1 MYKNLRAHTRY
12 ESVHAH
18 NTKPEVDIMRNGN
31 KTRQL
36 LSLARIFVLALCFT
50 LVFAV
55 AISVTPDGYFN
66 SAKALNPDGDTSG
79 LVRVY
84 QKDAYL
90 NTSTLVNPDD
100 YALSAFKTDFESIM
114 GYGKNA
120 NNSKTEWS
128 IGDVTFNKYVFG
140 MKNITY
146 NSEKGKIKSQDSEE
160 EDKTVGV
167 YPLAGG
173 GAKMSFY
180 IDAGLFGADSIS
192 AVLNV
197 VLPEYLQSLISTN
210 DEYSLQFDA
219 QIDVSKGDNLVN
231 VSAQNYQRA
240 RAKIATAPETLSAVD
255 ENHIQYTGANKAGD
269 VKDSQYGYQSNTTSN
284 GSWSGST
291 LSFTGIVANSANPYI
306 YFCIGIGESD
316 GTCTVS
322 FRNLKF
328 TNVKLVREVKADS
341 DSIERVDGAA
351 PVNKAQFDNT
361 VQDSFYPYNTN
372 ASTAGGWAVWHD
384 NITSQLSKKIDNVT
398 YGNGKLQSYTNS
410 PIATIGGQNYYKTS
424 TVTYHD
430 TYNYLP
436 GLMGYIDSGDI
447 SQGFTT
453 ETLKYVCECGYVY
466 TGTSFDSLDN
476 SYTCPNCGKS
486 KSAFTK
492 TINVPSKMAQ
502 DIDINYASGI
512 KQVIVGS
519 KYREEDA
526 DDTTG
531 GTLAAVFNLYD
542 ANSYGENHGKGI
554 YVEGQL
560 VGWAVVTKTNRA
572 EVVVKTYMYT
582 NARVATQVMDY
593 GFSSNRWNIEYSGI
607 DTTAPDDNVNSGTN
621 VSLDKFVG
629 ANAQDLAWLRQNK
642 IVADGSININE
653 DDTAAG
659 YSPYIWFYT
668 VNREDSLAE
677 LNNIAITQFADYA
690 AVKAAGINPIA
701 LGEISSFTYDF
712 ANGVAKAYGGGEQGN
727 PASITDNVTGH
738 GYYRFTFY
746 IFDLAGNKGG
756 VKSFYTKV
764 DYDRPEYTV
773 DYSFDKNGVQTT
785 ILASENGKWA
795 TGDVT
800 LKFTLTAGGFSG
812 YTFRFEDANGA
823 MHAIVVNGMGDYEG
837 DSYIAGIANYIT
849 SASGTATTAVGNDIT
864 ININGVDVNVAYAV
878 EGGNGTFTFTIPA
891 PATAFFEWISTFSMF
906 CGQYAS
912 INAIDIDEQSVEYI
926 NNDWKGGIK
935 VLIDG
940 IAPTVPLFEDEEGYL
955 STFENY
961 ELPSSRNWFTTS
973 YNLPVMLAFN
983 DAITATDY
991 ASGLKIHYGIKAVK
1005 NLTELLAYRDINVEN
1020 NYKSAIDI
1028 QKELGFD
1035 RYIMVTGDALDGDA
1049 TDFTLQLLQ
1058 NLNAGMRLVY
1068 VWAEDQAGNVSELS
1082 RYFVLVDANNYSV
1095 SASVKSN
1102 AKLESGF
1109 ANLTFTNAEGVAV
1122 TTIKRGETL
1131 LFNVGLANSYVPF
1144 KFTQNGNVLFENY
1157 TQNQVWSGISNE
1169 NAQYI
1174 TASGYE
1180 TLRVTLDDFNNLTDL
1195 EKSNRFELSARKV
1208 VTYNYINSSVGY
1220 TAAPT
1225 DVSSVVISGYE
1236 GAKSSF
1242 VYRFVDSDNNLLYE
1256 NNEGGTT
1263 TDPSEAKLDSD
1274 GNPVFFVPTKVG
1286 SYRVRIYIPK
1296 DDESFVTSDFETNDA
1311 GEQVFAPVRYDV
1323 IKGKAVITVKSSTS
1337 KFGEPASSVLGMLD
1351 FDVTGIDK
1359 AQMASENIVVNLVLK
1374 DVTLASGETYRVG
1387 NYAIVNQS
1395 SDYSAATNY
1404 DVTFNSA
1411 IHTVTRRQVTIDA
1424 WSASKAFGDSDPE
1437 FRFGVELAQ
1446 FAGLYKSA
1454 NEIVADVFSA
1464 YNPVTD
1470 TTADGY
1476 ALFYAGGSI
1485 SRESAEGVGQYD
1497 FASDASLFDID
1508 SNYSIVVQTTKY
1520 KFTIE
1525 KRIVKLDVSGQSSV
1539 FPFGTTVESEIGKI
1553 APAYKIAAKDMVVA
1567 SQIEALFANG
1577 AQLSLGAQIAD
1588 LTDENYSA
1596 AYKYAILLGG
1606 NLDDGNV
1613 VIELDAS
1620 GAEYIVYVTKQNAI
1634 VVKVKDGVNFEF
1646 VYGFVWSE
1654 NTLVFDS
1661 EKFELQG
1668 TPSGEYTS
1676 VKWSVD
1682 VANGTILD
1690 AGKRV
1695 LSISG
1700 AKLYN
1705 GETALEDAV
1714 FVEPVTVTINPA
1726 SIVVKPTAQNLSKV
1740 YGEEDGVYG
1749 IGFDVTSVGGQAIAK
1764 DGNYA
1769 NVAYNDILAQING
1782 VFVRAIFD
1790 KNGNRLSFA
1799 SRYDGATDASGTVY
1813 GTDGRYYGFA
1823 VGTPFST
1830 QNSNFKVEA
1839 AVDSTQKLAIEQKSI
1854 DLSTKYF
1861 VGIGKAYDG
1870 KTDVFY
1876 NGANLYDLSSY
1887 LVLATDDVTLVA
1899 NANYDSP
1906 EKGIRSI
1913 VFDAFSLS
1921 GAQALNYRI
1930 ANFVNDGNSTQV
1942 NGSAAKDTVAIDDS
1956 TFVTIIYIDNI
1967 DGKGNIIISAGIIAL
1982 LKSDVTISKQYDNTK
1997 DLGVSS
2003 VSFASGEGT
2012 KSLIT
2017 ADKFLIT
2024 EESDSFTGTEVNS
2037 NYVVNVALFFVI
2049 DKPEEF
2055 DIKRDGIYENSD
2067 IVIDE
2072 NAVYNNRKGIKIV
2085 LKNMPAS
2092 IKQRVLGTSSFQ
2104 TLDAVDRDYNKKTD
2118 VDMTYTFAQGALAEG
2133 DTAQTIGLKLAGK
2146 AANANAGTHSVR
2158 VSGYSV
2164 LDKNYYVDVDALN
2177 TAYTDIG
2184 VVISKARLVPNV
2196 KFADKTYD
2204 GTSNVVVDNVNGTFT
2219 SVQYATN
2226 LEEEL
2231 KKFSYDA
2238 SKVSFMLS
2246 LNGAE
2251 DENVGANGKHNV
2263 LVSGLEVRFDGTD
2276 TDILKNYVLEG
2287 ARYSKVDDKY
2297 NKINSLQVGAI
2308 DDFELIDAVNMSK
2321 KQIQLIVNDFDIK
2334 DKIYDGTTSA
2344 SITINITDGR
2354 IVAGHSDLLEVVAS
2368 GNFARKQTGKNIAI
2382 DVSVATLQIK
2392 NSLSQ
2397 EQYDL
2402 ALEAIDNYELVQYKG
2417 TITGNI
2423 KARPVLVS
2431 ADLGTR
2437 EYNGDEA
2444 VVKSNI
2450 SYTFKNMI
2458 DADKKFYAIQT
2469 KNGSYFIDKNVA
2481 IDKDG
2486 NVIAKDGTAYGLL
2499 LQNIKEKY
2507 DNYTLVYSNNSEIA
2521 GKKALAF
2528 VMADGTI
2535 VYEKPAEAEI
2545 AEYWYALETTDK
2557 YILKNDTAS
2566 VEEAQ
2571 NANAIVGFYKVD
2583 GVDAYLIASDYAGE
2597 TSKLVDAINYL
2608 PAQGKITQR
2617 TASIRASGIERA
2629 TDTDA
2634 FEKTYDGTDIFFGQ
2648 VGVDFNFSTS
2658 AVSNV
2663 IIGDD
2668 VTIANVS
2675 AKFDSAYATAKYVV
2689 FTASGIAGADAY
2701 NYTIAGEKTSVEVKL
2716 SGRIKARS
2724 INAYLADDEAEY
2736 GVSTGKFTG
2745 KVTYKLVGN
2754 DGVEYALDNQ
2764 FANDT
2769 AFYISMSDFLA
2780 ATGLDASNATLLAGV
2795 SYDLADGKYV
2805 KAAEGAIGGYV
2816 RMGEGANDKIST
2828 LPQAYASF
2836 AATTP
2841 EAGTTSTS
2849 YVLKGGRAKNYD
2861 FKPVYTDKGSVSEA
2875 NGTTSK
2881 VSVVKKNLYVLTVS
2895 NAYSA
2900 NYGDVMS
2907 ADGKL
2912 LFNVGL
2918 RYLDKNGNDGIIGGQ
2933 SVNTLF
2939 AKDRTNFFPTVRL
2952 GVYNENTGVTTPA
2965 TQLAKIS
2972 DKLESYEHYVLY
2984 VVSDYDYDAVDT
2996 IVRNYNVVLAG
3007 IDTISARDN
3016 DGQIRTIFDIAGTN
3030 AKFDTATL
3038 EIVLPKL
3045 TGVSVGS
3052 DTQNEF
3058 SYSYAIDKTGNGIN
3072 RLHEVVQGELET
3084 DEVIFV
3090 DDEGNELYPINVGTY
3105 SGIVKV
3111 RRYINANGQFVARKD
3126 VDANGYYIEWN
3137 SGSVKKS
3144 IVIDKAD
3151 VGLRAQNV
3159 SEYYNGAKH
3168 EYATAGGENRI
3179 SYNNLTNGYNLVKN
3193 ADFTL
3198 TYQVLKDGKYVTISA
3213 NEVVNAGKYRV
3224 IVALTDK
3231 FLASECG
3238 KNYNAASTVAELQVL
3253 RAIVNV
3259 TLSSDGYAM
3268 SEEMIDGSTV
3278 MKLTGD
3284 FVEGKNYSVGYEVA
3298 MASASNA
3305 PAIAIDKS
3313 QTKLVGLEGIKSAGK
3328 YSFAVVLSDDTL
3340 SQDNYVFMSSTGV
3353 LELTTKSLASSDGSS
3368 INITEGKGVVANR
3381 LEVKEIKTNNALASD
3396 MSYLKAVEQ
3405 YVAAMSQKAG
3415 VKDASVA
3422 AVLRVNL
3429 YLDDQLVLLS
3439 NTSTTVT
3446 VALPESVKN
3455 LNGIAIYYVNENGGL
3470 TKLTD
3475 YVVNDGKL
3483 TYSANYVN
3491 GIVFVDVNHQSLD
3504 AWKIYVIVAA
3514 VVIVTLIVVATVV
3527 TIVVKKSKLK
3537 KLA

>member
-1 MYKNLRAHTRY
+1 
-12 ESVHAH
+12 
-18 NTKPEVDIMRNGN
+18 MRNGN

-55 AISVTPDGYFN
+55 A
-66 SAKALNPDGDTSG
+66 L
-79 LVRVY
+79 
-84 QKDAYL
+84 
-90 NTSTLVNPDD
+90 
-100 YALSAFKTDFESIM
+100 
-114 GYGKNA
+114 
-120 NNSKTEWS
+120 
-128 IGDVTFNKYVFG
+128 
-140 MKNITY
+140 
-146 NSEKGKIKSQDSEE
+146 
-160 EDKTVGV
+160 
-167 YPLAGG
+167 
-173 GAKMSFY
+173 
-180 IDAGLFGADSIS
+180 
-192 AVLNV
+192 
-197 VLPEYLQSLISTN
+197 TN
-210 DEYSLQFDA
+210 DA
-219 QIDVSKGDNLVN
+219 IGG
-231 VSAQNYQRA
+231 
-240 RAKIATAPETLSAVD
+240 IATAAESEKEGDATFGAGVSILGDHGELTGVDFGYPGIGTQTTWTYTETFNTIVSSTTNIQVYKETGDTKMFIEEGASGTWQFGVSNAAKAAQCHGVINFGASKFIDQMIQNDNVVVTASITFSLGALSSNFNNKFYSAVVGPESLTAQKSYYLRKDGDSNYTYNYKNSSKEAAETFTTDAVTLSPGKNNLALATGLGWAQRIVPPYTPKRGL
-255 ENHIQYTGANKAGD
+255 EIKNIQIKYTITFNNVTDGSGLNIGD
-269 VKDSQYGYQSNTTSN
+269 NAAPVASSTYGIQNSYQQGT
-284 GSWSGST
+284 SGS
-291 LSFTGIVANSANPYI
+291 GYAPYLTDAKNAPVYYDSI
-306 YFCIGIGESD
+306 K
-316 GTCTVS
+316 
-322 FRNLKF
+322 N
-328 TNVKLVREVKADS
+328 NVKL
-341 DSIERVDGAA
+341 DSIVDGE
-351 PVNKAQFDNT
+351 
-361 VQDSFYPYNTN
+361 
-372 ASTAGGWAVWHD
+372 
-384 NITSQLSKKIDNVT
+384 
-398 YGNGKLQSYTNS
+398 GKMQSYTNAS
-410 PIATIGGQNYYKTS
+410 LGQISADGANHSYYKFAQTEYVDMYNYSGESSIQSAILKYGADAAKTIGVGDRLITGISSDGTLQTS
-424 TVTYHD
+424 
-430 TYNYLP
+430 
-436 GLMGYIDSGDI
+436 
-447 SQGFTT
+447 
-453 ETLKYVCECGYVY
+453 ETN
-466 TGTSFDSLDN
+466 N
-476 SYTCPNCGKS
+476 STHL
-486 KSAFTK
+486 
-492 TINVPSKMAQ
+492 Q
-502 DIDINYASGI
+502 YASGI
-512 KQVIVGS
+512 KTVTVNETTFNIW
-519 KYREEDA
+519 DA
-526 DDTTG
+526 TDRAKTKAITVENDDG
-531 GTLAAVFNLYD
+531 
-542 ANSYGENHGKGI
+542 
-554 YVEGQL
+554 
-560 VGWAVVTKTNRA
+560 VT
-572 EVVVKTYMYT
+572 VVVGYAKVNYI
-582 NARVATQVMDY
+582 NRGRVAVMIYMIANGTVQTSVGDY
-593 GFSSNRWNIEYSGI
+593 GGISNKSRIEFSGI
-607 DTTAPDDNVNSGTN
+607 DTTSPDDSVNGGTN
-621 VSLDKFVG
+621 VSLDNYIKSSSS
-629 ANAQDLAWLRQNK
+629 DLAWFRQNK
-642 IVADGSININE
+642 IVADGSINVNE

-659 YSPYIWFYT
+659 YSPYLWFYT
-668 VNREDSLAE
+668 VNRADSLAK
-677 LNNIAITQFADYA
+677 LNGIAVTQFADYN

-773 DYSFDKNGVQTT
+773 DYSFNKNGVQTT

-837 DSYIAGIANYIT
+837 DSYVAGIANYI
-849 SASGTATTAVGNDIT
+849 SSVSGAATTAVSNDIT

-878 EGGNGTFTFTIPA
+878 DEGGNGTFTFTIPT
-891 PATAFFEWISTFSMF
+891 PATTFFEWISTFSMF

-961 ELPSSRNWFTTS
+961 ELPSLRNWFTTS

-1020 NYKSAIDI
+1020 NYKSAIDV

-1144 KFTQNGNVLFENY
+1144 KFTQNGNVLLENY

-1359 AQMASENIVVNLVLK
+1359 AQMASEKIFVNLVLK

-1464 YNPVTD
+1464 YKPVTD

-1577 AQLSLGAQIAD
+1577 AKLSLGAKIAE

-1726 SIVVKPTAQNLSKV
+1726 TIVVKPTAQNLSKV

-1749 IGFDVTSVGGQAIAK
+1749 IGFDVASVGGQAIAK
-1764 DGNYA
+1764 DGSYA

-1913 VFDAFSLS
+1913 VFDTFSLS

-1942 NGSAAKDTVAIDDS
+1942 NGSAANDTVAIDDS

-1967 DGKGNIIISAGIIAL
+1967 DDKGNIIISAGIIAL

-2072 NAVYNNRKGIKIV
+2072 NAMYNNRKGIKIV

-2104 TLDAVDRDYNKKTD
+2104 TLDAVDRDYNKQTD

-2246 LNGAE
+2246 LKGAE

-2423 KARPVLVS
+2423 EARPVLVS

-2557 YILKNDTAS
+2557 YVIKNDTAS

-2724 INAYLADDEAEY
+2724 INTYLADDEAEY

-2828 LPQAYASF
+2828 LPQAYVSF

-2849 YVLKGGRAKNYD
+2849 YVLKGGIAKNYD

-3007 IDTISARDN
+3007 IDTISTRDN
-3016 DGQIRTIFDIAGTN
+3016 DGQVRTIFDIAGTN

-3038 EIVLPKL
+3038 DIVLPKL

-3111 RRYINANGQFVARKD
+3111 RRYINANGKFVARKD

-3198 TYQVLKDGKYVTISA
+3198 THQVLKDGKYVTISA

-3328 YSFAVVLSDDTL
+3328 YSFAVVLSDDAL

-3439 NTSTTVT
+3439 NTPTTVT

>member
-1 MYKNLRAHTRY
+1 
-12 ESVHAH
+12 
-18 NTKPEVDIMRNGN
+18 MRNGN

-50 LVFAV
+50 LVFAFALSKNNSQV
-55 AISVTPDGYFN
+55 ASAYTVVEQEKDDDATLGSLSSFFGDNGELTGTHFGYPGLSANTQTWTFTETYNTVVPSTGNHQIFKLKGNTTMYTHVGDANHWLWGVKNGMAAAEVHGVMNFNLSGFVAQMIQNDNVTVKAKVTANIGAKEGDSTWLVSYVDNLFYSAVAVPAGKELTGGLSYDLRNNKSESGQDKTGFIAGYQNSNKKGAQDRTSNEVTLTKETPGLGFALGCGWRQQVGSYDHHVYMSNIRVTFTITFNNVTDGSGLNIGDNAAPVASSTYGIQN
-66 SAKALNPDGDTSG
+66 SYQQGTSG
-79 LVRVY
+79 SGYAPYLT
-84 QKDAYL
+84 DA
-90 NTSTLVNPDD
+90 
-100 YALSAFKTDFESIM
+100 
-114 GYGKNA
+114 KNA
-120 NNSKTEWS
+120 P
-128 IGDVTFNKYVFG
+128 
-140 MKNITY
+140 
-146 NSEKGKIKSQDSEE
+146 
-160 EDKTVGV
+160 V
-167 YPLAGG
+167 Y
-173 GAKMSFY
+173 Y
-180 IDAGLFGADSIS
+180 DSIK
-192 AVLNV
+192 N
-197 VLPEYLQSLISTN
+197 
-210 DEYSLQFDA
+210 
-219 QIDVSKGDNLVN
+219 
-231 VSAQNYQRA
+231 
-240 RAKIATAPETLSAVD
+240 
-255 ENHIQYTGANKAGD
+255 
-269 VKDSQYGYQSNTTSN
+269 
-284 GSWSGST
+284 
-291 LSFTGIVANSANPYI
+291 
-306 YFCIGIGESD
+306 
-316 GTCTVS
+316 
-322 FRNLKF
+322 
-328 TNVKLVREVKADS
+328 NVKL
-341 DSIERVDGAA
+341 DSIVDGA
-351 PVNKAQFDNT
+351 
-361 VQDSFYPYNTN
+361 
-372 ASTAGGWAVWHD
+372 
-384 NITSQLSKKIDNVT
+384 
-398 YGNGKLQSYTNS
+398 GKMQSYTNAS
-410 PIATIGGQNYYKTS
+410 LGQISADGANHSYYKFAQTEYVDMYNYSGESSIQSAILKYGADAAKTIGVGDRLITGISSDGTLQTS
-424 TVTYHD
+424 ET
-430 TYNYLP
+430 N
-436 GLMGYIDSGDI
+436 DSTHL
-447 SQGFTT
+447 Q
-453 ETLKYVCECGYVY
+453 
-466 TGTSFDSLDN
+466 
-476 SYTCPNCGKS
+476 
-486 KSAFTK
+486 
-492 TINVPSKMAQ
+492 
-502 DIDINYASGI
+502 YASGI
-512 KQVIVGS
+512 KTVTVNETTFNIW
-519 KYREEDA
+519 DA
-526 DDTTG
+526 TDRAKTKAITVENDDG
-531 GTLAAVFNLYD
+531 
-542 ANSYGENHGKGI
+542 
-554 YVEGQL
+554 
-560 VGWAVVTKTNRA
+560 VT
-572 EVVVKTYMYT
+572 VVVGYAKVNYI
-582 NARVATQVMDY
+582 NRGRVAVMIYMIANGTVQTSVGDY
-593 GFSSNRWNIEYSGI
+593 GGISSKSRIEFSGI
-607 DTTAPDDNVNSGTN
+607 DTTSPDDSVNGGTN
-621 VSLDKFVG
+621 VSLDNYIKSSSS
-629 ANAQDLAWLRQNK
+629 DLAWFRQNK

-653 DDTAAG
+653 DDSAAG
-659 YSPYIWFYT
+659 YSPYLWFYT
-668 VNREDSLAE
+668 VNRADSLAA
-677 LNNIAITQFADYA
+677 LNDIAITQFADYA

-701 LGEISSFTYDF
+701 YGEISSFTYDF

-837 DSYIAGIANYIT
+837 DSYVAGIANYIT
-849 SASGTATTAVGNDIT
+849 SASGAATMAVSNDIT

-878 EGGNGTFTFTIPA
+878 DEGGNGTFTFTIPT

-1035 RYIMVTGDALDGDA
+1035 RYIMTKGDALDGDA

-1144 KFTQNGNVLFENY
+1144 KFTQNGNVLLENY

-1180 TLRVTLDDFNNLTDL
+1180 TLQVTLDDFNNLTDL

-1359 AQMASENIVVNLVLK
+1359 AQMASENIFVNLVLK

-1424 WSASKAFGDSDPE
+1424 WSASKFFGDSDPE
-1437 FRFGVELAQ
+1437 FKFGVALAQ
-1446 FAGLYKSA
+1446 FANLYKS
-1454 NEIVADVFSA
+1454 EDQIVADIFKGYRKDDETIES
-1464 YNPVTD
+1464 
-1470 TTADGY
+1470 GY
-1476 ALFYAGGSI
+1476 ALYFADGRI
-1485 SRESAEGVGQYD
+1485 TREPVEGVGQYD
-1497 FASDASLFDID
+1497 FDANAALFDVD
-1508 SNYSIVVQTTKY
+1508 ENYSILVQTAKY

-1525 KRIVKLDVSGQSSV
+1525 KRTVKLDVSGQSSV
-1539 FPFGTTVESEIGKI
+1539 FPFGTTVESEISKI
-1553 APAYKIAAKDMVVA
+1553 APTYKIAAEDMVVA

-1577 AQLSLGAQIAD
+1577 AKLSLGAKIAE
-1588 LTDENYSA
+1588 LTEEDYSA
-1596 AYKYAILLGG
+1596 VYTYAIVLGG
-1606 NLDDGNV
+1606 TLDDGNV

-1646 VYGFVWSE
+1646 VYGFVWGE

-1726 SIVVKPTAQNLSKV
+1726 TIVVKPTAQNLSKV

-1749 IGFDVTSVGGQAIAK
+1749 IGFDVASVGGQAIAK
-1764 DGNYA
+1764 DGSYA
-1769 NVAYNDILAQING
+1769 NVAYDDILAQING

-1967 DGKGNIIISAGIIAL
+1967 DGKGNIIISAGVIAL

-2072 NAVYNNRKGIKIV
+2072 NAMYNNRKGIKIV

-2204 GTSNVVVDNVNGTFT
+2204 GTSNVVADNVNGTFT

-2423 KARPVLVS
+2423 EARPVLVS

-2469 KNGSYFIDKNVA
+2469 KNGAYFIDKNVA

-2828 LPQAYASF
+2828 LPQAYVSF

-3016 DGQIRTIFDIAGTN
+3016 DGQVRTIFDIAGAN

-3179 SYNNLTNGYNLVKN
+3179 SYNNLTNGYNLVKD

-3259 TLSSDGYAM
+3259 TFSSDGYAM

-3353 LELTTKSLASSDGSS
+3353 LELTAKSLASSDGSS

-3439 NTSTTVT
+3439 NTPTTVT

>member
-1 MYKNLRAHTRY
+1 
-12 ESVHAH
+12 
-18 NTKPEVDIMRNGN
+18 MRNGN

-50 LVFAV
+50 LVFA
-55 AISVTPDGYFN
+55 F
-66 SAKALNPDGDTSG
+66 
-79 LVRVY
+79 
-84 QKDAYL
+84 
-90 NTSTLVNPDD
+90 
-100 YALSAFKTDFESIM
+100 ALSASVSQVASAYTVVEQEKADDATLGSPSAFFGDNSELTGMHFGYPGLSANTQTWTFTETYNTVVPSTGNHQIFKLKGNTTMYTHVGDANHWLWGVKNGMAAAEVHGVMNFNLSGFVAQMIQNDNVTVKAKVTANIGAKEGNSTPLISYVNNLFYSAVAVPAGKELTGGLSYDLRNNKSESGQDKTGFIAGYQNSDKKGAQDRTSNEVTLTKETPGLGFALGCGWGQQAGSYDHHVYMSNIRVTFTITFNNVTDGSGLNIGDNAAPVASSTYGIQNSYQQGTSGS
-114 GYGKNA
+114 GYAPYLTDAKNA
-120 NNSKTEWS
+120 P
-128 IGDVTFNKYVFG
+128 
-140 MKNITY
+140 
-146 NSEKGKIKSQDSEE
+146 
-160 EDKTVGV
+160 V
-167 YPLAGG
+167 Y
-173 GAKMSFY
+173 Y
-180 IDAGLFGADSIS
+180 DSIK
-192 AVLNV
+192 N
-197 VLPEYLQSLISTN
+197 
-210 DEYSLQFDA
+210 
-219 QIDVSKGDNLVN
+219 
-231 VSAQNYQRA
+231 
-240 RAKIATAPETLSAVD
+240 
-255 ENHIQYTGANKAGD
+255 
-269 VKDSQYGYQSNTTSN
+269 
-284 GSWSGST
+284 
-291 LSFTGIVANSANPYI
+291 
-306 YFCIGIGESD
+306 
-316 GTCTVS
+316 
-322 FRNLKF
+322 
-328 TNVKLVREVKADS
+328 NVKL
-341 DSIERVDGAA
+341 DSIVDGA
-351 PVNKAQFDNT
+351 
-361 VQDSFYPYNTN
+361 
-372 ASTAGGWAVWHD
+372 
-384 NITSQLSKKIDNVT
+384 
-398 YGNGKLQSYTNS
+398 GKMQSYTNAS
-410 PIATIGGQNYYKTS
+410 LGQISADGANHSYYKFAQTEYVDMYNYSGESSIQSAILKYGADAAKTIGVGDRLITGISSDGTLQTS
-424 TVTYHD
+424 
-430 TYNYLP
+430 
-436 GLMGYIDSGDI
+436 
-447 SQGFTT
+447 
-453 ETLKYVCECGYVY
+453 ETN
-466 TGTSFDSLDN
+466 N
-476 SYTCPNCGKS
+476 STHL
-486 KSAFTK
+486 
-492 TINVPSKMAQ
+492 Q
-502 DIDINYASGI
+502 YASGI
-512 KQVIVGS
+512 KTVTVNETTFNIW
-519 KYREEDA
+519 DA
-526 DDTTG
+526 TDRAKTKAITVENDDG
-531 GTLAAVFNLYD
+531 V
-542 ANSYGENHGKGI
+542 
-554 YVEGQL
+554 
-560 VGWAVVTKTNRA
+560 AVVVGYAKVNYINRG
-572 EVVVKTYMYT
+572 
-582 NARVATQVMDY
+582 RVAVMIYMIANGTVQTSVGDY
-593 GFSSNRWNIEYSGI
+593 GGISSKSRIEFSGI
-607 DTTAPDDNVNSGTN
+607 DTTSPDDSVNGGTN
-621 VSLDKFVG
+621 VSLDNYIKSSSS
-629 ANAQDLAWLRQNK
+629 DLAWFRQNK

-668 VNREDSLAE
+668 VNRADSLAE
-677 LNNIAITQFADYA
+677 LNNISITQFADYA

-701 LGEISSFTYDF
+701 YGEISSFTYDF
-712 ANGVAKAYGGGEQGN
+712 ANGVAKAYGGADQGN

-837 DSYIAGIANYIT
+837 DSYVAGIANYIT
-849 SASGTATTAVGNDIT
+849 SASGAATMTVSNDIT

-878 EGGNGTFTFTIPA
+878 DEGGNGTFTFTIPT

-961 ELPSSRNWFTTS
+961 ELPSLRNWFTTS

-1035 RYIMVTGDALDGDA
+1035 RYIMATGDALDGDA

-1274 GNPVFFVPTKVG
+1274 GSPVFFVPTKVG

-1359 AQMASENIVVNLVLK
+1359 AQMASENIFVNLVLK

-1446 FAGLYKSA
+1446 FAGLFKSA

-1464 YNPVTD
+1464 YKPVTD

-1520 KFTIE
+1520 KFIIE

-1539 FPFGTTVESEIGKI
+1539 FPFGTTVESEISKI
-1553 APAYKIAAKDMVVA
+1553 APTYKIAAKDMVVA

-1577 AQLSLGAQIAD
+1577 AKLSLGAKIAE
-1588 LTDENYSA
+1588 LTEEDYSA
-1596 AYKYAILLGG
+1596 VYKYAIVLGG
-1606 NLDDGNV
+1606 TLDDGNV

-1646 VYGFVWSE
+1646 VYGFVWDE

-1690 AGKRV
+1690 AGKRI

-1726 SIVVKPTAQNLSKV
+1726 TIVVKPTAQNLSKV

-1749 IGFDVTSVGGQAIAK
+1749 IGFDVASVGGQAIAK
-1764 DGNYA
+1764 DGSYA

-1876 NGANLYDLSSY
+1876 NGTNLYDLSSY

-1913 VFDAFSLS
+1913 VFDTFSLS

-2072 NAVYNNRKGIKIV
+2072 NAMYNNRKGIKIV

-2133 DTAQTIGLKLAGK
+2133 DTAQTVGLELTGK
-2146 AANANAGTHSVR
+2146 AANANAGTHTVT

-2308 DDFELIDAVNMSK
+2308 DDFELIDAVNMRK

-2423 KARPVLVS
+2423 EARPVLVS

-2469 KNGSYFIDKNVA
+2469 KNGAYFIDKNVA

-2828 LPQAYASF
+2828 LPQAYVSF

-3007 IDTISARDN
+3007 IDTISSRDN

-3168 EYATAGGENRI
+3168 EYATAGGANRI

-3353 LELTTKSLASSDGSS
+3353 LELTAKSLASSDGSS

-3439 NTSTTVT
+3439 NTPTTVT

-3470 TKLTD
+3470 AKLTD

>member
-1 MYKNLRAHTRY
+1 
-12 ESVHAH
+12 
-18 NTKPEVDIMRNGN
+18 MRNGN

-55 AISVTPDGYFN
+55 A
-66 SAKALNPDGDTSG
+66 L
-79 LVRVY
+79 
-84 QKDAYL
+84 
-90 NTSTLVNPDD
+90 
-100 YALSAFKTDFESIM
+100 
-114 GYGKNA
+114 
-120 NNSKTEWS
+120 
-128 IGDVTFNKYVFG
+128 
-140 MKNITY
+140 
-146 NSEKGKIKSQDSEE
+146 
-160 EDKTVGV
+160 
-167 YPLAGG
+167 
-173 GAKMSFY
+173 
-180 IDAGLFGADSIS
+180 
-192 AVLNV
+192 
-197 VLPEYLQSLISTN
+197 TN
-210 DEYSLQFDA
+210 DA
-219 QIDVSKGDNLVN
+219 IGG
-231 VSAQNYQRA
+231 
-240 RAKIATAPETLSAVD
+240 IATAAESEKEGDATFGAGVSILGDHGELTGVDFGYPGIGTQTTWTYTETFNTIVSSTTNIQVYKETGDTKMFIEEGASGTWQFGVSNAAKAAQCHGVINFGTSKFIDQMIQNDNVVVTASVTFSLGALSSNFNNKFYSAVVGPESLTAQKSYYLRKDGDSNYTYNYKNSSKEAAETFTTDAVTLSPGKNNLALATGLGWAQRIAPPYTPKRGL
-255 ENHIQYTGANKAGD
+255 EIKNIQIKYTITFNNVTDGSSLNIGD
-269 VKDSQYGYQSNTTSN
+269 NAAPVASSTYGIQNSYQQGT
-284 GSWSGST
+284 SGS
-291 LSFTGIVANSANPYI
+291 GYAPYLTDAKNAPVYYDSI
-306 YFCIGIGESD
+306 K
-316 GTCTVS
+316 
-322 FRNLKF
+322 N
-328 TNVKLVREVKADS
+328 NVKL
-341 DSIERVDGAA
+341 DSIVDGA
-351 PVNKAQFDNT
+351 
-361 VQDSFYPYNTN
+361 
-372 ASTAGGWAVWHD
+372 
-384 NITSQLSKKIDNVT
+384 
-398 YGNGKLQSYTNS
+398 GKMQSYTNAS
-410 PIATIGGQNYYKTS
+410 LGQISADGANHSYYKFAQTEYVDMYNYSGESSIQSAILKYGADAAKTIGVGDRLITGISSDGTLQTS
-424 TVTYHD
+424 ET
-430 TYNYLP
+430 N
-436 GLMGYIDSGDI
+436 DSTHL
-447 SQGFTT
+447 Q
-453 ETLKYVCECGYVY
+453 
-466 TGTSFDSLDN
+466 
-476 SYTCPNCGKS
+476 
-486 KSAFTK
+486 
-492 TINVPSKMAQ
+492 
-502 DIDINYASGI
+502 YASGI
-512 KQVIVGS
+512 KTVTVNETTFNIW
-519 KYREEDA
+519 DA
-526 DDTTG
+526 TDRAKTKAITVENDDG
-531 GTLAAVFNLYD
+531 
-542 ANSYGENHGKGI
+542 
-554 YVEGQL
+554 
-560 VGWAVVTKTNRA
+560 VT
-572 EVVVKTYMYT
+572 VVVGYAKVNYI
-582 NARVATQVMDY
+582 NRGRVAVMIYMIANGTVQTSVGDY
-593 GFSSNRWNIEYSGI
+593 GGISSKSRIEFSGI
-607 DTTAPDDNVNSGTN
+607 DTTSPDDSVNSGTN
-621 VSLDKFVG
+621 VSLDNYIKSSSS
-629 ANAQDLAWLRQNK
+629 DLAWFRQNK
-642 IVADGSININE
+642 IVADGSINVNE

-659 YSPYIWFYT
+659 YSPYLWFYT
-668 VNREDSLAE
+668 VNRADSLAD
-677 LNNIAITQFADYA
+677 LNGIAVTQFADYN

-837 DSYIAGIANYIT
+837 DSYVAGIVDYIT
-849 SASGTATTAVGNDIT
+849 SASGAATTAVSNDIT

-1195 EKSNRFELSARKV
+1195 EKSNKFELSARKV

-1274 GNPVFFVPTKVG
+1274 GSPVFFVPTKVG

-1359 AQMASENIVVNLVLK
+1359 AQMASEKIFVNLVLK

-1470 TTADGY
+1470 TTAEGY

-1553 APAYKIAAKDMVVA
+1553 APTYKIAAKDMVVA

-1577 AQLSLGAQIAD
+1577 AQLSLGAKIAE

-1646 VYGFVWSE
+1646 VYGFVWGE

-1726 SIVVKPTAQNLSKV
+1726 TIVVKPTAQNLSKV

-1913 VFDAFSLS
+1913 VFDTFSLS

-1942 NGSAAKDTVAIDDS
+1942 NGSAANDTVAIDDS

-2017 ADKFLIT
+2017 ADKFLIA

-2423 KARPVLVS
+2423 EARPVLVS

-2828 LPQAYASF
+2828 LPQAYVSF

-3007 IDTISARDN
+3007 IDTISSRDN
-3016 DGQIRTIFDIAGTN
+3016 DGQVRTIFDIAGTN

-3038 EIVLPKL
+3038 DIVLPKL

-3111 RRYINANGQFVARKD
+3111 RRYINANGKFVARKD

-3368 INITEGKGVVANR
+3368 VNITEGKGVVANR

-3439 NTSTTVT
+3439 NTPTTVT

>member
-1 MYKNLRAHTRY
+1 
-12 ESVHAH
+12 
-18 NTKPEVDIMRNGN
+18 MRNGN

-55 AISVTPDGYFN
+55 A
-66 SAKALNPDGDTSG
+66 L
-79 LVRVY
+79 
-84 QKDAYL
+84 
-90 NTSTLVNPDD
+90 
-100 YALSAFKTDFESIM
+100 
-114 GYGKNA
+114 
-120 NNSKTEWS
+120 
-128 IGDVTFNKYVFG
+128 
-140 MKNITY
+140 
-146 NSEKGKIKSQDSEE
+146 
-160 EDKTVGV
+160 
-167 YPLAGG
+167 
-173 GAKMSFY
+173 
-180 IDAGLFGADSIS
+180 
-192 AVLNV
+192 
-197 VLPEYLQSLISTN
+197 TN
-210 DEYSLQFDA
+210 DA
-219 QIDVSKGDNLVN
+219 IGG
-231 VSAQNYQRA
+231 
-240 RAKIATAPETLSAVD
+240 IATAAESEKEGDATFGAGVSILGDHGELTGVDFGYPGIGTQTTWTYTETFNTIVSSTTNIQVYKETGDTKMFIEEGASGTWQFGVSNAAKAAQCHGVINFGTSKFIDQMIQNDNVVVTASVTFSLGALSSNFNNKFYSAVVGPESLTAQKSYYLRKDGDSNYTYNYKNSSKEAAETFTTDAVTLSPGKNNLALATGLGWAQRIAPPYTPKRGL
-255 ENHIQYTGANKAGD
+255 EIKNIQIKYTITFNNVTDSSSLNIGD
-269 VKDSQYGYQSNTTSN
+269 NAAPVASSTYGIQNSYQQGT
-284 GSWSGST
+284 SGS
-291 LSFTGIVANSANPYI
+291 GYAPYLTDAKNAPVYYDSI
-306 YFCIGIGESD
+306 K
-316 GTCTVS
+316 
-322 FRNLKF
+322 N
-328 TNVKLVREVKADS
+328 NVKL
-341 DSIERVDGAA
+341 DSIVDGA
-351 PVNKAQFDNT
+351 
-361 VQDSFYPYNTN
+361 
-372 ASTAGGWAVWHD
+372 
-384 NITSQLSKKIDNVT
+384 
-398 YGNGKLQSYTNS
+398 GKMQSYTNAS
-410 PIATIGGQNYYKTS
+410 LGQISADGANHSYYKFAQTEYVDMYNYSGESSIQSAILKYGADAAKTIGVGDRLITGISSDGTLQTS
-424 TVTYHD
+424 ET
-430 TYNYLP
+430 N
-436 GLMGYIDSGDI
+436 DSTHL
-447 SQGFTT
+447 Q
-453 ETLKYVCECGYVY
+453 
-466 TGTSFDSLDN
+466 
-476 SYTCPNCGKS
+476 
-486 KSAFTK
+486 
-492 TINVPSKMAQ
+492 
-502 DIDINYASGI
+502 YASGI
-512 KQVIVGS
+512 KTVTVNETTFNIW
-519 KYREEDA
+519 DA
-526 DDTTG
+526 TDRAKTKAITVENDDG
-531 GTLAAVFNLYD
+531 V
-542 ANSYGENHGKGI
+542 
-554 YVEGQL
+554 
-560 VGWAVVTKTNRA
+560 AVVVGYAKVNYINRG
-572 EVVVKTYMYT
+572 
-582 NARVATQVMDY
+582 RVAVMIYMIANGTVQTSVGDY
-593 GFSSNRWNIEYSGI
+593 GGISSKSRIEFSGI
-607 DTTAPDDNVNSGTN
+607 DTTSPDDSVNGGTN
-621 VSLDKFVG
+621 VSLDNYIKSSSS
-629 ANAQDLAWLRQNK
+629 DLAWFRQNK
-642 IVADGSININE
+642 IVADGSINVNE

-677 LNNIAITQFADYA
+677 LNGIAVTQFADYN

-773 DYSFDKNGVQTT
+773 DYSFDKNGVQTS

-837 DSYIAGIANYIT
+837 DSYVAGIANYIT
-849 SASGTATTAVGNDIT
+849 SASGTATTAVSNDIT

-878 EGGNGTFTFTIPA
+878 EGGNGTFTFTIPT

-1035 RYIMVTGDALDGDA
+1035 RYIMATGDALDGDA

-1144 KFTQNGNVLFENY
+1144 KFTQNGNVLLENY

-1274 GNPVFFVPTKVG
+1274 GSPVFFVPTKVG

-1323 IKGKAVITVKSSTS
+1323 IKGKAVIIVKSSTS

-1359 AQMASENIVVNLVLK
+1359 AQMASENIFVNLVLK

-1464 YNPVTD
+1464 YKPVTD

-1508 SNYSIVVQTTKY
+1508 SNYSIIVQTTKY

-1539 FPFGTTVESEIGKI
+1539 FPFGTTVESEISKI

-1577 AQLSLGAQIAD
+1577 AKLSLGAQIAE

-1646 VYGFVWSE
+1646 VYGFVWGE

-1661 EKFELQG
+1661 KKFELQG

-1726 SIVVKPTAQNLSKV
+1726 TIVVKPTAQNLSKV

-1887 LVLATDDVTLVA
+1887 LVLATDDVTLAA

-1913 VFDAFSLS
+1913 VFDTFSLS

-1942 NGSAAKDTVAIDDS
+1942 NGSAANDTVAIDDS

-2104 TLDAVDRDYNKKTD
+2104 TLDAVDRDYNKQTD

-2308 DDFELIDAVNMSK
+2308 DDFELIDAVNMNK

-2423 KARPVLVS
+2423 EARPVLVS

-2557 YILKNDTAS
+2557 YVLKNDTAS

-2828 LPQAYASF
+2828 LPQAYVSF

-2849 YVLKGGRAKNYD
+2849 YVLKDGRAKNYD

-3007 IDTISARDN
+3007 IDTISSRDN
-3016 DGQIRTIFDIAGTN
+3016 DGQVRTIFDIAGTN

-3038 EIVLPKL
+3038 DIVLPKL

-3439 NTSTTVT
+3439 NTPTTVT
-3446 VALPESVKN
+3446 VALPESIKN

>member
-1 MYKNLRAHTRY
+1 
-12 ESVHAH
+12 
-18 NTKPEVDIMRNGN
+18 MRNGN

-55 AISVTPDGYFN
+55 ALSN
-66 SAKALNPDGDTSG
+66 
-79 LVRVY
+79 
-84 QKDAYL
+84 DAIGGIANAYE
-90 NTSTLVNPDD
+90 VKEQDKPDD
-100 YALSAFKTDFESIM
+100 ATLGVASAITGDHGELTGVNF
-114 GYGKNA
+114 GYPGTGTQTTWTF
-120 NNSKTEWS
+120 TETYDTVVPS
-128 IGDVTFNKYVFG
+128 TSNHQIYKKKGNTVMYTHIGDANHWYW
-140 MKNITY
+140 
-146 NSEKGKIKSQDSEE
+146 
-160 EDKTVGV
+160 GV
-167 YPLAGG
+167 
-173 GAKMSFY
+173 
-180 IDAGLFGADSIS
+180 
-192 AVLNV
+192 
-197 VLPEYLQSLISTN
+197 
-210 DEYSLQFDA
+210 
-219 QIDVSKGDNLVN
+219 
-231 VSAQNYQRA
+231 
-240 RAKIATAPETLSAVD
+240 
-255 ENHIQYTGANKAGD
+255 
-269 VKDSQYGYQSNTTSN
+269 
-284 GSWSGST
+284 
-291 LSFTGIVANSANPYI
+291 
-306 YFCIGIGESD
+306 SD
-316 GTCTVS
+316 GQAGA
-322 FRNLKF
+322 
-328 TNVKLVREVKADS
+328 EVHGVINFDLS
-341 DSIERVDGAA
+341 GFV
-351 PVNKAQFDNT
+351 AQMIQN
-361 VQDSFYPYNTN
+361 
-372 ASTAGGWAVWHD
+372 
-384 NITSQLSKKIDNVT
+384 DNVT
-398 YGNGKLQSYTNS
+398 VKAKVTANIGARDGSVAGANYVNKLFYSALGVPAGKKMTGGLSFDIRNNDNVSGEDKSGFTSGYQNSSSKGAQDRTSNEVTLDKNTPGLAFALGCGWGQQWSPQDHYVYMSNIRVVFTITFNNVTDSASLNIGDNAAPIASSAYGIQNGYVQGTSGSGYAPYLTDAKNASVYYDSIAKNIKLDNVTDGAGKMQSYTNTGLGQIS
-410 PIATIGGQNYYKTS
+410 ADGTNHTYYKFAQTEYVDMYNYSGESSIQSAILKYGADAAKTIGVGDRLITGISSDGTLQTS
-424 TVTYHD
+424 
-430 TYNYLP
+430 
-436 GLMGYIDSGDI
+436 
-447 SQGFTT
+447 
-453 ETLKYVCECGYVY
+453 ET
-466 TGTSFDSLDN
+466 SN
-476 SYTCPNCGKS
+476 STHL
-486 KSAFTK
+486 
-492 TINVPSKMAQ
+492 Q
-502 DIDINYASGI
+502 YASGI
-512 KQVIVGS
+512 KTVTVNETTFNIW
-519 KYREEDA
+519 DA
-526 DDTTG
+526 TDRAKTKAITVENDDG
-531 GTLAAVFNLYD
+531 
-542 ANSYGENHGKGI
+542 
-554 YVEGQL
+554 
-560 VGWAVVTKTNRA
+560 VT
-572 EVVVKTYMYT
+572 VVVGYAKVNYI
-582 NARVATQVMDY
+582 NRGRVAVMIYMIANGTVQTSVGDY
-593 GFSSNRWNIEYSGI
+593 GGISSKSRIEFSGI
-607 DTTAPDDNVNSGTN
+607 DTTSPDDSVNSGTN
-621 VSLDKFVG
+621 VSLDNYIKSSSS
-629 ANAQDLAWLRQNK
+629 DLAWFRQNK
-642 IVADGSININE
+642 IVADGSINVNE

-668 VNREDSLAE
+668 VNRADSLAE

-701 LGEISSFTYDF
+701 YGEISSFTYDF

-773 DYSFDKNGVQTT
+773 DYSFNKNGVQTT

-837 DSYIAGIANYIT
+837 DSYVAGIVDYIT
-849 SASGTATTAVGNDIT
+849 SASGTATTAVSNDIT

-878 EGGNGTFTFTIPA
+878 EGGNGTFTFTIPT

-955 STFENY
+955 STFANY

-1020 NYKSAIDI
+1020 NYKSAIDV

-1359 AQMASENIVVNLVLK
+1359 AQMASENIFVNLVLK

-1464 YNPVTD
+1464 YKPVTD

-1508 SNYSIVVQTTKY
+1508 SNYSIIVQTTKY

-1577 AQLSLGAQIAD
+1577 AQLSLGAKIAE

-1726 SIVVKPTAQNLSKV
+1726 TIVVKPTAQNLSKV

-1906 EKGIRSI
+1906 EKGTRSI

-1956 TFVTIIYIDNI
+1956 TSVTIIYIDNI

-2072 NAVYNNRKGIKIV
+2072 NAMYNNRKGIKIV

-2104 TLDAVDRDYNKKTD
+2104 TLDAVDRDYNKQTD

-2204 GTSNVVVDNVNGTFT
+2204 GTSNVVADNVNGTFT

-2238 SKVSFMLS
+2238 SKASFMLS

-2392 NSLSQ
+2392 NSLSK

-2402 ALEAIDNYELVQYKG
+2402 ALEAIDNYELVQYNG

-2423 KARPVLVS
+2423 EARPVLVS

-2469 KNGSYFIDKNVA
+2469 KNGAYFIDKNVA

-2486 NVIAKDGTAYGLL
+2486 NVIAKVGTAYGLL

-2557 YILKNDTAS
+2557 YVLKNDTAS

-2629 TDTDA
+2629 TDTNA

-2828 LPQAYASF
+2828 LPQAYVSF

-2996 IVRNYNVVLAG
+2996 IVRNYNVILAG
-3007 IDTISARDN
+3007 IDTISTRDN
-3016 DGQIRTIFDIAGTN
+3016 DGQVRTIFDIAGTN

-3038 EIVLPKL
+3038 DIVLPKL

-3439 NTSTTVT
+3439 NTPTTVT

>member
-1 MYKNLRAHTRY
+1 
-12 ESVHAH
+12 
-18 NTKPEVDIMRNGN
+18 MRNGN
-31 KTRQL
+31 QSRQL

-55 AISVTPDGYFN
+55 ALSN
-66 SAKALNPDGDTSG
+66 
-79 LVRVY
+79 
-84 QKDAYL
+84 DAIGGIANAYE
-90 NTSTLVNPDD
+90 VKEQDKPDD
-100 YALSAFKTDFESIM
+100 ATLGVASAITGDHGELTGVNF
-114 GYGKNA
+114 GYPGTGTQTTWTF
-120 NNSKTEWS
+120 TETYDTVVPS
-128 IGDVTFNKYVFG
+128 TSNHQIYKKKGNTVMYTHIGDANHWYW
-140 MKNITY
+140 
-146 NSEKGKIKSQDSEE
+146 
-160 EDKTVGV
+160 GV
-167 YPLAGG
+167 
-173 GAKMSFY
+173 
-180 IDAGLFGADSIS
+180 
-192 AVLNV
+192 
-197 VLPEYLQSLISTN
+197 
-210 DEYSLQFDA
+210 
-219 QIDVSKGDNLVN
+219 
-231 VSAQNYQRA
+231 
-240 RAKIATAPETLSAVD
+240 
-255 ENHIQYTGANKAGD
+255 
-269 VKDSQYGYQSNTTSN
+269 
-284 GSWSGST
+284 
-291 LSFTGIVANSANPYI
+291 
-306 YFCIGIGESD
+306 SD
-316 GTCTVS
+316 GQAGA
-322 FRNLKF
+322 
-328 TNVKLVREVKADS
+328 EVHGVINFDLS
-341 DSIERVDGAA
+341 GFV
-351 PVNKAQFDNT
+351 AQMIQN
-361 VQDSFYPYNTN
+361 
-372 ASTAGGWAVWHD
+372 
-384 NITSQLSKKIDNVT
+384 DNVT
-398 YGNGKLQSYTNS
+398 VKAKVTANIGARDGSVAGANYVNKLFYSALGVPAGKKMTGGLSFDIRNNDNVSGEDKSGFTSGYQNSSSKGAQDRTSNEVTLDKNTPGLAFALGCGWGQQWSPQDHYVYMSNIRVVFTITFNNVTDSASLNIGDNAAPIASSAYGIQNGYVQGTSGSGYAPYLTDAKNASVYYDSIAKNIKLDNVTDGAGKMQSYTNTGLGQIS
-410 PIATIGGQNYYKTS
+410 ADGTNHTYYKFAQTEYVDMYNYSGESSIQSAILKYGADAAKTIGVGDRLITGISSDGTLQTS
-424 TVTYHD
+424 ET
-430 TYNYLP
+430 N
-436 GLMGYIDSGDI
+436 DSTHL
-447 SQGFTT
+447 Q
-453 ETLKYVCECGYVY
+453 
-466 TGTSFDSLDN
+466 
-476 SYTCPNCGKS
+476 
-486 KSAFTK
+486 
-492 TINVPSKMAQ
+492 
-502 DIDINYASGI
+502 YASGI
-512 KQVIVGS
+512 KTVTVNETTFNIW
-519 KYREEDA
+519 DA
-526 DDTTG
+526 TDRAKTKAITVENDDG
-531 GTLAAVFNLYD
+531 V
-542 ANSYGENHGKGI
+542 
-554 YVEGQL
+554 
-560 VGWAVVTKTNRA
+560 AVVVGYAKVNYINRG
-572 EVVVKTYMYT
+572 
-582 NARVATQVMDY
+582 RVAVMIYMIANGTVQTSVGDY
-593 GFSSNRWNIEYSGI
+593 GGISNKSRIEFSGI
-607 DTTAPDDNVNSGTN
+607 DTTSPDDSVNGGTN
-621 VSLDKFVG
+621 VSLDNYIKSSSS
-629 ANAQDLAWLRQNK
+629 DLAWFRQNK

-659 YSPYIWFYT
+659 YSPYLWFYT
-668 VNREDSLAE
+668 VNRADSLAE

-701 LGEISSFTYDF
+701 YGEISSFTYDF

-727 PASITDNVTGH
+727 PTSITDNVTGH

-837 DSYIAGIANYIT
+837 DSYVAGIVDYIT
-849 SASGTATTAVGNDIT
+849 SASGTATTAVSNDIT

-878 EGGNGTFTFTIPA
+878 EGGNGTFTFTIPT

-1035 RYIMVTGDALDGDA
+1035 RYIMATGDALDGDA

-1144 KFTQNGNVLFENY
+1144 KFTQNGNVLLENY

-1208 VTYNYINSSVGY
+1208 VTYIEQTNISVGY

-1296 DDESFVTSDFETNDA
+1296 DDESFVTSDFKTNDA

-1359 AQMASENIVVNLVLK
+1359 AQMASENIFVNLVLK

-1446 FAGLYKSA
+1446 FAGLFKSA

-1464 YNPVTD
+1464 YKPVTD

-1539 FPFGTTVESEIGKI
+1539 FPFGTAVESEIGKI

-1577 AQLSLGAQIAD
+1577 AQLSLGAQIAE

-1646 VYGFVWSE
+1646 VYGFVWGE

-1726 SIVVKPTAQNLSKV
+1726 TIVVKPTAQNLSKV

-1749 IGFDVTSVGGQAIAK
+1749 IGFDVASVGGQAIAK
-1764 DGNYA
+1764 DGSYA

-1913 VFDAFSLS
+1913 VFDTFSLS

-1942 NGSAAKDTVAIDDS
+1942 NGSAANDIVAIDDS

-2072 NAVYNNRKGIKIV
+2072 NAMYNNRKGIKIV

-2104 TLDAVDRDYNKKTD
+2104 TLDAVDRDYNKQTD

-2133 DTAQTIGLKLAGK
+2133 DTAQTLGLKLAGK

-2423 KARPVLVS
+2423 EARPVLVS

-2566 VEEAQ
+2566 VEKAQ
-2571 NANAIVGFYKVD
+2571 NAIVGFYKVD

-2828 LPQAYASF
+2828 LPQAYVSF

-3007 IDTISARDN
+3007 IDTISTRDN
-3016 DGQIRTIFDIAGTN
+3016 DGQVRTIFDIAGTN

-3328 YSFAVVLSDDTL
+3328 YSFAVVLSDDAL

-3439 NTSTTVT
+3439 NTPTTVT

>member
-1 MYKNLRAHTRY
+1 
-12 ESVHAH
+12 
-18 NTKPEVDIMRNGN
+18 MRNGN

-66 SAKALNPDGDTSG
+66 SAKALNPDGDTSD

-197 VLPEYLQSLISTN
+197 ALPEYLQSLISTN

-240 RAKIATAPETLSAVD
+240 RAKIATAPETLSAVN

-269 VKDSQYGYQSNTTSN
+269 VKDSQYGYKSNTTSN

-629 ANAQDLAWLRQNK
+629 ANAQDLAWFRQNK
-642 IVADGSININE
+642 IVADGSINVNE

-668 VNREDSLAE
+668 VNRADSLAA

-701 LGEISSFTYDF
+701 YGEISSFTYDF

-837 DSYIAGIANYIT
+837 DSYVAGIVDYIT
-849 SASGTATTAVGNDIT
+849 SASGTATTAVSNDIT

-878 EGGNGTFTFTIPA
+878 EGGNGTFTFTIPT

-1359 AQMASENIVVNLVLK
+1359 AQMASENIFVNLVLK

-1520 KFTIE
+1520 KFTIK

-1539 FPFGTTVESEIGKI
+1539 FPFGTTVESEISKI
-1553 APAYKIAAKDMVVA
+1553 APAYKIAATDMVVA

-1577 AQLSLGAQIAD
+1577 AKLSLGAKIAE

-1726 SIVVKPTAQNLSKV
+1726 TIVVKPTAQNLSKV

-1749 IGFDVTSVGGQAIAK
+1749 IGFDVASVGGQAIAK

-1913 VFDAFSLS
+1913 VFDTFSLS

-1956 TFVTIIYIDNI
+1956 TSVTIIYIDNI

-2104 TLDAVDRDYNKKTD
+2104 TLDAVDRDYNKQTD

-2133 DTAQTIGLKLAGK
+2133 DTAQTVGLKIAGK

-2423 KARPVLVS
+2423 EARPVLVS

-2701 NYTIAGEKTSVEVKL
+2701 NYTIAGEKASVEVKL

-2780 ATGLDASNATLLAGV
+2780 ATGLDASNAMLLAGV

-2828 LPQAYASF
+2828 LPQAYVSF

-2861 FKPVYTDKGSVSEA
+2861 FKPVYTDKGSGSEA

-2984 VVSDYDYDAVDT
+2984 VVSDYDYDTVDT

-3007 IDTISARDN
+3007 IDTISSRDN
-3016 DGQIRTIFDIAGTN
+3016 DGQVRTIFDIAGTN

-3038 EIVLPKL
+3038 DIVLPKL

-3439 NTSTTVT
+3439 NTPTTVT

>member
-1 MYKNLRAHTRY
+1 
-12 ESVHAH
+12 
-18 NTKPEVDIMRNGN
+18 MRNGN

-55 AISVTPDGYFN
+55 A
-66 SAKALNPDGDTSG
+66 L
-79 LVRVY
+79 
-84 QKDAYL
+84 
-90 NTSTLVNPDD
+90 
-100 YALSAFKTDFESIM
+100 
-114 GYGKNA
+114 
-120 NNSKTEWS
+120 
-128 IGDVTFNKYVFG
+128 
-140 MKNITY
+140 
-146 NSEKGKIKSQDSEE
+146 
-160 EDKTVGV
+160 
-167 YPLAGG
+167 
-173 GAKMSFY
+173 
-180 IDAGLFGADSIS
+180 
-192 AVLNV
+192 
-197 VLPEYLQSLISTN
+197 TN
-210 DEYSLQFDA
+210 DA
-219 QIDVSKGDNLVN
+219 IGG
-231 VSAQNYQRA
+231 
-240 RAKIATAPETLSAVD
+240 IATAAESEKEGDATFGAGVSILGDHGELTGVDFGYPGIGTQTTWTYTETFNTIVSSTTNIQVYKETGDTKMFIEEGASGTWQFGVSNAAKAAQCHGVINFGTSKFIDQMIQNDNVVVTASVTFSLGALSSNFNNKFYSAVVGPESLTAQKSYYLRKDGDSNYTYNYKNSSKEAAETFTTDAVTLSPGKNNLALATGLGWAQRIAPPYTPKRGL
-255 ENHIQYTGANKAGD
+255 EIKNIQIKYTITFNNVTDSASLNIGD
-269 VKDSQYGYQSNTTSN
+269 NAAPVASSTYGIQNSYQQGT
-284 GSWSGST
+284 SGS
-291 LSFTGIVANSANPYI
+291 GYAPYLTDAKNAPVYYDSI
-306 YFCIGIGESD
+306 K
-316 GTCTVS
+316 
-322 FRNLKF
+322 N
-328 TNVKLVREVKADS
+328 NVKL
-341 DSIERVDGAA
+341 DSIVDGA
-351 PVNKAQFDNT
+351 
-361 VQDSFYPYNTN
+361 
-372 ASTAGGWAVWHD
+372 
-384 NITSQLSKKIDNVT
+384 
-398 YGNGKLQSYTNS
+398 GKMQSYTNAS
-410 PIATIGGQNYYKTS
+410 LGHISADGANHSYYKFAQTEYVDMYNYSGESSIQSAILKYGADAAKTIGVGDRLITGISSDGTLQTS
-424 TVTYHD
+424 ET
-430 TYNYLP
+430 N
-436 GLMGYIDSGDI
+436 DSTHL
-447 SQGFTT
+447 Q
-453 ETLKYVCECGYVY
+453 
-466 TGTSFDSLDN
+466 
-476 SYTCPNCGKS
+476 
-486 KSAFTK
+486 
-492 TINVPSKMAQ
+492 
-502 DIDINYASGI
+502 YASGI
-512 KQVIVGS
+512 KTVTVNETTFNIW
-519 KYREEDA
+519 DA
-526 DDTTG
+526 TDRAKTKAITVENDDG
-531 GTLAAVFNLYD
+531 
-542 ANSYGENHGKGI
+542 
-554 YVEGQL
+554 
-560 VGWAVVTKTNRA
+560 VT
-572 EVVVKTYMYT
+572 VVVGYAKVNYI
-582 NARVATQVMDY
+582 NRGRVAVMIYMIANGTVQTSVGDY
-593 GFSSNRWNIEYSGI
+593 GGISSKSRIEFSGI
-607 DTTAPDDNVNSGTN
+607 DTTSPDDSVNSGTN
-621 VSLDKFVG
+621 VSLDNYIKSSSS
-629 ANAQDLAWLRQNK
+629 DLAWFRQNK
-642 IVADGSININE
+642 IVADGSINVNE

-668 VNREDSLAE
+668 VNRADSLAD
-677 LNNIAITQFADYA
+677 LNGIAVTQFADYN

-701 LGEISSFTYDF
+701 YGEISSFTYDF
-712 ANGVAKAYGGGEQGN
+712 ANGVAKAYGGADQGN

-756 VKSFYTKV
+756 IKSFYTKV

-773 DYSFDKNGVQTT
+773 DYSFDKNGTKTT

-837 DSYIAGIANYIT
+837 DSYVAGIANYIT
-849 SASGTATTAVGNDIT
+849 SASGTATTAVSNDIT

-1020 NYKSAIDI
+1020 NYKSAIDV

-1195 EKSNRFELSARKV
+1195 EKSNKFELSARKV

-1359 AQMASENIVVNLVLK
+1359 AQMASENIFVNLVLK

-1454 NEIVADVFSA
+1454 NEIVADVFSV
-1464 YNPVTD
+1464 YKPVTD

-1539 FPFGTTVESEIGKI
+1539 FPFGTTVESEISKI
-1553 APAYKIAAKDMVVA
+1553 APTYKIAAKDMVVA

-1577 AQLSLGAQIAD
+1577 AQLSLGAQIAE

-1646 VYGFVWSE
+1646 VYGFVWGE

-1749 IGFDVTSVGGQAIAK
+1749 IGFDVASVGGQAIAK

-1913 VFDAFSLS
+1913 VFDTFSLS

-1942 NGSAAKDTVAIDDS
+1942 NGSAANDTVAIDDS

-1997 DLGVSS
+1997 DLGVSN

-2037 NYVVNVALFFVI
+2037 NYVVNIALFFVI

-2226 LEEEL
+2226 LEKEL

-2423 KARPVLVS
+2423 EARPVLVS

-2458 DADKKFYAIQT
+2458 DADKRFYAIQT

-2571 NANAIVGFYKVD
+2571 NAIVGFYKVD

-2828 LPQAYASF
+2828 LPQAYVSF

-3007 IDTISARDN
+3007 IDTISTRDN
-3016 DGQIRTIFDIAGTN
+3016 DGQVRTIFDIAGTN

-3038 EIVLPKL
+3038 DIVLPKL

-3111 RRYINANGQFVARKD
+3111 RRYINANGKFVARKD

-3368 INITEGKGVVANR
+3368 INITEGKGVVANK

-3439 NTSTTVT
+3439 NTPTTVT

>member
-1 MYKNLRAHTRY
+1 
-12 ESVHAH
+12 
-18 NTKPEVDIMRNGN
+18 MRNGN
-31 KTRQL
+31 QSRQL

-50 LVFAV
+50 LVFA
-55 AISVTPDGYFN
+55 F
-66 SAKALNPDGDTSG
+66 
-79 LVRVY
+79 
-84 QKDAYL
+84 
-90 NTSTLVNPDD
+90 
-100 YALSAFKTDFESIM
+100 ALSASVSQVASAYDVVEQEKDDDATLGSPSAFFGDNGELTGMHFGYPGLSANTQTWTFTETYNTVVPSTGNHQIFKLKGNTTMYTHVGDANHWLWGVSNGMAAAEVHGAMNFNLSGFVAQMIQNDNVTVKAKVTANIGAKEGNSTPLISYVNNLFYSAVAVPAGKELTGGLSYDLRNNKSESGQDKTGFIAGYQKSDKKGAQDRTSNEVTLTKETPGLGFALGCGWGQQAGAYDHHVYMSNIRVTFTITFNNVTDGSGLNIGDNAAPVASSTYGIQNSYQQGTSGS
-114 GYGKNA
+114 GYAPYLTDAKNA
-120 NNSKTEWS
+120 P
-128 IGDVTFNKYVFG
+128 
-140 MKNITY
+140 
-146 NSEKGKIKSQDSEE
+146 
-160 EDKTVGV
+160 V
-167 YPLAGG
+167 Y
-173 GAKMSFY
+173 Y
-180 IDAGLFGADSIS
+180 DSIK
-192 AVLNV
+192 N
-197 VLPEYLQSLISTN
+197 
-210 DEYSLQFDA
+210 
-219 QIDVSKGDNLVN
+219 
-231 VSAQNYQRA
+231 
-240 RAKIATAPETLSAVD
+240 
-255 ENHIQYTGANKAGD
+255 
-269 VKDSQYGYQSNTTSN
+269 
-284 GSWSGST
+284 
-291 LSFTGIVANSANPYI
+291 
-306 YFCIGIGESD
+306 
-316 GTCTVS
+316 
-322 FRNLKF
+322 
-328 TNVKLVREVKADS
+328 NVKL
-341 DSIERVDGAA
+341 DSIVDGA
-351 PVNKAQFDNT
+351 
-361 VQDSFYPYNTN
+361 
-372 ASTAGGWAVWHD
+372 
-384 NITSQLSKKIDNVT
+384 
-398 YGNGKLQSYTNS
+398 GKMQSYTNAS
-410 PIATIGGQNYYKTS
+410 LGQISADGANHSYYKFAQTEYVDMYNYSGESSIQSAILKYGADAAKTIGVGDRLITGISSDGTLQTS
-424 TVTYHD
+424 ET
-430 TYNYLP
+430 N
-436 GLMGYIDSGDI
+436 DSTHL
-447 SQGFTT
+447 Q
-453 ETLKYVCECGYVY
+453 
-466 TGTSFDSLDN
+466 
-476 SYTCPNCGKS
+476 
-486 KSAFTK
+486 
-492 TINVPSKMAQ
+492 
-502 DIDINYASGI
+502 YASGI
-512 KQVIVGS
+512 KTVTVNETTFNIW
-519 KYREEDA
+519 DA
-526 DDTTG
+526 TDRAKTKAITVENDDG
-531 GTLAAVFNLYD
+531 V
-542 ANSYGENHGKGI
+542 
-554 YVEGQL
+554 
-560 VGWAVVTKTNRA
+560 AVVVGYAKVNYINRG
-572 EVVVKTYMYT
+572 
-582 NARVATQVMDY
+582 RVAVMIYMIANGTVQTSVGDY
-593 GFSSNRWNIEYSGI
+593 GGNSSKSRIEFSGI
-607 DTTAPDDNVNSGTN
+607 DTTSPDDSVNGGTN
-621 VSLDKFVG
+621 VSLDNYIKSSSS
-629 ANAQDLAWLRQNK
+629 DLAWLRQNK
-642 IVADGSININE
+642 ITADGSIEIRE

-701 LGEISSFTYDF
+701 YGEISSFTYDF

-837 DSYIAGIANYIT
+837 DSYVAGIANYIT
-849 SASGTATTAVGNDIT
+849 SASGAATMAVSNDIT

-878 EGGNGTFTFTIPA
+878 DEGGNGTFTFTIPT

-1035 RYIMVTGDALDGDA
+1035 RYIMATGDALDGDA

-1144 KFTQNGNVLFENY
+1144 KFTQNGNVLLENY

-1180 TLRVTLDDFNNLTDL
+1180 MLQVTLDDFNNLTDL
-1195 EKSNRFELSARKV
+1195 EKGNKFELSARKV

-1274 GNPVFFVPTKVG
+1274 GSPVFFVPTKVG

-1359 AQMASENIVVNLVLK
+1359 AQMASENIFVNLVLK

-1395 SDYSAATNY
+1395 SNYSAATNY

-1446 FAGLYKSA
+1446 FAGLFKSA

-1464 YNPVTD
+1464 YKPVTD

-1525 KRIVKLDVSGQSSV
+1525 KRTVKLDVSGQSSV

-1553 APAYKIAAKDMVVA
+1553 APAYKIAATDMVVA

-1577 AQLSLGAQIAD
+1577 AKLSLGAKIAE
-1588 LTDENYSA
+1588 LTEEDYSA
-1596 AYKYAILLGG
+1596 VYKYAIVLGG
-1606 NLDDGNV
+1606 TLDDGNV

-1634 VVKVKDGVNFEF
+1634 VVKVKDGVKFEF
-1646 VYGFVWSE
+1646 VYGFVWGE

-1690 AGKRV
+1690 AGKRI

-1726 SIVVKPTAQNLSKV
+1726 TIVVKPTAQNLSKV

-1749 IGFDVTSVGGQAIAK
+1749 IGFDVASVGGQAIAK
-1764 DGNYA
+1764 DGSYA

-1876 NGANLYDLSSY
+1876 NGTNLYDLSSY

-1913 VFDAFSLS
+1913 VFDTFSLS

-1942 NGSAAKDTVAIDDS
+1942 NGSAAKDIVAIDDS

-2072 NAVYNNRKGIKIV
+2072 NAMYNNRKGIKIV

-2423 KARPVLVS
+2423 EARPVLVS

-2469 KNGSYFIDKNVA
+2469 KNGAYFIDKNVA

-2521 GKKALAF
+2521 GKKVLAF

-2571 NANAIVGFYKVD
+2571 NENAIVGFYKVD

-2769 AFYISMSDFLA
+2769 AFYILMSDFLA

-2828 LPQAYASF
+2828 LPQAYVSF

-2939 AKDRTNFFPTVRL
+2939 ANDRTNFFPTVRL

-3007 IDTISARDN
+3007 IDTISSRDN

-3168 EYATAGGENRI
+3168 EYATAGGANRI

-3353 LELTTKSLASSDGSS
+3353 LELTAKSLASSDGSS

-3439 NTSTTVT
+3439 NTPTTVT
-3446 VALPESVKN
+3446 VAIPESVKN

>member
-1 MYKNLRAHTRY
+1 
-12 ESVHAH
+12 
-18 NTKPEVDIMRNGN
+18 MRNGN

-55 AISVTPDGYFN
+55 A
-66 SAKALNPDGDTSG
+66 L
-79 LVRVY
+79 
-84 QKDAYL
+84 
-90 NTSTLVNPDD
+90 
-100 YALSAFKTDFESIM
+100 
-114 GYGKNA
+114 
-120 NNSKTEWS
+120 
-128 IGDVTFNKYVFG
+128 
-140 MKNITY
+140 
-146 NSEKGKIKSQDSEE
+146 
-160 EDKTVGV
+160 
-167 YPLAGG
+167 
-173 GAKMSFY
+173 
-180 IDAGLFGADSIS
+180 
-192 AVLNV
+192 
-197 VLPEYLQSLISTN
+197 TN
-210 DEYSLQFDA
+210 DA
-219 QIDVSKGDNLVN
+219 IGG
-231 VSAQNYQRA
+231 
-240 RAKIATAPETLSAVD
+240 IATAAESEKEGDATFGAGVSILGDHGELTGVDFGYPGIGTQTTWTYTETFNTIVSSTTNIQVYKETGDTKMFIEEGASGTWQFGVSNAAKAAQCHGVINFGTSKFIDQMIQNDNVVVTASVTFSLGALSSNFNNKFYSAVVGPESLTAQKSYYLRKDGDSNYTYNYKNSSKEAAETFTTDAVTLSPGKNNLALATGLGWAQRIAPPYTPKRGL
-255 ENHIQYTGANKAGD
+255 EIKNIQIKYTITFNNVTDGSGLNIGD
-269 VKDSQYGYQSNTTSN
+269 NAAPVASSTYGIQNSYQQGT
-284 GSWSGST
+284 SGS
-291 LSFTGIVANSANPYI
+291 GYAPYLTDAKNAPVYYDSI
-306 YFCIGIGESD
+306 K
-316 GTCTVS
+316 
-322 FRNLKF
+322 N
-328 TNVKLVREVKADS
+328 NVKL
-341 DSIERVDGAA
+341 DSI
-351 PVNKAQFDNT
+351 VN
-361 VQDSFYPYNTN
+361 
-372 ASTAGGWAVWHD
+372 GE
-384 NITSQLSKKIDNVT
+384 
-398 YGNGKLQSYTNS
+398 GKMQSYTNAS
-410 PIATIGGQNYYKTS
+410 LGQISADGANHSYYKFAQTEYVDMYNYSGESSIQSAILKYGADAAKTIGVGDRLITGISSDGTLQTS
-424 TVTYHD
+424 ET
-430 TYNYLP
+430 N
-436 GLMGYIDSGDI
+436 DSTHL
-447 SQGFTT
+447 Q
-453 ETLKYVCECGYVY
+453 
-466 TGTSFDSLDN
+466 
-476 SYTCPNCGKS
+476 
-486 KSAFTK
+486 
-492 TINVPSKMAQ
+492 
-502 DIDINYASGI
+502 YASGI
-512 KQVIVGS
+512 KTVTVNETTFNIW
-519 KYREEDA
+519 DA
-526 DDTTG
+526 TDRAKTKAITVENDDG
-531 GTLAAVFNLYD
+531 V
-542 ANSYGENHGKGI
+542 
-554 YVEGQL
+554 
-560 VGWAVVTKTNRA
+560 AVVVGYAKVNYINRG
-572 EVVVKTYMYT
+572 
-582 NARVATQVMDY
+582 RVAVMIYMIANGTVQTSVGDY
-593 GFSSNRWNIEYSGI
+593 GGISSKSRIEFSGI
-607 DTTAPDDNVNSGTN
+607 DTTSPDDSVNGGTN
-621 VSLDKFVG
+621 VSLDNYIKSSSS
-629 ANAQDLAWLRQNK
+629 DLAWFRQNK
-642 IVADGSININE
+642 IVADGSINVNE

-659 YSPYIWFYT
+659 YSPYLWFYT
-668 VNREDSLAE
+668 VNRADSLAD
-677 LNNIAITQFADYA
+677 LNGIAVTQFVDYA

-701 LGEISSFTYDF
+701 YGEISSFTYDF

-727 PASITDNVTGH
+727 PTSITDNVTGH

-764 DYDRPEYTV
+764 DYDRPEYNV

-837 DSYIAGIANYIT
+837 DSYVAGIVDYIT
-849 SASGTATTAVGNDIT
+849 SASGTATTAVSNDIT

-1035 RYIMVTGDALDGDA
+1035 RYIMATGDALDGDA

-1144 KFTQNGNVLFENY
+1144 KFTQNGNVLLENY

-1274 GNPVFFVPTKVG
+1274 GSPVFFVPTKVG

-1395 SDYSAATNY
+1395 SDYSAATNF

-1454 NEIVADVFSA
+1454 NEIVADVFSV
-1464 YNPVTD
+1464 YKPVTD

-1508 SNYSIVVQTTKY
+1508 SNYSIIVQTTKY

-1539 FPFGTTVESEIGKI
+1539 FPFGTTVESEISKI
-1553 APAYKIAAKDMVVA
+1553 APAYKIAAEDMVVA

-1577 AQLSLGAQIAD
+1577 AQLSLGAQIAE
-1588 LTDENYSA
+1588 LTDENYFA

-1726 SIVVKPTAQNLSKV
+1726 SIVVNPTAQNLSKV

-1749 IGFDVTSVGGQAIAK
+1749 IGFDVASVGGQAIAK
-1764 DGNYA
+1764 DGSYA

-1913 VFDAFSLS
+1913 VFDTFSLS

-1942 NGSAAKDTVAIDDS
+1942 NGSAANDTVAIDDS

-2146 AANANAGTHSVR
+2146 AANANAGTHTVT

-2246 LNGAE
+2246 LKGAE

-2423 KARPVLVS
+2423 EARPVLVS

-2828 LPQAYASF
+2828 LPQAYVSF

-3016 DGQIRTIFDIAGTN
+3016 DGQVRTIFDIAGTN

-3038 EIVLPKL
+3038 DIVLPKL

-3439 NTSTTVT
+3439 NTPTTVT

>member
-1 MYKNLRAHTRY
+1 
-12 ESVHAH
+12 
-18 NTKPEVDIMRNGN
+18 MRNGN

-55 AISVTPDGYFN
+55 ALSN
-66 SAKALNPDGDTSG
+66 
-79 LVRVY
+79 
-84 QKDAYL
+84 DA
-90 NTSTLVNPDD
+90 
-100 YALSAFKTDFESIM
+100 
-114 GYGKNA
+114 
-120 NNSKTEWS
+120 
-128 IGDVTFNKYVFG
+128 IGG
-140 MKNITY
+140 
-146 NSEKGKIKSQDSEE
+146 
-160 EDKTVGV
+160 
-167 YPLAGG
+167 
-173 GAKMSFY
+173 
-180 IDAGLFGADSIS
+180 
-192 AVLNV
+192 
-197 VLPEYLQSLISTN
+197 
-210 DEYSLQFDA
+210 
-219 QIDVSKGDNLVN
+219 
-231 VSAQNYQRA
+231 
-240 RAKIATAPETLSAVD
+240 IATAAESEKDGDATFGAGVSILGDHGELTGVDFGYPGIGTQTTWTYTETFNTVVSSTTNIQVYKETGDTKMFIEEGASGTWQFGVSNAAKAAQCHGVINFGASKFIDQMIQNDNVVVTASITFSMGALSSNFNNKFYSAVVGPEALTAQKSYNLREKDGDSNYTYNYKNSSKEAAETFTTDAVTLSPGKNNLALATGLGWAQRWAPPYTPRRGL
-255 ENHIQYTGANKAGD
+255 EIKNIQIKYTITFNNVTDGSGLNIGD
-269 VKDSQYGYQSNTTSN
+269 NAAPVASSTYGIQNSYQQGT
-284 GSWSGST
+284 SGS
-291 LSFTGIVANSANPYI
+291 GYAPYLTDAKNAPVYYDSI
-306 YFCIGIGESD
+306 K
-316 GTCTVS
+316 
-322 FRNLKF
+322 N
-328 TNVKLVREVKADS
+328 NVKL
-341 DSIERVDGAA
+341 DSI
-351 PVNKAQFDNT
+351 VN
-361 VQDSFYPYNTN
+361 
-372 ASTAGGWAVWHD
+372 GE
-384 NITSQLSKKIDNVT
+384 
-398 YGNGKLQSYTNS
+398 GKMQSYTNAS
-410 PIATIGGQNYYKTS
+410 LGQISADGANHSYYKFAQTEYVDMYNYSGESSIQSAILKYGADAAKTIGVGDRLITGISSDGTLQTS
-424 TVTYHD
+424 
-430 TYNYLP
+430 
-436 GLMGYIDSGDI
+436 
-447 SQGFTT
+447 
-453 ETLKYVCECGYVY
+453 ETN
-466 TGTSFDSLDN
+466 N
-476 SYTCPNCGKS
+476 STHL
-486 KSAFTK
+486 
-492 TINVPSKMAQ
+492 Q
-502 DIDINYASGI
+502 YASGI
-512 KQVIVGS
+512 KTVTVNETTFNIW
-519 KYREEDA
+519 DA
-526 DDTTG
+526 TDRAKTKAITVENDDG
-531 GTLAAVFNLYD
+531 V
-542 ANSYGENHGKGI
+542 
-554 YVEGQL
+554 
-560 VGWAVVTKTNRA
+560 AVVVGYAKVNYINRG
-572 EVVVKTYMYT
+572 
-582 NARVATQVMDY
+582 RVAVMIYMIANGTVQTSVGDY
-593 GFSSNRWNIEYSGI
+593 GGISSKSRIEFSGI
-607 DTTAPDDNVNSGTN
+607 DTTSPDDSVNGGTN
-621 VSLDKFVG
+621 VSLDNYIKSSSS
-629 ANAQDLAWLRQNK
+629 DLAWFRQNK
-642 IVADGSININE
+642 IVADGSINVNE

-659 YSPYIWFYT
+659 YSPYLWFYT
-668 VNREDSLAE
+668 VNRADSLAA
-677 LNNIAITQFADYA
+677 LNNIAITQFANYA

-701 LGEISSFTYDF
+701 YGEISSFTYDF

-727 PASITDNVTGH
+727 PTSITDNVTGH

-837 DSYIAGIANYIT
+837 DSYVAGIVDYIT
-849 SASGTATTAVGNDIT
+849 SASGTATTAVSNDIT

-878 EGGNGTFTFTIPA
+878 DEGGNGTFTFTIPA

-1195 EKSNRFELSARKV
+1195 EKSNKFELSARKV

-1359 AQMASENIVVNLVLK
+1359 AQMASEKIFVNLVLK

-1508 SNYSIVVQTTKY
+1508 SNYSIIVQTTKY

-1577 AQLSLGAQIAD
+1577 AKLSLGAKIAE

-1606 NLDDGNV
+1606 TLDDGNV

-1726 SIVVKPTAQNLSKV
+1726 TIVVKPTAQNLSKV

-1749 IGFDVTSVGGQAIAK
+1749 IGFDVASVGGQAIAK
-1764 DGNYA
+1764 DGSYA

-1913 VFDAFSLS
+1913 VFDTFSLS

-2104 TLDAVDRDYNKKTD
+2104 TLDAVDRDYNKQTD

-2204 GTSNVVVDNVNGTFT
+2204 GTSNVVVNNVNGTFT

-2423 KARPVLVS
+2423 EARPVLVS

-2828 LPQAYASF
+2828 LPQAYVSF

-2900 NYGDVMS
+2900 NYGDIMS

-3016 DGQIRTIFDIAGTN
+3016 DGQVRTIFDIAGTN

-3038 EIVLPKL
+3038 DIVLPKL

-3439 NTSTTVT
+3439 NTPTTVT

>member
-1 MYKNLRAHTRY
+1 MYKNLRAYTRD
-12 ESVHAH
+12 ESVYAH

-55 AISVTPDGYFN
+55 A
-66 SAKALNPDGDTSG
+66 L
-79 LVRVY
+79 
-84 QKDAYL
+84 
-90 NTSTLVNPDD
+90 
-100 YALSAFKTDFESIM
+100 
-114 GYGKNA
+114 
-120 NNSKTEWS
+120 
-128 IGDVTFNKYVFG
+128 
-140 MKNITY
+140 
-146 NSEKGKIKSQDSEE
+146 
-160 EDKTVGV
+160 
-167 YPLAGG
+167 
-173 GAKMSFY
+173 
-180 IDAGLFGADSIS
+180 
-192 AVLNV
+192 
-197 VLPEYLQSLISTN
+197 TN
-210 DEYSLQFDA
+210 DA
-219 QIDVSKGDNLVN
+219 IGG
-231 VSAQNYQRA
+231 
-240 RAKIATAPETLSAVD
+240 IATAAESEKEGDATFGAGVSILGDHGELTGVDFGYPGIGTQTTWTYTETFNTIVSSTTNIQVYKETGDTKMFIEEGASGTWQFGVSNAAKAAQCHGVINFGTSKFIDQMIQNDNVVVTASVTFSLGALSSNFNNKFYSAVVGPESLTAQKSYYLRKDGDSNYTYNYKNSSKEAAETFTTDAVTLSPGKNNLALATGLGWAQRIAPPYTPKRGL
-255 ENHIQYTGANKAGD
+255 EIKNIQIKYTITFNNVTDGSSLNIGD
-269 VKDSQYGYQSNTTSN
+269 NAAPVASSTYGIQNSYQQGT
-284 GSWSGST
+284 SGS
-291 LSFTGIVANSANPYI
+291 GYAPYLTDAKNAPVYYDSI
-306 YFCIGIGESD
+306 K
-316 GTCTVS
+316 
-322 FRNLKF
+322 N
-328 TNVKLVREVKADS
+328 NVKL
-341 DSIERVDGAA
+341 DSIVDGA
-351 PVNKAQFDNT
+351 
-361 VQDSFYPYNTN
+361 
-372 ASTAGGWAVWHD
+372 
-384 NITSQLSKKIDNVT
+384 
-398 YGNGKLQSYTNS
+398 GKMQSYTNAS
-410 PIATIGGQNYYKTS
+410 LGQISADGANHSYYKFAQTEYVDMYNYSGESSIQSAILKYGADAAKTIGVGDRLITGISSDGTLQTS
-424 TVTYHD
+424 ET
-430 TYNYLP
+430 N
-436 GLMGYIDSGDI
+436 DSTHL
-447 SQGFTT
+447 Q
-453 ETLKYVCECGYVY
+453 
-466 TGTSFDSLDN
+466 
-476 SYTCPNCGKS
+476 
-486 KSAFTK
+486 
-492 TINVPSKMAQ
+492 
-502 DIDINYASGI
+502 YASGI
-512 KQVIVGS
+512 KTVTVNETTFNIW
-519 KYREEDA
+519 DA
-526 DDTTG
+526 TDRAKTKAITVENDDG
-531 GTLAAVFNLYD
+531 
-542 ANSYGENHGKGI
+542 
-554 YVEGQL
+554 
-560 VGWAVVTKTNRA
+560 VT
-572 EVVVKTYMYT
+572 VVVGYAKVNYI
-582 NARVATQVMDY
+582 NRGRVAVMIYMIANGTVQTSVGDY
-593 GFSSNRWNIEYSGI
+593 GGISSKSRIEFSGI
-607 DTTAPDDNVNSGTN
+607 DTTSPDDSVNSGTN
-621 VSLDKFVG
+621 VSLDNYIKSSSS
-629 ANAQDLAWLRQNK
+629 DLAWFRQNK
-642 IVADGSININE
+642 IVADGSINVNE

-659 YSPYIWFYT
+659 YSPYLWFYT
-668 VNREDSLAE
+668 VNRADSLAD
-677 LNNIAITQFADYA
+677 LNGIAVTQFADYN

-837 DSYIAGIANYIT
+837 DSYVAGIVDYIT
-849 SASGTATTAVGNDIT
+849 SASGAATTAVSNDIT

-1195 EKSNRFELSARKV
+1195 EKSNKFELSARKV

-1274 GNPVFFVPTKVG
+1274 GSPVFFVPTKVG

-1359 AQMASENIVVNLVLK
+1359 AQMASEKIFVNLVLK

-1470 TTADGY
+1470 TTAEGY

-1553 APAYKIAAKDMVVA
+1553 APTYKIAAKDMVVA

-1577 AQLSLGAQIAD
+1577 AQLSLGAKIAE

-1646 VYGFVWSE
+1646 VYGFVWGE

-1726 SIVVKPTAQNLSKV
+1726 TIVVKPTAQNLSKV

-1913 VFDAFSLS
+1913 VFDTFSLS

-1942 NGSAAKDTVAIDDS
+1942 NGSAANDTVAIDDS

-2017 ADKFLIT
+2017 ADKFLIA

-2423 KARPVLVS
+2423 EARPVLVS

-2828 LPQAYASF
+2828 LPQAYVSF

-3007 IDTISARDN
+3007 IDTISSRDN
-3016 DGQIRTIFDIAGTN
+3016 DGQVRTIFDIAGTN

-3038 EIVLPKL
+3038 DIVLPKL

-3111 RRYINANGQFVARKD
+3111 RRYINANGKFVARKD

-3368 INITEGKGVVANR
+3368 VNITEGKGVVANR

-3439 NTSTTVT
+3439 NTPTTVT

>member
-1 MYKNLRAHTRY
+1 
-12 ESVHAH
+12 
-18 NTKPEVDIMRNGN
+18 MRNGN

-50 LVFAV
+50 LVFA
-55 AISVTPDGYFN
+55 F
-66 SAKALNPDGDTSG
+66 
-79 LVRVY
+79 
-84 QKDAYL
+84 
-90 NTSTLVNPDD
+90 
-100 YALSAFKTDFESIM
+100 ALSASVSQVASAYDVVEQEKDDDATLGSPSAFFGDNGELTGMHFGYPGLSANTQTWTFTETYNTVVPSTGNHQIFKLKGNTKMYTHVGDANHWLWGVSNGMAAAEVHGAMNFNLSGFVAQMIQNDNVTVKAKVTANIGAKEGNSTPLISYVNNLFYSAVAVPAGKELTGGLSYDLRNNKSESGQDKTGFIAGYQNSDKKGAQDRTSNEVTLTKETPGLGFALGCGWRQQVGSYDHHVYMSNIRVTFTITFNNVTDGSGLNIGDNAAPVASSTYGIQNSYQQGTSGS
-114 GYGKNA
+114 GYAPYLTDAKNA
-120 NNSKTEWS
+120 P
-128 IGDVTFNKYVFG
+128 
-140 MKNITY
+140 
-146 NSEKGKIKSQDSEE
+146 
-160 EDKTVGV
+160 V
-167 YPLAGG
+167 Y
-173 GAKMSFY
+173 Y
-180 IDAGLFGADSIS
+180 DSIK
-192 AVLNV
+192 N
-197 VLPEYLQSLISTN
+197 
-210 DEYSLQFDA
+210 
-219 QIDVSKGDNLVN
+219 
-231 VSAQNYQRA
+231 
-240 RAKIATAPETLSAVD
+240 
-255 ENHIQYTGANKAGD
+255 
-269 VKDSQYGYQSNTTSN
+269 
-284 GSWSGST
+284 
-291 LSFTGIVANSANPYI
+291 
-306 YFCIGIGESD
+306 
-316 GTCTVS
+316 
-322 FRNLKF
+322 
-328 TNVKLVREVKADS
+328 NVKL
-341 DSIERVDGAA
+341 DSIVDGA
-351 PVNKAQFDNT
+351 
-361 VQDSFYPYNTN
+361 
-372 ASTAGGWAVWHD
+372 
-384 NITSQLSKKIDNVT
+384 
-398 YGNGKLQSYTNS
+398 GKMQSYTNAS
-410 PIATIGGQNYYKTS
+410 LGQISADGANHSYYKFAQTEYVDMYNYSGESSIQSAILKYGADAAKTIGVGDRLITGISSDGTLQTS
-424 TVTYHD
+424 ET
-430 TYNYLP
+430 N
-436 GLMGYIDSGDI
+436 DSTHL
-447 SQGFTT
+447 Q
-453 ETLKYVCECGYVY
+453 
-466 TGTSFDSLDN
+466 
-476 SYTCPNCGKS
+476 
-486 KSAFTK
+486 
-492 TINVPSKMAQ
+492 
-502 DIDINYASGI
+502 YASGI
-512 KQVIVGS
+512 KTVTVNETTFNIW
-519 KYREEDA
+519 DA
-526 DDTTG
+526 TDRAKTKAITVENDDG
-531 GTLAAVFNLYD
+531 
-542 ANSYGENHGKGI
+542 
-554 YVEGQL
+554 
-560 VGWAVVTKTNRA
+560 VT
-572 EVVVKTYMYT
+572 VVVGYAKVNYI
-582 NARVATQVMDY
+582 NRGRVAVMIYMIANGTVQTSVGDY
-593 GFSSNRWNIEYSGI
+593 GGISSKSRIEFSGI
-607 DTTAPDDNVNSGTN
+607 DTTSPDDSVNGGTN
-621 VSLDKFVG
+621 VSLDNYIKSSSS
-629 ANAQDLAWLRQNK
+629 DLAWFRQNK

-659 YSPYIWFYT
+659 YSPYLWFYT

-701 LGEISSFTYDF
+701 YGEISSFTYDF
-712 ANGVAKAYGGGEQGN
+712 ANGVAKAYGGADQGN

-849 SASGTATTAVGNDIT
+849 SASGTATTAVSNDIT

-878 EGGNGTFTFTIPA
+878 DEGGNGTFTFTIPT

-912 INAIDIDEQSVEYI
+912 INAIDINEQSVEYI

-1035 RYIMVTGDALDGDA
+1035 RYIMATGDALDGEA

-1144 KFTQNGNVLFENY
+1144 KFTQNGNVLLENY
-1157 TQNQVWSGISNE
+1157 TQNQVWNGISNE

-1180 TLRVTLDDFNNLTDL
+1180 TLQVTLDDFNNLTDL
-1195 EKSNRFELSARKV
+1195 EKSNKFELSARKV

-1359 AQMASENIVVNLVLK
+1359 AQMASENIFVNLVLK

-1470 TTADGY
+1470 ITADGY

-1577 AQLSLGAQIAD
+1577 AKLSLGAQIAE
-1588 LTDENYSA
+1588 LTEEEDYSA
-1596 AYKYAILLGG
+1596 VYKYAIVLGG
-1606 NLDDGNV
+1606 TLDDGNV

-1646 VYGFVWSE
+1646 VYGFVWGE

-1726 SIVVKPTAQNLSKV
+1726 TIVVKPTAQNLSKV

-1749 IGFDVTSVGGQAIAK
+1749 IGFDVASVGGQAIAK
-1764 DGNYA
+1764 DGSYA
-1769 NVAYNDILAQING
+1769 NVAYDDILAQING

-1876 NGANLYDLSSY
+1876 NGTNLYDLSSY

-1967 DGKGNIIISAGIIAL
+1967 DGKGNIIISAGVIAL

-2072 NAVYNNRKGIKIV
+2072 NAMYNNRKGIKIV

-2204 GTSNVVVDNVNGTFT
+2204 GTSNVVADNVNGTFT

-2423 KARPVLVS
+2423 EARPVLVS

-2469 KNGSYFIDKNVA
+2469 KNGAYFIDKNVA

-2828 LPQAYASF
+2828 LPQAYVSF

-3016 DGQIRTIFDIAGTN
+3016 DGQVRTIFDIAGAN

-3179 SYNNLTNGYNLVKN
+3179 SYNNLTNGYNLVKD

-3259 TLSSDGYAM
+3259 TFSSDGYAM

-3353 LELTTKSLASSDGSS
+3353 LELTAKSLASSDGSS

-3439 NTSTTVT
+3439 NTPTTVT
-3446 VALPESVKN
+3446 VALPESVNN

>member
-1 MYKNLRAHTRY
+1 
-12 ESVHAH
+12 
-18 NTKPEVDIMRNGN
+18 MRNGN

-50 LVFAV
+50 LVFAFALSKNNSQV
-55 AISVTPDGYFN
+55 ASAYTVVEQEKDDDATLGSPSSFFGDNSELTGMHFGYPGLSADTQTWTFTETYNTVVPSTGNHQIFKLKGNTTMYTHVGDANHWLWGVKNGMAAAEVHGVMNFNLSGFVAQMIQNDNVTVKAKVTANIGAKEGDSTWLISYVNNLFYSAVAVPAGKELTGGLSYDLRNNKSESGQDKTGFIVGYQNSDKKGAQDRTSNEVTLTKETPGLGFALGCGWGQQAGSYDHHVYMSNIRVTFTITFNNVTDGSGLNIGDNAAPIASSTYGIQN
-66 SAKALNPDGDTSG
+66 SYQQGTSG
-79 LVRVY
+79 SGYAPYLT
-84 QKDAYL
+84 DA
-90 NTSTLVNPDD
+90 
-100 YALSAFKTDFESIM
+100 
-114 GYGKNA
+114 KNA
-120 NNSKTEWS
+120 P
-128 IGDVTFNKYVFG
+128 
-140 MKNITY
+140 
-146 NSEKGKIKSQDSEE
+146 
-160 EDKTVGV
+160 V
-167 YPLAGG
+167 Y
-173 GAKMSFY
+173 Y
-180 IDAGLFGADSIS
+180 DSIK
-192 AVLNV
+192 N
-197 VLPEYLQSLISTN
+197 
-210 DEYSLQFDA
+210 
-219 QIDVSKGDNLVN
+219 
-231 VSAQNYQRA
+231 
-240 RAKIATAPETLSAVD
+240 
-255 ENHIQYTGANKAGD
+255 
-269 VKDSQYGYQSNTTSN
+269 
-284 GSWSGST
+284 
-291 LSFTGIVANSANPYI
+291 
-306 YFCIGIGESD
+306 
-316 GTCTVS
+316 
-322 FRNLKF
+322 
-328 TNVKLVREVKADS
+328 NVKL
-341 DSIERVDGAA
+341 DSIVDGA
-351 PVNKAQFDNT
+351 
-361 VQDSFYPYNTN
+361 
-372 ASTAGGWAVWHD
+372 
-384 NITSQLSKKIDNVT
+384 
-398 YGNGKLQSYTNS
+398 GKMQSYTNAS
-410 PIATIGGQNYYKTS
+410 LGQISADGANHSYYKFAQTEYVDMYNYSGESSIQSAILKYGADAAKTIGVGDRLITGISSDGTLQTS
-424 TVTYHD
+424 ET
-430 TYNYLP
+430 N
-436 GLMGYIDSGDI
+436 DSTHL
-447 SQGFTT
+447 Q
-453 ETLKYVCECGYVY
+453 
-466 TGTSFDSLDN
+466 
-476 SYTCPNCGKS
+476 
-486 KSAFTK
+486 
-492 TINVPSKMAQ
+492 
-502 DIDINYASGI
+502 YASGI
-512 KQVIVGS
+512 KTVTVNETTFNIW
-519 KYREEDA
+519 DA
-526 DDTTG
+526 TDRAKTKAITVENDDG
-531 GTLAAVFNLYD
+531 
-542 ANSYGENHGKGI
+542 
-554 YVEGQL
+554 
-560 VGWAVVTKTNRA
+560 VT
-572 EVVVKTYMYT
+572 VVVGYAKVNYI
-582 NARVATQVMDY
+582 NRGRVAVMIYMIANGTVQTSVGDY
-593 GFSSNRWNIEYSGI
+593 GGISSKSRIEFSGI
-607 DTTAPDDNVNSGTN
+607 DTTSPDDSVNGGTN
-621 VSLDKFVG
+621 VSLDNYIKSSSS
-629 ANAQDLAWLRQNK
+629 DLAWFRQNK

-701 LGEISSFTYDF
+701 YGEISSFTYDF
-712 ANGVAKAYGGGEQGN
+712 SNGVAKAYGGGEQGN

-773 DYSFDKNGVQTT
+773 DYSFDKNGVQAT

-837 DSYIAGIANYIT
+837 DSYVAGIANYIT
-849 SASGTATTAVGNDIT
+849 SASGAATMAVSNDIT

-878 EGGNGTFTFTIPA
+878 DEGGNGTFTFTIPT

-961 ELPSSRNWFTTS
+961 ELPSLRNWFTTS

-1035 RYIMVTGDALDGDA
+1035 RYIMATGDALDGDA

-1131 LFNVGLANSYVPF
+1131 LFEVGLANSYVPF
-1144 KFTQNGNVLFENY
+1144 KFTQNGNVLLENY
-1157 TQNQVWSGISNE
+1157 TQNQVWNGISNE

-1195 EKSNRFELSARKV
+1195 EKSNKFELSARKV

-1263 TDPSEAKLDSD
+1263 TDPSEAKLDSE

-1359 AQMASENIVVNLVLK
+1359 AQMASENIFVNLVLK

-1424 WSASKAFGDSDPE
+1424 WSASKFFGDSDPE

-1520 KFTIE
+1520 KFTIK
-1525 KRIVKLDVSGQSSV
+1525 KRTVKLDVSGQSSV
-1539 FPFGTTVESEIGKI
+1539 FPFGTTVESEISKI
-1553 APAYKIAAKDMVVA
+1553 APAYKIAANDMVVA

-1577 AQLSLGAQIAD
+1577 AKLSLGAQIAE
-1588 LTDENYSA
+1588 LTEEEDYSA
-1596 AYKYAILLGG
+1596 VYKYAIVLGG
-1606 NLDDGNV
+1606 TLDDGNV

-1646 VYGFVWSE
+1646 VYGFVWGE

-1690 AGKRV
+1690 AGKRI

-1726 SIVVKPTAQNLSKV
+1726 TIVVKPTAQNLSKV
-1740 YGEEDGVYG
+1740 YGEEDVDYG
-1749 IGFDVTSVGGQAIAK
+1749 IGFDVASVGGQAIAK
-1764 DGNYA
+1764 DGSYA
-1769 NVAYNDILAQING
+1769 NVAYDDILKQING

-1876 NGANLYDLSSY
+1876 NGTNLYDLSSY

-2017 ADKFLIT
+2017 ADKFLIA

-2104 TLDAVDRDYNKKTD
+2104 TLDAVDRDYNKQTD

-2133 DTAQTIGLKLAGK
+2133 DTAQTVGLELTGK
-2146 AANANAGTHSVR
+2146 AANANAGTHTVT

-2231 KKFSYDA
+2231 KKFSYDER
-2238 SKVSFMLS
+2238 KVSFMLS

-2423 KARPVLVS
+2423 EARPVLVS

-2469 KNGSYFIDKNVA
+2469 KNGAYFIDKNVA

-2507 DNYTLVYSNNSEIA
+2507 DNYTLVYSNNSEIT

-2571 NANAIVGFYKVD
+2571 NAIVGFYKVD

-2828 LPQAYASF
+2828 LPQAYVSF

-2841 EAGTTSTS
+2841 EAGTTSTF

-2939 AKDRTNFFPTVRL
+2939 ANDRTNFFPTVRL

-3007 IDTISARDN
+3007 IDTISSRDN
-3016 DGQIRTIFDIAGTN
+3016 DGQVRTIFDIAGTN

-3038 EIVLPKL
+3038 DIVLPKL

-3305 PAIAIDKS
+3305 PAIAIDRS

-3353 LELTTKSLASSDGSS
+3353 LELTAKSLASSDGSS

-3439 NTSTTVT
+3439 NTPTTVT

>member
-50 LVFAV
+50 LVFAFALSKNNSQV
-55 AISVTPDGYFN
+55 ASAYTVVEQEKDDDATLGSPSSFFGDNGELTGTHFGYPGLSADTQTWTFTETYNTVVPSTGNHQIFKLKGNTTMYTHVGDANHWLWGVKNGMAAAEVHGVMNFNLSGFVAQMIQNDNVTVKAKVTANIGAKEGDSTWLVSYVNNLFYSAVAVPAGKELTGGLSYDLRNNKSESGQDKTGFIAGYQNSDKKGAQDRTSNEVTLTKETPGLGFALGCGWRKQVGSYDHHVYMSNIRVTFTITFNNVTDGSGLNIGDNAAPVASSTYGIQN
-66 SAKALNPDGDTSG
+66 SYQQGTSG
-79 LVRVY
+79 SGYAPYLT
-84 QKDAYL
+84 DA
-90 NTSTLVNPDD
+90 
-100 YALSAFKTDFESIM
+100 
-114 GYGKNA
+114 KNA
-120 NNSKTEWS
+120 P
-128 IGDVTFNKYVFG
+128 
-140 MKNITY
+140 
-146 NSEKGKIKSQDSEE
+146 
-160 EDKTVGV
+160 V
-167 YPLAGG
+167 Y
-173 GAKMSFY
+173 Y
-180 IDAGLFGADSIS
+180 DSIK
-192 AVLNV
+192 N
-197 VLPEYLQSLISTN
+197 
-210 DEYSLQFDA
+210 
-219 QIDVSKGDNLVN
+219 
-231 VSAQNYQRA
+231 
-240 RAKIATAPETLSAVD
+240 
-255 ENHIQYTGANKAGD
+255 
-269 VKDSQYGYQSNTTSN
+269 
-284 GSWSGST
+284 
-291 LSFTGIVANSANPYI
+291 
-306 YFCIGIGESD
+306 
-316 GTCTVS
+316 
-322 FRNLKF
+322 
-328 TNVKLVREVKADS
+328 NVKL
-341 DSIERVDGAA
+341 DSIVDGA
-351 PVNKAQFDNT
+351 
-361 VQDSFYPYNTN
+361 
-372 ASTAGGWAVWHD
+372 
-384 NITSQLSKKIDNVT
+384 
-398 YGNGKLQSYTNS
+398 GKMQSYTNAS
-410 PIATIGGQNYYKTS
+410 LGQISADGANHSYYKFAQTEYVDMYNYSGESSIQSAILKYGADAAKTIGVGDRLITGISSDGTLQTS
-424 TVTYHD
+424 ET
-430 TYNYLP
+430 N
-436 GLMGYIDSGDI
+436 DSTHL
-447 SQGFTT
+447 Q
-453 ETLKYVCECGYVY
+453 
-466 TGTSFDSLDN
+466 
-476 SYTCPNCGKS
+476 
-486 KSAFTK
+486 
-492 TINVPSKMAQ
+492 
-502 DIDINYASGI
+502 YASGI
-512 KQVIVGS
+512 KTVTVNETTFNIW
-519 KYREEDA
+519 DA
-526 DDTTG
+526 TDRAKTKAITVENDDG
-531 GTLAAVFNLYD
+531 
-542 ANSYGENHGKGI
+542 
-554 YVEGQL
+554 
-560 VGWAVVTKTNRA
+560 VT
-572 EVVVKTYMYT
+572 VVVGYAKVNYI
-582 NARVATQVMDY
+582 NRGRVAVMIYMIANGTVQTSVGDY
-593 GFSSNRWNIEYSGI
+593 GGISSKSRIEFSGI
-607 DTTAPDDNVNSGTN
+607 DTTSPDDSVNGGTN
-621 VSLDKFVG
+621 VSLDNYIKSSSS
-629 ANAQDLAWLRQNK
+629 DLAWFRQNK

-659 YSPYIWFYT
+659 YSPYLWFYT

-701 LGEISSFTYDF
+701 YGEISSFTYDF
-712 ANGVAKAYGGGEQGN
+712 ANGVAKAYGGADQGN

-849 SASGTATTAVGNDIT
+849 SASGTATTAVSNDIT

-878 EGGNGTFTFTIPA
+878 DEGGNGTFTFTIPT

-1035 RYIMVTGDALDGDA
+1035 RYIMATGDALDGDA

-1144 KFTQNGNVLFENY
+1144 KFTQNGNVLLENY

-1180 TLRVTLDDFNNLTDL
+1180 TLQVTLDDFNNLTDL

-1359 AQMASENIVVNLVLK
+1359 AQMASENIFVNLVLK

-1464 YNPVTD
+1464 YKPVTD

-1539 FPFGTTVESEIGKI
+1539 FPFGTTVESEISKI

-1577 AQLSLGAQIAD
+1577 AKLSLGAQIAE
-1588 LTDENYSA
+1588 LTEEEDYSA
-1596 AYKYAILLGG
+1596 VYKYAIVLGG
-1606 NLDDGNV
+1606 TLDDGNV

-1646 VYGFVWSE
+1646 VYGFVWGE

-1726 SIVVKPTAQNLSKV
+1726 TIVVKPTAQNLSKV

-1749 IGFDVTSVGGQAIAK
+1749 IGFDVASVGGQAIAK
-1764 DGNYA
+1764 DGSYA
-1769 NVAYNDILAQING
+1769 NVAYDDILAQING

-1913 VFDAFSLS
+1913 VFDTFSLS

-1942 NGSAAKDTVAIDDS
+1942 NGSSAKDTVAIDDS

-2072 NAVYNNRKGIKIV
+2072 NAMYNNRKGIKIV

-2204 GTSNVVVDNVNGTFT
+2204 GTSNVVADNVNGTFT

-2423 KARPVLVS
+2423 EARPVLVS

-2469 KNGSYFIDKNVA
+2469 KNGAYFIDKNVA

-2828 LPQAYASF
+2828 LPQAYVSF

-3016 DGQIRTIFDIAGTN
+3016 DGQVRTIFDIAGAN

-3090 DDEGNELYPINVGTY
+3090 DDEGNELYPRNVGTY

-3179 SYNNLTNGYNLVKN
+3179 SYNNLTNGYNLVKD

-3259 TLSSDGYAM
+3259 TFSSDGYAM

-3353 LELTTKSLASSDGSS
+3353 LELTAKSLASSDGSS

-3439 NTSTTVT
+3439 NTPTTVT

>member
-12 ESVHAH
+12 DSVHAH

-50 LVFAV
+50 LVFAFALSKNNSQV
-55 AISVTPDGYFN
+55 ASAYTVVEQEKDDDATLGSPSSFFGDNGELTGTHFGYPGLSANTQTWTFTETYNTVVPSTGNHQIFKLKGNTKMYTHVGDANHWLWGVSNGMAAAEVHGAMNFNLSGFVAQMIQNDNVTVKAKVTANIGAKEGDSTWLISYVNNLFYSAVAVPAGKELTGGLSYDLRNNKSKSGQDKTGFIAGYQNSDKKGAQDRTSNEVTLTKETPGLGFALGCEWGQQVGSHDHHVYMSNIRVTFTITFNNVTDGSGLNIGDNAAPVASSTYGIQN
-66 SAKALNPDGDTSG
+66 SYQQGTSG
-79 LVRVY
+79 SGYAPYLT
-84 QKDAYL
+84 DA
-90 NTSTLVNPDD
+90 
-100 YALSAFKTDFESIM
+100 
-114 GYGKNA
+114 KNA
-120 NNSKTEWS
+120 P
-128 IGDVTFNKYVFG
+128 
-140 MKNITY
+140 
-146 NSEKGKIKSQDSEE
+146 
-160 EDKTVGV
+160 V
-167 YPLAGG
+167 Y
-173 GAKMSFY
+173 Y
-180 IDAGLFGADSIS
+180 DSIK
-192 AVLNV
+192 N
-197 VLPEYLQSLISTN
+197 
-210 DEYSLQFDA
+210 
-219 QIDVSKGDNLVN
+219 
-231 VSAQNYQRA
+231 
-240 RAKIATAPETLSAVD
+240 
-255 ENHIQYTGANKAGD
+255 
-269 VKDSQYGYQSNTTSN
+269 
-284 GSWSGST
+284 
-291 LSFTGIVANSANPYI
+291 
-306 YFCIGIGESD
+306 
-316 GTCTVS
+316 
-322 FRNLKF
+322 
-328 TNVKLVREVKADS
+328 NVKL
-341 DSIERVDGAA
+341 DSIVDGA
-351 PVNKAQFDNT
+351 
-361 VQDSFYPYNTN
+361 
-372 ASTAGGWAVWHD
+372 
-384 NITSQLSKKIDNVT
+384 
-398 YGNGKLQSYTNS
+398 GKMQSYTNAS
-410 PIATIGGQNYYKTS
+410 LGQISADGANHSYYKFAQTEYVDMYNYSGESSIQSAILKYGADAAKTIGVGDRLITGISSDGTLQTS
-424 TVTYHD
+424 
-430 TYNYLP
+430 
-436 GLMGYIDSGDI
+436 
-447 SQGFTT
+447 
-453 ETLKYVCECGYVY
+453 ETN
-466 TGTSFDSLDN
+466 N
-476 SYTCPNCGKS
+476 STHL
-486 KSAFTK
+486 
-492 TINVPSKMAQ
+492 Q
-502 DIDINYASGI
+502 YASGI
-512 KQVIVGS
+512 KTVTVNETTFNIW
-519 KYREEDA
+519 DA
-526 DDTTG
+526 TDRAKTKAITVENDDG
-531 GTLAAVFNLYD
+531 
-542 ANSYGENHGKGI
+542 
-554 YVEGQL
+554 
-560 VGWAVVTKTNRA
+560 VT
-572 EVVVKTYMYT
+572 VVVGYAKVNYI
-582 NARVATQVMDY
+582 NRGRVAVMIYMIANGTVQTSVGDY
-593 GFSSNRWNIEYSGI
+593 GGISSKSRIEFSGI
-607 DTTAPDDNVNSGTN
+607 DTTSPDDSVNGGTN
-621 VSLDKFVG
+621 VSLDNYIKSSSS
-629 ANAQDLAWLRQNK
+629 DLAWFRKNK

-668 VNREDSLAE
+668 VNRADSLAA

-701 LGEISSFTYDF
+701 YGEISSFTYDF

-837 DSYIAGIANYIT
+837 DSYVAGIANYIT
-849 SASGTATTAVGNDIT
+849 SASGAATTAVGNDIT

-878 EGGNGTFTFTIPA
+878 DEGGNGTFTFTIPT

-926 NNDWKGGIK
+926 NNDWKGGVK
-935 VLIDG
+935 VLIDS
-940 IAPTVPLFEDEEGYL
+940 IAPTVPLFEDEEDYL

-1035 RYIMVTGDALDGDA
+1035 RYIMATGDALDGDA

-1144 KFTQNGNVLFENY
+1144 KFTQNGNVLLENY

-1359 AQMASENIVVNLVLK
+1359 AQMASENIFVNLVLK
-1374 DVTLASGETYRVG
+1374 DVTLASGETYSVG

-1424 WSASKAFGDSDPE
+1424 WSASKFFGDSDPE

-1464 YNPVTD
+1464 YKPVTD

-1553 APAYKIAAKDMVVA
+1553 APTYKIAAKDMVVA

-1577 AQLSLGAQIAD
+1577 AKLSLGAQIAE

-1646 VYGFVWSE
+1646 VYGFVWGE

-1749 IGFDVTSVGGQAIAK
+1749 IGFDVASVGGQAIAK
-1764 DGNYA
+1764 DGSYA

-1854 DLSTKYF
+1854 NLSTKYF

-2072 NAVYNNRKGIKIV
+2072 NAMYNNRKGIKIV

-2104 TLDAVDRDYNKKTD
+2104 TLDAVDRDYNKQTD

-2423 KARPVLVS
+2423 EARPVLVS

-2469 KNGSYFIDKNVA
+2469 KNGAYFIDKNVA

-2557 YILKNDTAS
+2557 YVLKNDTAS

-2629 TDTDA
+2629 TDTNA

-2907 ADGKL
+2907 VDGKL

-2939 AKDRTNFFPTVRL
+2939 ANDRTNFFPTVRL

-3016 DGQIRTIFDIAGTN
+3016 DGQVRTIFDIAGAN

-3038 EIVLPKL
+3038 DIVLPKL

-3111 RRYINANGQFVARKD
+3111 RRYINANGKFVARKD

-3504 AWKIYVIVAA
+3504 AWKICVIVAA

>member
-1 MYKNLRAHTRY
+1 MYKNLRAYTRD
-12 ESVHAH
+12 ESVYAH

-55 AISVTPDGYFN
+55 AISVTPDGYFD
-66 SAKALNPDGDTSG
+66 SAKALNADSSDTN
-79 LVRVY
+79 VRVY
-84 QKDAYL
+84 QKDGYL
-90 NTSTLVNPDD
+90 NASTLVNPDD

-167 YPLAGG
+167 YPLDGG

-219 QIDVSKGDNLVN
+219 QIDVSKGDNLVD

-240 RAKIATAPETLSAVD
+240 RAKIATAPEALSAVN
-255 ENHIQYTGANKAGD
+255 ENHIQYTGANKAGG
-269 VKDSQYGYQSNTTSN
+269 VKDTQYGYKSNTTSN
-284 GSWSGST
+284 GSWSKST
-291 LSFTGIVANSANPYI
+291 LSFTGIVANSTNPYI

-453 ETLKYVCECGYVY
+453 ETLKYVCACGYVY
-466 TGTSFDSLDN
+466 TGTNFDSLDN

-582 NARVATQVMDY
+582 NARVATQVTDY

-607 DTTAPDDNVNSGTN
+607 DTTAPDDNVNGGTN

-629 ANAQDLAWLRQNK
+629 TNAQDLAWLRQNK
-642 IVADGSININE
+642 ITADGSIEIRE

-668 VNREDSLAE
+668 VNRADSLAK
-677 LNNIAITQFADYA
+677 LNGIAVTQFADYN

-727 PASITDNVTGH
+727 PTSITDNVTGH

-773 DYSFDKNGVQTT
+773 DYSFNKNGVQTT

-837 DSYIAGIANYIT
+837 DSYVAGIVDYIT
-849 SASGTATTAVGNDIT
+849 SASGTATTAVSNDIT

-1082 RYFVLVDANNYSV
+1082 RYFVLVDVNNYSV

-1144 KFTQNGNVLFENY
+1144 KFTQNGNVLLENY

-1274 GNPVFFVPTKVG
+1274 GNSVFFVPTKVG

-1337 KFGEPASSVLGMLD
+1337 KFGEPASSVLEMLD

-1359 AQMASENIVVNLVLK
+1359 AQMTSENIFVNLVLK

-1424 WSASKAFGDSDPE
+1424 WSASKDFGDSDPE

-1464 YNPVTD
+1464 YKPVTD

-1577 AQLSLGAQIAD
+1577 AKLSLGAQIAK

-1646 VYGFVWSE
+1646 VYGFVWGE

-1726 SIVVKPTAQNLSKV
+1726 TIVVKPTAQNLSKV

-1764 DGNYA
+1764 DGSYA

-1913 VFDAFSLS
+1913 VFDTFSLS

-2204 GTSNVVVDNVNGTFT
+2204 GTSNVVVGNVNGTFT

-2423 KARPVLVS
+2423 EARPVLVS

-2828 LPQAYASF
+2828 LPQAYVSF

-3007 IDTISARDN
+3007 IDTISTRDN

-3038 EIVLPKL
+3038 DIVLPKL

-3198 TYQVLKDGKYVTISA
+3198 THQVLKDGKYVTISA

-3340 SQDNYVFMSSTGV
+3340 SQGNYVFMSSTGV

-3368 INITEGKGVVANR
+3368 INITEGKGVVANK

-3439 NTSTTVT
+3439 NTPTTVT

>member
-55 AISVTPDGYFN
+55 ALSN
-66 SAKALNPDGDTSG
+66 
-79 LVRVY
+79 
-84 QKDAYL
+84 DAIGGIANAYE
-90 NTSTLVNPDD
+90 VKEQDKPDD
-100 YALSAFKTDFESIM
+100 ATLGVASAITGDHGELTGVNF
-114 GYGKNA
+114 GYPGTGTQTTWTF
-120 NNSKTEWS
+120 TETYDTVVPS
-128 IGDVTFNKYVFG
+128 TSNHQIYKKKGNTVMYTHIGDANHWYW
-140 MKNITY
+140 
-146 NSEKGKIKSQDSEE
+146 
-160 EDKTVGV
+160 GV
-167 YPLAGG
+167 
-173 GAKMSFY
+173 
-180 IDAGLFGADSIS
+180 
-192 AVLNV
+192 
-197 VLPEYLQSLISTN
+197 
-210 DEYSLQFDA
+210 
-219 QIDVSKGDNLVN
+219 
-231 VSAQNYQRA
+231 
-240 RAKIATAPETLSAVD
+240 
-255 ENHIQYTGANKAGD
+255 
-269 VKDSQYGYQSNTTSN
+269 
-284 GSWSGST
+284 
-291 LSFTGIVANSANPYI
+291 
-306 YFCIGIGESD
+306 SD
-316 GTCTVS
+316 GQAGA
-322 FRNLKF
+322 
-328 TNVKLVREVKADS
+328 EVHGVINFDLS
-341 DSIERVDGAA
+341 GFV
-351 PVNKAQFDNT
+351 AQMIQN
-361 VQDSFYPYNTN
+361 
-372 ASTAGGWAVWHD
+372 
-384 NITSQLSKKIDNVT
+384 DNVT
-398 YGNGKLQSYTNS
+398 VKAKVTANIGARDGSVAGANYVNKLFYSALGVPAGKKMTGGLSFDIRNNDNVSGEDKSGFTSGYQNSSSKGAQDRTSNEVTLDKNTPGLAFALGCGWGQQWSPQDHYVYMSNIRVVFTITFNNVTDSASLNIGDNAAPIASSAYGIQNGYVQGTSGSGYAPYLTDAKNASVYYDSIAKNIKLDNVTDGAGKMQSYTNTGLGQIS
-410 PIATIGGQNYYKTS
+410 ADGTNHTYYKFAQTEYVDMYNYSGESSIQSAILKYGADAAKTIGVGDRLITGISSDGTLQTS
-424 TVTYHD
+424 
-430 TYNYLP
+430 
-436 GLMGYIDSGDI
+436 
-447 SQGFTT
+447 
-453 ETLKYVCECGYVY
+453 ETN
-466 TGTSFDSLDN
+466 N
-476 SYTCPNCGKS
+476 STHL
-486 KSAFTK
+486 
-492 TINVPSKMAQ
+492 Q
-502 DIDINYASGI
+502 YASGI
-512 KQVIVGS
+512 KTVTVNETTFNIW
-519 KYREEDA
+519 DA
-526 DDTTG
+526 TDRAKTKAITVENDDG
-531 GTLAAVFNLYD
+531 
-542 ANSYGENHGKGI
+542 
-554 YVEGQL
+554 
-560 VGWAVVTKTNRA
+560 VT
-572 EVVVKTYMYT
+572 VVVGYAKVNYI
-582 NARVATQVMDY
+582 NRGRVAVMIYMIANGTVQTSVGDY
-593 GFSSNRWNIEYSGI
+593 GGISSKSRIEFSGI
-607 DTTAPDDNVNSGTN
+607 DTTSPDDSVNSGTN
-621 VSLDKFVG
+621 VSLDNYIKSSSS
-629 ANAQDLAWLRQNK
+629 DLAWFRQNK

-668 VNREDSLAE
+668 VNRADSLAE
-677 LNNIAITQFADYA
+677 LNGSAVTQFADYN

-764 DYDRPEYTV
+764 DYDRPDYTV

-837 DSYIAGIANYIT
+837 DSYVAGIVDYIT
-849 SASGTATTAVGNDIT
+849 SASGTATTAVSNDIT

-878 EGGNGTFTFTIPA
+878 EGGNGTFTFTIPT

-940 IAPTVPLFEDEEGYL
+940 IAPTIPLFEDEEGYL

-1020 NYKSAIDI
+1020 NYKSAIDV

-1359 AQMASENIVVNLVLK
+1359 AQMASENIFVNLVLK

-1464 YNPVTD
+1464 YKPVTD

-1539 FPFGTTVESEIGKI
+1539 FPFGTTVESEISKI

-1577 AQLSLGAQIAD
+1577 AQLSLGAQIAE

-1646 VYGFVWSE
+1646 VYGFVWGE

-1749 IGFDVTSVGGQAIAK
+1749 IGFDVASVGGQAIAK
-1764 DGNYA
+1764 DGSYA
-1769 NVAYNDILAQING
+1769 NVAYNDILAQIDG

-1913 VFDAFSLS
+1913 VFDTFSLS

-1942 NGSAAKDTVAIDDS
+1942 NGSAANDTVAIDDN

-2104 TLDAVDRDYNKKTD
+2104 TLDAVDRDYNKQTD

-2146 AANANAGTHSVR
+2146 AANANAGTHTVT

-2423 KARPVLVS
+2423 EARPVLVS

-2828 LPQAYASF
+2828 LPQAYVSF

-2849 YVLKGGRAKNYD
+2849 YVLKGGIAKNYD

-3007 IDTISARDN
+3007 IDTISSRDN
-3016 DGQIRTIFDIAGTN
+3016 DGQVRTIFDIAGTN

-3038 EIVLPKL
+3038 DIVLPKL

-3439 NTSTTVT
+3439 NTPTTVT

>member
-1 MYKNLRAHTRY
+1 MYIDTGDAGKWQIGVSNASASAQLHGVINFNTTGFIDQMIKNDNVVVKASIKVDLGAREGPNIGTAYVNKKFYSAVAVPGEQGLTAQDSYNLRENSDFNKSGYQFEYKT
-12 ESVHAH
+12 SG
-18 NTKPEVDIMRNGN
+18 TKASETLTTNEVTLD
-31 KTRQL
+31 KTSP
-36 LSLARIFVLALCFT
+36 SLALAIGCGWNF
-50 LVFAV
+50 
-55 AISVTPDGYFN
+55 
-66 SAKALNPDGDTSG
+66 KAS
-79 LVRVY
+79 
-84 QKDAYL
+84 
-90 NTSTLVNPDD
+90 S
-100 YALSAFKTDFESIM
+100 
-114 GYGKNA
+114 
-120 NNSKTEWS
+120 
-128 IGDVTFNKYVFG
+128 
-140 MKNITY
+140 
-146 NSEKGKIKSQDSEE
+146 SE
-160 EDKTVGV
+160 
-167 YPLAGG
+167 
-173 GAKMSFY
+173 
-180 IDAGLFGADSIS
+180 
-192 AVLNV
+192 
-197 VLPEYLQSLISTN
+197 
-210 DEYSLQFDA
+210 
-219 QIDVSKGDNLVN
+219 
-231 VSAQNYQRA
+231 R
-240 RAKIATAPETLSAVD
+240 
-255 ENHIQYTGANKAGD
+255 
-269 VKDSQYGYQSNTTSN
+269 
-284 GSWSGST
+284 
-291 LSFTGIVANSANPYI
+291 YI
-306 YFCIGIGESD
+306 YFSNIKVTYTITSKSVTDGSGLNIGDNAAPIASSTYGIQNSYQQ
-316 GTCTVS
+316 GTSGSGYAPYLTDAKNAPVYYDS
-322 FRNLKF
+322 IKN
-328 TNVKLVREVKADS
+328 NVKL
-341 DSIERVDGAA
+341 DSIVDGA
-351 PVNKAQFDNT
+351 
-361 VQDSFYPYNTN
+361 
-372 ASTAGGWAVWHD
+372 
-384 NITSQLSKKIDNVT
+384 
-398 YGNGKLQSYTNS
+398 GKMQSYTNAS
-410 PIATIGGQNYYKTS
+410 LGQISADGANHSYYKFAQTEYVDMYNYSGESSIQSAILKYGADAAKTIGVGDRLITGISSDGTLQTS
-424 TVTYHD
+424 ET
-430 TYNYLP
+430 N
-436 GLMGYIDSGDI
+436 DSTHL
-447 SQGFTT
+447 Q
-453 ETLKYVCECGYVY
+453 
-466 TGTSFDSLDN
+466 
-476 SYTCPNCGKS
+476 
-486 KSAFTK
+486 
-492 TINVPSKMAQ
+492 
-502 DIDINYASGI
+502 YASGI
-512 KQVIVGS
+512 KTVTVNETTFNIW
-519 KYREEDA
+519 DA
-526 DDTTG
+526 TDRAKTKAITVENDDG
-531 GTLAAVFNLYD
+531 
-542 ANSYGENHGKGI
+542 
-554 YVEGQL
+554 
-560 VGWAVVTKTNRA
+560 VT
-572 EVVVKTYMYT
+572 VVVGYAKVNYI
-582 NARVATQVMDY
+582 NRGRVAVMIYMIANGTVQTSVGDY
-593 GFSSNRWNIEYSGI
+593 GGISSKSRIEFSGI
-607 DTTAPDDNVNSGTN
+607 DTTSPDDSVNGGTN
-621 VSLDKFVG
+621 VSLDNYIKSSSS
-629 ANAQDLAWLRQNK
+629 DLAWFRKNK
-642 IVADGSININE
+642 IVADGSINVNE

-668 VNREDSLAE
+668 VNRADSLAA

-701 LGEISSFTYDF
+701 YGEISSFTYDF

-837 DSYIAGIANYIT
+837 DSYVAGIANYIT
-849 SASGTATTAVGNDIT
+849 SASGTATTAVSNDIT

-878 EGGNGTFTFTIPA
+878 DEGGNGTFTFTIPA

-955 STFENY
+955 STFANY

-1005 NLTELLAYRDINVEN
+1005 NLTELLAYRDINIEN

-1359 AQMASENIVVNLVLK
+1359 AQMASENIFVNLVLK

-1508 SNYSIVVQTTKY
+1508 SNYSIIVQTTKY

-1553 APAYKIAAKDMVVA
+1553 APTYKIAAKDMVVA

-1577 AQLSLGAQIAD
+1577 AKLSLGAQIAE

-1646 VYGFVWSE
+1646 VYGFVWGE

-1726 SIVVKPTAQNLSKV
+1726 TIVVKPTAQNLSKV

-1799 SRYDGATDASGTVY
+1799 SRYDGATDASGTAY

-1861 VGIGKAYDG
+1861 AGIGKAYDG

-1913 VFDAFSLS
+1913 VFDTFSLS

-2104 TLDAVDRDYNKKTD
+2104 TLDAVDRDYNKQTD

-2204 GTSNVVVDNVNGTFT
+2204 GTSNVVVNNVNGTFT

-2423 KARPVLVS
+2423 EARPVLVS

-2450 SYTFKNMI
+2450 SYTFKI
-2458 DADKKFYAIQT
+2458 
-2469 KNGSYFIDKNVA
+2469 
-2481 IDKDG
+2481 
-2486 NVIAKDGTAYGLL
+2486 
-2499 LQNIKEKY
+2499 
-2507 DNYTLVYSNNSEIA
+2507 
-2521 GKKALAF
+2521 
-2528 VMADGTI
+2528 
-2535 VYEKPAEAEI
+2535 
-2545 AEYWYALETTDK
+2545 
-2557 YILKNDTAS
+2557 
-2566 VEEAQ
+2566 
-2571 NANAIVGFYKVD
+2571 
-2583 GVDAYLIASDYAGE
+2583 
-2597 TSKLVDAINYL
+2597 
-2608 PAQGKITQR
+2608 
-2617 TASIRASGIERA
+2617 
-2629 TDTDA
+2629 
-2634 FEKTYDGTDIFFGQ
+2634 
-2648 VGVDFNFSTS
+2648 
-2658 AVSNV
+2658 
-2663 IIGDD
+2663 
-2668 VTIANVS
+2668 
-2675 AKFDSAYATAKYVV
+2675 
-2689 FTASGIAGADAY
+2689 
-2701 NYTIAGEKTSVEVKL
+2701 
-2716 SGRIKARS
+2716 
-2724 INAYLADDEAEY
+2724 
-2736 GVSTGKFTG
+2736 
-2745 KVTYKLVGN
+2745 
-2754 DGVEYALDNQ
+2754 
-2764 FANDT
+2764 
-2769 AFYISMSDFLA
+2769 
-2780 ATGLDASNATLLAGV
+2780 
-2795 SYDLADGKYV
+2795 
-2805 KAAEGAIGGYV
+2805 
-2816 RMGEGANDKIST
+2816 
-2828 LPQAYASF
+2828 
-2836 AATTP
+2836 
-2841 EAGTTSTS
+2841 
-2849 YVLKGGRAKNYD
+2849 
-2861 FKPVYTDKGSVSEA
+2861 
-2875 NGTTSK
+2875 
-2881 VSVVKKNLYVLTVS
+2881 
-2895 NAYSA
+2895 
-2900 NYGDVMS
+2900 
-2907 ADGKL
+2907 
-2912 LFNVGL
+2912 
-2918 RYLDKNGNDGIIGGQ
+2918 
-2933 SVNTLF
+2933 
-2939 AKDRTNFFPTVRL
+2939 
-2952 GVYNENTGVTTPA
+2952 
-2965 TQLAKIS
+2965 
-2972 DKLESYEHYVLY
+2972 
-2984 VVSDYDYDAVDT
+2984 
-2996 IVRNYNVVLAG
+2996 
-3007 IDTISARDN
+3007 
-3016 DGQIRTIFDIAGTN
+3016 
-3030 AKFDTATL
+3030 
-3038 EIVLPKL
+3038 
-3045 TGVSVGS
+3045 
-3052 DTQNEF
+3052 
-3058 SYSYAIDKTGNGIN
+3058 
-3072 RLHEVVQGELET
+3072 
-3084 DEVIFV
+3084 
-3090 DDEGNELYPINVGTY
+3090 
-3105 SGIVKV
+3105 
-3111 RRYINANGQFVARKD
+3111 
-3126 VDANGYYIEWN
+3126 
-3137 SGSVKKS
+3137 
-3144 IVIDKAD
+3144 
-3151 VGLRAQNV
+3151 
-3159 SEYYNGAKH
+3159 
-3168 EYATAGGENRI
+3168 
-3179 SYNNLTNGYNLVKN
+3179 
-3193 ADFTL
+3193 
-3198 TYQVLKDGKYVTISA
+3198 
-3213 NEVVNAGKYRV
+3213 
-3224 IVALTDK
+3224 
-3231 FLASECG
+3231 
-3238 KNYNAASTVAELQVL
+3238 
-3253 RAIVNV
+3253 
-3259 TLSSDGYAM
+3259 
-3268 SEEMIDGSTV
+3268 
-3278 MKLTGD
+3278 
-3284 FVEGKNYSVGYEVA
+3284 
-3298 MASASNA
+3298 
-3305 PAIAIDKS
+3305 
-3313 QTKLVGLEGIKSAGK
+3313 
-3328 YSFAVVLSDDTL
+3328 
-3340 SQDNYVFMSSTGV
+3340 
-3353 LELTTKSLASSDGSS
+3353 
-3368 INITEGKGVVANR
+3368 
-3381 LEVKEIKTNNALASD
+3381 
-3396 MSYLKAVEQ
+3396 
-3405 YVAAMSQKAG
+3405 
-3415 VKDASVA
+3415 
-3422 AVLRVNL
+3422 
-3429 YLDDQLVLLS
+3429 
-3439 NTSTTVT
+3439 
-3446 VALPESVKN
+3446 
-3455 LNGIAIYYVNENGGL
+3455 
-3470 TKLTD
+3470 
-3475 YVVNDGKL
+3475 
-3483 TYSANYVN
+3483 
-3491 GIVFVDVNHQSLD
+3491 
-3504 AWKIYVIVAA
+3504 
-3514 VVIVTLIVVATVV
+3514 
-3527 TIVVKKSKLK
+3527 
-3537 KLA
+3537 

>member
-1 MYKNLRAHTRY
+1 
-12 ESVHAH
+12 
-18 NTKPEVDIMRNGN
+18 MRNGN

-55 AISVTPDGYFN
+55 ALSN
-66 SAKALNPDGDTSG
+66 
-79 LVRVY
+79 
-84 QKDAYL
+84 DA
-90 NTSTLVNPDD
+90 
-100 YALSAFKTDFESIM
+100 
-114 GYGKNA
+114 
-120 NNSKTEWS
+120 
-128 IGDVTFNKYVFG
+128 IGG
-140 MKNITY
+140 
-146 NSEKGKIKSQDSEE
+146 
-160 EDKTVGV
+160 
-167 YPLAGG
+167 
-173 GAKMSFY
+173 
-180 IDAGLFGADSIS
+180 
-192 AVLNV
+192 
-197 VLPEYLQSLISTN
+197 
-210 DEYSLQFDA
+210 
-219 QIDVSKGDNLVN
+219 
-231 VSAQNYQRA
+231 
-240 RAKIATAPETLSAVD
+240 IATAAESEKDGDATFGAGVSILGDHGELTGVDFGYPGIGTQTTWTYTETFNTVVSSTTNIQVYKETGDTKMFIEEGASGTWQFGVSNAAKAAQCHGVINFGASKFIDQMIQNDNVVVTASITFSMGALSSNFNNKFYSAVVGPEALTAQKSYNLREKDGDSNYIYNYKNSSKEAAETFTTDAVTLSPGKNNLALATGLGWAQRWAPPYTPRRGL
-255 ENHIQYTGANKAGD
+255 EIKNIQLKYTITFNNVTDGSGLNIGD
-269 VKDSQYGYQSNTTSN
+269 NAAPVPSSTYGIQNSYQQGT
-284 GSWSGST
+284 SGS
-291 LSFTGIVANSANPYI
+291 GYAPYLTDAKNAPVYYDSI
-306 YFCIGIGESD
+306 K
-316 GTCTVS
+316 
-322 FRNLKF
+322 N
-328 TNVKLVREVKADS
+328 NVKL
-341 DSIERVDGAA
+341 DSI
-351 PVNKAQFDNT
+351 VN
-361 VQDSFYPYNTN
+361 
-372 ASTAGGWAVWHD
+372 GE
-384 NITSQLSKKIDNVT
+384 
-398 YGNGKLQSYTNS
+398 GKMQSYTNAS
-410 PIATIGGQNYYKTS
+410 LGQISADGANHSYYKFVQTEYVDMYNYSGESSIQSAILKYGADAAKTIGVGDRLITGISSDGTLQTS
-424 TVTYHD
+424 ET
-430 TYNYLP
+430 N
-436 GLMGYIDSGDI
+436 DSTHL
-447 SQGFTT
+447 Q
-453 ETLKYVCECGYVY
+453 
-466 TGTSFDSLDN
+466 
-476 SYTCPNCGKS
+476 
-486 KSAFTK
+486 
-492 TINVPSKMAQ
+492 
-502 DIDINYASGI
+502 YASGI
-512 KQVIVGS
+512 KTVTVNETTFNIW
-519 KYREEDA
+519 DA
-526 DDTTG
+526 TDRAKTKAITVENDDG
-531 GTLAAVFNLYD
+531 V
-542 ANSYGENHGKGI
+542 
-554 YVEGQL
+554 
-560 VGWAVVTKTNRA
+560 AVVVGYAKVNYINRG
-572 EVVVKTYMYT
+572 
-582 NARVATQVMDY
+582 RVAVMIYMIANGTVQTSVGDY
-593 GFSSNRWNIEYSGI
+593 GGISSKSRIEFSGI
-607 DTTAPDDNVNSGTN
+607 DTTSPDDSVNGGTN
-621 VSLDKFVG
+621 VSLDNYIKSSSS
-629 ANAQDLAWLRQNK
+629 DLAWFRQNK

-668 VNREDSLAE
+668 VNRADSLAA

-701 LGEISSFTYDF
+701 YGEISSFTYDF
-712 ANGVAKAYGGGEQGN
+712 ANGVAKAYGGADQGN

-837 DSYIAGIANYIT
+837 DSYVAGIANYIT
-849 SASGTATTAVGNDIT
+849 SASGTATTAVSNDIT

-878 EGGNGTFTFTIPA
+878 DEGGNGTFTFTIPT

-1035 RYIMVTGDALDGDA
+1035 RYIMATGDALDGDA

-1144 KFTQNGNVLFENY
+1144 KFTQNGNVLLENY

-1359 AQMASENIVVNLVLK
+1359 AQMASENIFVNLVLK

-1437 FRFGVELAQ
+1437 FRFGVELGQ

-1464 YNPVTD
+1464 YKPVTD

-1508 SNYSIVVQTTKY
+1508 SNYSIIVQTTKY

-1577 AQLSLGAQIAD
+1577 AQLSLGAQIAE

-1749 IGFDVTSVGGQAIAK
+1749 IGFDVASVGGQAIAK
-1764 DGNYA
+1764 DGSYA

-1913 VFDAFSLS
+1913 VFDTFSLS

-1942 NGSAAKDTVAIDDS
+1942 NGSSAKDTVAIDDS
-1956 TFVTIIYIDNI
+1956 TSVTIIYIDNI

-2072 NAVYNNRKGIKIV
+2072 NAMYNNRKGIKIV

-2146 AANANAGTHSVR
+2146 AANANAGTHTVT

-2164 LDKNYYVDVDALN
+2164 LDKNYYVDVDAIN
-2177 TAYTDIG
+2177 TAYTDIS

-2204 GTSNVVVDNVNGTFT
+2204 GTSNVVADNVNGTFT

-2246 LNGAE
+2246 LKGAE

-2402 ALEAIDNYELVQYKG
+2402 AREAIDNYELVQYKG

-2423 KARPVLVS
+2423 EARPVLVS

-2486 NVIAKDGTAYGLL
+2486 NVVAKDGTAYGLL

-2597 TSKLVDAINYL
+2597 TRKLANAINYL

-2629 TDTDA
+2629 TDTNA

-2828 LPQAYASF
+2828 LPQAYVSF

-2952 GVYNENTGVTTPA
+2952 GIYNENTGVTTPA

-2984 VVSDYDYDAVDT
+2984 VVSDYDYDALDT

-3016 DGQIRTIFDIAGTN
+3016 DGQVRTIFDIAGTN

-3038 EIVLPKL
+3038 DIVLPKL

-3058 SYSYAIDKTGNGIN
+3058 SYAYAIDKTGNGIN

-3439 NTSTTVT
+3439 NTPTTVT

>member
-1 MYKNLRAHTRY
+1 
-12 ESVHAH
+12 
-18 NTKPEVDIMRNGN
+18 MRNGN

-55 AISVTPDGYFN
+55 ALSN
-66 SAKALNPDGDTSG
+66 
-79 LVRVY
+79 
-84 QKDAYL
+84 DAIGGIANAYE
-90 NTSTLVNPDD
+90 VKEQDKPDD
-100 YALSAFKTDFESIM
+100 ATLGVASAITGDHGELTGVNF
-114 GYGKNA
+114 GYPGTGTQTTWTF
-120 NNSKTEWS
+120 TETYDTVVPS
-128 IGDVTFNKYVFG
+128 TSNHQIYKKKGNTVMYTHIGDANHWYW
-140 MKNITY
+140 
-146 NSEKGKIKSQDSEE
+146 
-160 EDKTVGV
+160 GV
-167 YPLAGG
+167 
-173 GAKMSFY
+173 
-180 IDAGLFGADSIS
+180 
-192 AVLNV
+192 
-197 VLPEYLQSLISTN
+197 
-210 DEYSLQFDA
+210 
-219 QIDVSKGDNLVN
+219 
-231 VSAQNYQRA
+231 
-240 RAKIATAPETLSAVD
+240 
-255 ENHIQYTGANKAGD
+255 
-269 VKDSQYGYQSNTTSN
+269 
-284 GSWSGST
+284 
-291 LSFTGIVANSANPYI
+291 
-306 YFCIGIGESD
+306 SD
-316 GTCTVS
+316 GQAGA
-322 FRNLKF
+322 
-328 TNVKLVREVKADS
+328 EVHGVINFDLS
-341 DSIERVDGAA
+341 GFV
-351 PVNKAQFDNT
+351 AQMIQN
-361 VQDSFYPYNTN
+361 
-372 ASTAGGWAVWHD
+372 
-384 NITSQLSKKIDNVT
+384 DNVT
-398 YGNGKLQSYTNS
+398 VKAKVTANIGARDGSVAGANYVNKLFYSALGVPAGKKMTGGLSFDIRNNDNVSGEDKSGFTSGYQNSSSKGAQDRTSNEVTLDKNTPGLAFALGCGWGQQWSPQDHYVYMSNIRVVFTITFNNVTDSASLNIGDNAAPIASSAYGIQNGYVQGTSGSGYAPYLTDAKNASVYYDSIAKNIKLDNVTDGAGKMQSYTNTGLGQIS
-410 PIATIGGQNYYKTS
+410 ADGTNHTYYKFAQTEYVDMYNYSGESSIQSAILKYGADAAKTIGVGDRLITGISSDGTLQTS
-424 TVTYHD
+424 
-430 TYNYLP
+430 
-436 GLMGYIDSGDI
+436 
-447 SQGFTT
+447 
-453 ETLKYVCECGYVY
+453 ETN
-466 TGTSFDSLDN
+466 N
-476 SYTCPNCGKS
+476 STHL
-486 KSAFTK
+486 
-492 TINVPSKMAQ
+492 Q
-502 DIDINYASGI
+502 YASGI
-512 KQVIVGS
+512 KTVTVNETTFNIW
-519 KYREEDA
+519 DA
-526 DDTTG
+526 TDRAKTKAITVENDDG
-531 GTLAAVFNLYD
+531 V
-542 ANSYGENHGKGI
+542 
-554 YVEGQL
+554 
-560 VGWAVVTKTNRA
+560 AVVVGYAKVNYINRG
-572 EVVVKTYMYT
+572 
-582 NARVATQVMDY
+582 RVAVMIYMIANGTVQTSVGDY
-593 GFSSNRWNIEYSGI
+593 GGISSKSRIEFSGI
-607 DTTAPDDNVNSGTN
+607 DTTSPDDSVNGGTN
-621 VSLDKFVG
+621 VSLDNYIKSSSS
-629 ANAQDLAWLRQNK
+629 DLAWFRQNK

-659 YSPYIWFYT
+659 YSPYLWFYT
-668 VNREDSLAE
+668 VNRADSLAD
-677 LNNIAITQFADYA
+677 LNGIAVTQFADYN

-727 PASITDNVTGH
+727 PTSITDNVTGH

-764 DYDRPEYTV
+764 DYDRPDYTV

-837 DSYIAGIANYIT
+837 DSYVAGIVDYIT
-849 SASGTATTAVGNDIT
+849 SASGTATTAVSNDIT

-1144 KFTQNGNVLFENY
+1144 KFTQNGNVLLENY

-1359 AQMASENIVVNLVLK
+1359 AQMASENIFVNLVLK

-1464 YNPVTD
+1464 YKPVTD

-1577 AQLSLGAQIAD
+1577 AQLSLGAQIAE

-1682 VANGTILD
+1682 IANGTILD

-1749 IGFDVTSVGGQAIAK
+1749 IGFDVASVGGQAIAK
-1764 DGNYA
+1764 DGSYA

-1913 VFDAFSLS
+1913 VFDTFSLS

-1942 NGSAAKDTVAIDDS
+1942 NGSAANDTVAIDDS

-2072 NAVYNNRKGIKIV
+2072 NAMYNNRKGIKIV

-2104 TLDAVDRDYNKKTD
+2104 TLDAVDRDYNKQTD

-2246 LNGAE
+2246 LKGAE

-2423 KARPVLVS
+2423 EARPVLVS

-2816 RMGEGANDKIST
+2816 RMGEGANDEIST
-2828 LPQAYASF
+2828 LPQAYVSF

-3016 DGQIRTIFDIAGTN
+3016 DGQVRTIFDIAGTN

-3038 EIVLPKL
+3038 DIVLPKL

-3439 NTSTTVT
+3439 NTPTTVT

>member
-1 MYKNLRAHTRY
+1 
-12 ESVHAH
+12 
-18 NTKPEVDIMRNGN
+18 MRNGN

-50 LVFAV
+50 LVFA
-55 AISVTPDGYFN
+55 F
-66 SAKALNPDGDTSG
+66 
-79 LVRVY
+79 
-84 QKDAYL
+84 
-90 NTSTLVNPDD
+90 
-100 YALSAFKTDFESIM
+100 ALSASVSQVASAYDVVKQKKADDATLGYPSAFFGDNGELTGMHFGYPGLSANTQTWTFTETYNTVVPSTGNHQIFKLKGDTTMYTHVGDANHWLWGVSNGMAAAEVHGAMNFNLSGFVEQMIQNDNVTVKAKVTANIGAKEGESTPWIDYVNNLFYSAVAVPAGKELTGGLSYDLRNNKSESGQDKTGFIAGYQKSDKKGAQDRTSNEVTLTKETPGLGFALGCGWGQQAGSYDHHVYMSNIRVTFTITFNNVTDGSGLNIGDNAAPVASSTYGIQNSYQQGTSGS
-114 GYGKNA
+114 GYAPYLTDAKNA
-120 NNSKTEWS
+120 P
-128 IGDVTFNKYVFG
+128 
-140 MKNITY
+140 
-146 NSEKGKIKSQDSEE
+146 
-160 EDKTVGV
+160 V
-167 YPLAGG
+167 Y
-173 GAKMSFY
+173 Y
-180 IDAGLFGADSIS
+180 DSIK
-192 AVLNV
+192 N
-197 VLPEYLQSLISTN
+197 
-210 DEYSLQFDA
+210 
-219 QIDVSKGDNLVN
+219 
-231 VSAQNYQRA
+231 
-240 RAKIATAPETLSAVD
+240 
-255 ENHIQYTGANKAGD
+255 
-269 VKDSQYGYQSNTTSN
+269 
-284 GSWSGST
+284 
-291 LSFTGIVANSANPYI
+291 
-306 YFCIGIGESD
+306 
-316 GTCTVS
+316 
-322 FRNLKF
+322 
-328 TNVKLVREVKADS
+328 NVKL
-341 DSIERVDGAA
+341 DSIVDGA
-351 PVNKAQFDNT
+351 
-361 VQDSFYPYNTN
+361 
-372 ASTAGGWAVWHD
+372 
-384 NITSQLSKKIDNVT
+384 
-398 YGNGKLQSYTNS
+398 GKMQSYTNAS
-410 PIATIGGQNYYKTS
+410 LGQISADGANHSYYKFAQTEYVDMYNYSGESSIQSAILKYGADAAKTIGVGDRLITGISSDGTLQTS
-424 TVTYHD
+424 ET
-430 TYNYLP
+430 N
-436 GLMGYIDSGDI
+436 DSTHL
-447 SQGFTT
+447 Q
-453 ETLKYVCECGYVY
+453 
-466 TGTSFDSLDN
+466 
-476 SYTCPNCGKS
+476 
-486 KSAFTK
+486 
-492 TINVPSKMAQ
+492 
-502 DIDINYASGI
+502 YASGI
-512 KQVIVGS
+512 KTVTVNETTFNIW
-519 KYREEDA
+519 DA
-526 DDTTG
+526 TDRAKTKAITVENDDG
-531 GTLAAVFNLYD
+531 V
-542 ANSYGENHGKGI
+542 
-554 YVEGQL
+554 
-560 VGWAVVTKTNRA
+560 AVVVGYAKVNYINRG
-572 EVVVKTYMYT
+572 
-582 NARVATQVMDY
+582 RVAVMIYMIANGTVQTSAGDY
-593 GFSSNRWNIEYSGI
+593 GGNSSKSRIEFSGI
-607 DTTAPDDNVNSGTN
+607 DTTSPDDSVNGGTN
-621 VSLDKFVG
+621 VSLDNYIKSSSS
-629 ANAQDLAWLRQNK
+629 DLAWFRQNK
-642 IVADGSININE
+642 IVADGSINVNE

-659 YSPYIWFYT
+659 YSPYLWFYT
-668 VNREDSLAE
+668 VNRADSLAA
-677 LNNIAITQFADYA
+677 LNGITQFADYN

-773 DYSFDKNGVQTT
+773 DYSFNKNGVQTT

-823 MHAIVVNGMGDYEG
+823 MHAIVVNGMDDYEG
-837 DSYIAGIANYIT
+837 DSYVAGIVDYIT
-849 SASGTATTAVGNDIT
+849 SASGTATTAVSNDIT

-878 EGGNGTFTFTIPA
+878 EGGNGTFTFTIPT

-961 ELPSSRNWFTTS
+961 ELPSLRNWFTTS

-1020 NYKSAIDI
+1020 NYKSAIDV

-1195 EKSNRFELSARKV
+1195 EKSNKFELSARKV

-1274 GNPVFFVPTKVG
+1274 GSSVFFVPTKVG

-1359 AQMASENIVVNLVLK
+1359 AQMASENIFVNLVLK

-1446 FAGLYKSA
+1446 FAGLFKSA

-1464 YNPVTD
+1464 YKPVTD

-1539 FPFGTTVESEIGKI
+1539 FPFGTTVESEISKI
-1553 APAYKIAAKDMVVA
+1553 APTYKIAAEDMVVA

-1577 AQLSLGAQIAD
+1577 AQLSLGAQIAE

-1749 IGFDVTSVGGQAIAK
+1749 IGFDVASVGGQAIAK
-1764 DGNYA
+1764 DGSYA
-1769 NVAYNDILAQING
+1769 NVAYNDILAKING

-1913 VFDAFSLS
+1913 VFDTFSLS

-1942 NGSAAKDTVAIDDS
+1942 NGSAANDTVAIDDS

-2104 TLDAVDRDYNKKTD
+2104 TLDAVDRDYNKQTD

-2204 GTSNVVVDNVNGTFT
+2204 GTSNVVADNVNGMFT

-2246 LNGAE
+2246 LKGAE

-2423 KARPVLVS
+2423 EARPVLVS

-2828 LPQAYASF
+2828 LPQAYVSF

-2952 GVYNENTGVTTPA
+2952 GIYNENTGVTTPA

-3007 IDTISARDN
+3007 IDTISSRDN
-3016 DGQIRTIFDIAGTN
+3016 DGQVRTIFDIAGTN

-3052 DTQNEF
+3052 DT
-3058 SYSYAIDKTGNGIN
+3058 YAYAIDKTGNGIN

-3368 INITEGKGVVANR
+3368 ISITEGKGVVANR

-3439 NTSTTVT
+3439 NTPTTVT

>member
-1 MYKNLRAHTRY
+1 MYKNLRAYTRY
-12 ESVHAH
+12 DSVHAH

-55 AISVTPDGYFN
+55 ALSN
-66 SAKALNPDGDTSG
+66 
-79 LVRVY
+79 
-84 QKDAYL
+84 DA
-90 NTSTLVNPDD
+90 
-100 YALSAFKTDFESIM
+100 
-114 GYGKNA
+114 
-120 NNSKTEWS
+120 
-128 IGDVTFNKYVFG
+128 IGG
-140 MKNITY
+140 
-146 NSEKGKIKSQDSEE
+146 
-160 EDKTVGV
+160 
-167 YPLAGG
+167 
-173 GAKMSFY
+173 
-180 IDAGLFGADSIS
+180 
-192 AVLNV
+192 
-197 VLPEYLQSLISTN
+197 
-210 DEYSLQFDA
+210 
-219 QIDVSKGDNLVN
+219 
-231 VSAQNYQRA
+231 
-240 RAKIATAPETLSAVD
+240 IATAAESEKDGDATFGAGVSILGDHGELTGVDFGYPGIGTQTTWTYTETFNTVVSSTTNIQVYKETGDTKMFIEEGASGTWQFGVSNAAKAAQCHGVINFGASKFIDQMIQNDNVVVTASITFSMGALSSNFNNKFYSAVVGPEALTAQKSYNLREKDGDSNYTYNYKNSSKEAAETFTTDAVTLSPGKSNLALATGLGWAQRWAPPYTPRRGL
-255 ENHIQYTGANKAGD
+255 EIKNIQIKYTITFNNVTDGSGLNIGD
-269 VKDSQYGYQSNTTSN
+269 NAAPVASSTYGIQNSYQQGT
-284 GSWSGST
+284 SGS
-291 LSFTGIVANSANPYI
+291 GYAPYLTDAKNAPVYYDSI
-306 YFCIGIGESD
+306 K
-316 GTCTVS
+316 
-322 FRNLKF
+322 N
-328 TNVKLVREVKADS
+328 NVKL
-341 DSIERVDGAA
+341 DSIVDGE
-351 PVNKAQFDNT
+351 
-361 VQDSFYPYNTN
+361 
-372 ASTAGGWAVWHD
+372 
-384 NITSQLSKKIDNVT
+384 
-398 YGNGKLQSYTNS
+398 GKMQSYTNAS
-410 PIATIGGQNYYKTS
+410 LGQISADGANHSYYKFAQTEYVDMYNYSGESSIQSAILKYGADAAKTIGVGDRLITGISSDGTLQTS
-424 TVTYHD
+424 
-430 TYNYLP
+430 
-436 GLMGYIDSGDI
+436 
-447 SQGFTT
+447 
-453 ETLKYVCECGYVY
+453 ETN
-466 TGTSFDSLDN
+466 N
-476 SYTCPNCGKS
+476 STHL
-486 KSAFTK
+486 
-492 TINVPSKMAQ
+492 Q
-502 DIDINYASGI
+502 YASGI
-512 KQVIVGS
+512 KTVTVNETTFNIW
-519 KYREEDA
+519 DA
-526 DDTTG
+526 TDRAKTKAITVENDDG
-531 GTLAAVFNLYD
+531 
-542 ANSYGENHGKGI
+542 
-554 YVEGQL
+554 
-560 VGWAVVTKTNRA
+560 VT
-572 EVVVKTYMYT
+572 VVVGYAKVNYI
-582 NARVATQVMDY
+582 NRGRVAVMIYMIANGTVQTSVGDY
-593 GFSSNRWNIEYSGI
+593 GGISSKSRIEFSGI
-607 DTTAPDDNVNSGTN
+607 DTTSPDDSVNGGTN
-621 VSLDKFVG
+621 VSLDNYIKSSSS
-629 ANAQDLAWLRQNK
+629 DLAWFRQNK
-642 IVADGSININE
+642 IVADGSINVNE

-659 YSPYIWFYT
+659 YSPYLWFYT
-668 VNREDSLAE
+668 VNRADSLAA
-677 LNNIAITQFADYA
+677 LNNIAITQFANYA

-701 LGEISSFTYDF
+701 YGEISSFTYDF

-837 DSYIAGIANYIT
+837 DSYVAGIANYI
-849 SASGTATTAVGNDIT
+849 SSVSGASTTAVSNDIT

-878 EGGNGTFTFTIPA
+878 DEGGNGTFTFTIPT

-1020 NYKSAIDI
+1020 NYKSAIDV

-1058 NLNAGMRLVY
+1058 NPNAGMRLVY

-1131 LFNVGLANSYVPF
+1131 LFEVGLANTYVPF
-1144 KFTQNGNVLFENY
+1144 KFTQNGNVLLENY
-1157 TQNQVWSGISNE
+1157 TQNQVWNGISNE

-1274 GNPVFFVPTKVG
+1274 GSPVFFVPTKVG

-1296 DDESFVTSDFETNDA
+1296 DDESFVTSDFETNEA

-1359 AQMASENIVVNLVLK
+1359 AQMASENIFVNLVLK

-1464 YNPVTD
+1464 YKPVTD

-1539 FPFGTTVESEIGKI
+1539 FPFGTTVESEISKI
-1553 APAYKIAAKDMVVA
+1553 APAYKIAAEDMVVA

-1577 AQLSLGAQIAD
+1577 AQLSLGAQIAE

-1606 NLDDGNV
+1606 TLDDGNV

-1726 SIVVKPTAQNLSKV
+1726 SIVVKPTAQNFSKV

-1749 IGFDVTSVGGQAIAK
+1749 IGFDVASVGGQAIAK
-1764 DGNYA
+1764 DGSYA

-1913 VFDAFSLS
+1913 VFDTFSLS

-1942 NGSAAKDTVAIDDS
+1942 NGSAANEIVAIDDS

-1997 DLGVSS
+1997 DLGVSD

-2104 TLDAVDRDYNKKTD
+2104 TLDAVDRDYNKQTD

-2204 GTSNVVVDNVNGTFT
+2204 GTSNVVADNVNGTFT

-2246 LNGAE
+2246 LKGAE

-2402 ALEAIDNYELVQYKG
+2402 ALEAIDNYELVQYNG

-2423 KARPVLVS
+2423 EARPVLVS

-2469 KNGSYFIDKNVA
+2469 KNGAYFIDKNVA

-2557 YILKNDTAS
+2557 YVLKNDTAS

-2629 TDTDA
+2629 TDTNA

-2780 ATGLDASNATLLAGV
+2780 ATGLDASKATLLAGV

-2816 RMGEGANDKIST
+2816 RMGEGANDRIST
-2828 LPQAYASF
+2828 LPQAYVSF

-2984 VVSDYDYDAVDT
+2984 VVSDYDYDALDT

-3016 DGQIRTIFDIAGTN
+3016 DGQVRTIFDIAGTN

-3038 EIVLPKL
+3038 DIVLPKL

-3298 MASASNA
+3298 MASASNV

-3439 NTSTTVT
+3439 NTPTTVT

>member
-12 ESVHAH
+12 DSVHAH

-50 LVFAV
+50 LVFAFALSKNNSQV
-55 AISVTPDGYFN
+55 ASAYTVVEQEKDDDATLGSPSSFFGDNSELTGTHFGYPGLSADTQTWTFTETYNTVVPSTGNHQIFKLKGNTTMYTHVGDANHWLWGVKNGMAAAEVHGVMNFNLSGFVAQMIQNDNVTVKAKVTANIGAKEGDSTWLVSYVNNLFYSAVAVPAGKELTGGLSYDLRNNKSESGQDKTGFIADYQKSDKKGAQDRTSNEVTLTKETPGLGFALGCGWGQQAGSYDHHVYMSNIRVTYTITFNNVTDGSGLNIGDNAAPIASSTYGIQN
-66 SAKALNPDGDTSG
+66 SYQQGTSG
-79 LVRVY
+79 SGYAPYLT
-84 QKDAYL
+84 DA
-90 NTSTLVNPDD
+90 
-100 YALSAFKTDFESIM
+100 
-114 GYGKNA
+114 KNA
-120 NNSKTEWS
+120 P
-128 IGDVTFNKYVFG
+128 
-140 MKNITY
+140 
-146 NSEKGKIKSQDSEE
+146 
-160 EDKTVGV
+160 V
-167 YPLAGG
+167 Y
-173 GAKMSFY
+173 Y
-180 IDAGLFGADSIS
+180 DSIK
-192 AVLNV
+192 N
-197 VLPEYLQSLISTN
+197 
-210 DEYSLQFDA
+210 
-219 QIDVSKGDNLVN
+219 
-231 VSAQNYQRA
+231 
-240 RAKIATAPETLSAVD
+240 
-255 ENHIQYTGANKAGD
+255 
-269 VKDSQYGYQSNTTSN
+269 
-284 GSWSGST
+284 
-291 LSFTGIVANSANPYI
+291 
-306 YFCIGIGESD
+306 
-316 GTCTVS
+316 
-322 FRNLKF
+322 
-328 TNVKLVREVKADS
+328 NVKL
-341 DSIERVDGAA
+341 DSIVDGA
-351 PVNKAQFDNT
+351 
-361 VQDSFYPYNTN
+361 
-372 ASTAGGWAVWHD
+372 
-384 NITSQLSKKIDNVT
+384 
-398 YGNGKLQSYTNS
+398 GKMQSYTNAS
-410 PIATIGGQNYYKTS
+410 LGQISADGANHSYYKFAQTEYVDMYNYSGESSIQSAILKYGADAAKTIGVGDRLITGISSDGTLQTS
-424 TVTYHD
+424 
-430 TYNYLP
+430 
-436 GLMGYIDSGDI
+436 
-447 SQGFTT
+447 
-453 ETLKYVCECGYVY
+453 ETN
-466 TGTSFDSLDN
+466 N
-476 SYTCPNCGKS
+476 STHL
-486 KSAFTK
+486 
-492 TINVPSKMAQ
+492 Q
-502 DIDINYASGI
+502 YASGI
-512 KQVIVGS
+512 KTVTVNETTFNIW
-519 KYREEDA
+519 DA
-526 DDTTG
+526 TDRAKTKAITVENDDG
-531 GTLAAVFNLYD
+531 V
-542 ANSYGENHGKGI
+542 
-554 YVEGQL
+554 
-560 VGWAVVTKTNRA
+560 AVVVGYAKVNYINRG
-572 EVVVKTYMYT
+572 
-582 NARVATQVMDY
+582 RVAVMIYMIANGTVQTSVGDY
-593 GFSSNRWNIEYSGI
+593 GGISNKSRIEFSGI
-607 DTTAPDDNVNSGTN
+607 DTTSPDDSVNGGTN
-621 VSLDKFVG
+621 VSLDNYIKSSSS
-629 ANAQDLAWLRQNK
+629 DLAWFRQNK
-642 IVADGSININE
+642 IVADGSINVNE

-668 VNREDSLAE
+668 VNRADSLAA
-677 LNNIAITQFADYA
+677 LNNIAITQFANYA

-701 LGEISSFTYDF
+701 YGEISSFTYDF

-837 DSYIAGIANYIT
+837 DSYVAGIANYIS
-849 SASGTATTAVGNDIT
+849 SASGTATTAVSNDIT

-878 EGGNGTFTFTIPA
+878 DEGGNGTFTFTIPT

-961 ELPSSRNWFTTS
+961 ELPSLRNWFTTS

-1195 EKSNRFELSARKV
+1195 EKSNKFEFSARKV

-1286 SYRVRIYIPK
+1286 SYKVRIYIPK

-1359 AQMASENIVVNLVLK
+1359 AQMASENIFVNLVLK

-1464 YNPVTD
+1464 YKPVTD

-1577 AQLSLGAQIAD
+1577 AQLSLGAQIAE

-1596 AYKYAILLGG
+1596 AYKYAIVLGG
-1606 NLDDGNV
+1606 TLDDGNV

-1726 SIVVKPTAQNLSKV
+1726 TIVVKPTAQNLSKV

-1749 IGFDVTSVGGQAIAK
+1749 IGFDVASVGGQAIAK
-1764 DGNYA
+1764 DGSYA

-1913 VFDAFSLS
+1913 VFDTFSLS

-1956 TFVTIIYIDNI
+1956 TSVTIIYIDNI

-2072 NAVYNNRKGIKIV
+2072 NAMYNNRKGIKIV

-2104 TLDAVDRDYNKKTD
+2104 TLDAVDRDYNKQTD

-2423 KARPVLVS
+2423 EARPVLVS

-2450 SYTFKNMI
+2450 SYMFKNMI

-2571 NANAIVGFYKVD
+2571 NANAIVGFYKVG

-2629 TDTDA
+2629 TDTNA
-2634 FEKTYDGTDIFFGQ
+2634 FEKVYDGTDIFFGQ

-2764 FANDT
+2764 FVNDT

-2828 LPQAYASF
+2828 LPQAYVSF

-3007 IDTISARDN
+3007 IDTISSRDN
-3016 DGQIRTIFDIAGTN
+3016 DGQVRTIFDIAGAN

-3111 RRYINANGQFVARKD
+3111 RRYINANGKFVARKD

-3439 NTSTTVT
+3439 NTPTTVT

>member
-1 MYKNLRAHTRY
+1 
-12 ESVHAH
+12 
-18 NTKPEVDIMRNGN
+18 MRNGN

-50 LVFAV
+50 LVFA
-55 AISVTPDGYFN
+55 F
-66 SAKALNPDGDTSG
+66 
-79 LVRVY
+79 
-84 QKDAYL
+84 
-90 NTSTLVNPDD
+90 
-100 YALSAFKTDFESIM
+100 ALSASVSQVASAYDVVEQEKDDDATLGSPSAFFGDNGELTGMHFGYPGLSANTQTWTFTETYNTVVPSTGNHQIFKLKGNTKMYTHVGDANHWLWGVSNGMAAAEVHGVMNFNLSGFVAQMIQNDNVTVKAKVTANIGAKEGDSTWLVSYVDNLFYSAVAVPAGKELTGGLSYDLRNNKSESGQDKTGFIAGYQNSDKKGAQDRTSNEVTLTKETPGLGFALGCGWRQQVGSYDHHVYMSNIRVTFTITFNNVTDGSGLNIGDNAAPVASSTYGIQNSYQQGTSGS
-114 GYGKNA
+114 GYAPYLTDAKNA
-120 NNSKTEWS
+120 P
-128 IGDVTFNKYVFG
+128 
-140 MKNITY
+140 
-146 NSEKGKIKSQDSEE
+146 
-160 EDKTVGV
+160 V
-167 YPLAGG
+167 Y
-173 GAKMSFY
+173 Y
-180 IDAGLFGADSIS
+180 DSIK
-192 AVLNV
+192 N
-197 VLPEYLQSLISTN
+197 
-210 DEYSLQFDA
+210 
-219 QIDVSKGDNLVN
+219 
-231 VSAQNYQRA
+231 
-240 RAKIATAPETLSAVD
+240 
-255 ENHIQYTGANKAGD
+255 
-269 VKDSQYGYQSNTTSN
+269 
-284 GSWSGST
+284 
-291 LSFTGIVANSANPYI
+291 
-306 YFCIGIGESD
+306 
-316 GTCTVS
+316 
-322 FRNLKF
+322 
-328 TNVKLVREVKADS
+328 NVKL
-341 DSIERVDGAA
+341 DSIVDGA
-351 PVNKAQFDNT
+351 
-361 VQDSFYPYNTN
+361 
-372 ASTAGGWAVWHD
+372 
-384 NITSQLSKKIDNVT
+384 
-398 YGNGKLQSYTNS
+398 GKMQSYTNAS
-410 PIATIGGQNYYKTS
+410 LGQISADGANHSYYKFAQTEYVDMYNYSGESSIQSAILKYGADAAKTIGVGDRLITGISSDGTLQTS
-424 TVTYHD
+424 ET
-430 TYNYLP
+430 N
-436 GLMGYIDSGDI
+436 DSTHL
-447 SQGFTT
+447 Q
-453 ETLKYVCECGYVY
+453 
-466 TGTSFDSLDN
+466 
-476 SYTCPNCGKS
+476 
-486 KSAFTK
+486 
-492 TINVPSKMAQ
+492 
-502 DIDINYASGI
+502 YASGI
-512 KQVIVGS
+512 KTVTVNETTFNIW
-519 KYREEDA
+519 DA
-526 DDTTG
+526 TDRAKTKAITVENDDG
-531 GTLAAVFNLYD
+531 
-542 ANSYGENHGKGI
+542 
-554 YVEGQL
+554 
-560 VGWAVVTKTNRA
+560 VT
-572 EVVVKTYMYT
+572 VVVGYAKVNYI
-582 NARVATQVMDY
+582 NRGRVAVMIYMIANGTVQTSAEDY
-593 GFSSNRWNIEYSGI
+593 GGNSSKSRIEFSGI
-607 DTTAPDDNVNSGTN
+607 DTTSPDDSVNGGTN
-621 VSLDKFVG
+621 VSLDNYIKSSSS
-629 ANAQDLAWLRQNK
+629 DLAWFRQNK

-659 YSPYIWFYT
+659 YSPYLWFYT

-701 LGEISSFTYDF
+701 YGEISSFTYDF
-712 ANGVAKAYGGGEQGN
+712 ANGVAKVYGGGEQGN

-849 SASGTATTAVGNDIT
+849 SASGTATTAVSNDIT

-878 EGGNGTFTFTIPA
+878 DEGGNGTFTFTIPT

-1035 RYIMVTGDALDGDA
+1035 RYIMATGDALDGDA

-1144 KFTQNGNVLFENY
+1144 KFTQNGNVLLENY

-1180 TLRVTLDDFNNLTDL
+1180 TLQVTLDDFNNLTDL

-1359 AQMASENIVVNLVLK
+1359 AQMASENIFVNLVLK

-1464 YNPVTD
+1464 YKPVTD

-1539 FPFGTTVESEIGKI
+1539 FPFGTTVESEISKI

-1577 AQLSLGAQIAD
+1577 AKLSLGAQIAE
-1588 LTDENYSA
+1588 LTEEEDYSA
-1596 AYKYAILLGG
+1596 VYKYAIVLGG
-1606 NLDDGNV
+1606 TLDDGNV

-1646 VYGFVWSE
+1646 VYGFVWGE

-1726 SIVVKPTAQNLSKV
+1726 TIVVKPTAQNLSKV

-1749 IGFDVTSVGGQAIAK
+1749 IGFDVASVGGQAIAK
-1764 DGNYA
+1764 DGSYA
-1769 NVAYNDILAQING
+1769 NVAYDDILAQING

-1913 VFDAFSLS
+1913 VFDTFSLS

-1942 NGSAAKDTVAIDDS
+1942 NGSSAKDTVAIDDS

-2072 NAVYNNRKGIKIV
+2072 NAMYNNRKGIKIV

-2204 GTSNVVVDNVNGTFT
+2204 GTSNVVADNVNGTFT

-2423 KARPVLVS
+2423 EARPVLVS

-2469 KNGSYFIDKNVA
+2469 KNGAYFIDKNVA

-2828 LPQAYASF
+2828 LPQAYVSF

-3016 DGQIRTIFDIAGTN
+3016 DGQVRTIFDIAGAN

-3179 SYNNLTNGYNLVKN
+3179 SYNNLTNGYNLVKD

-3259 TLSSDGYAM
+3259 TFSSDGYAM

-3353 LELTTKSLASSDGSS
+3353 LELTAKSLASSDGSS

-3439 NTSTTVT
+3439 NTPTTVT

>member
-50 LVFAV
+50 LVFA
-55 AISVTPDGYFN
+55 F
-66 SAKALNPDGDTSG
+66 
-79 LVRVY
+79 
-84 QKDAYL
+84 
-90 NTSTLVNPDD
+90 
-100 YALSAFKTDFESIM
+100 ALSASVSQVASAYDVVEQEKDDDATLGSPSAFFGDNGELTGTHFGYPGLSANTQTWTFTETYNTVVPSTGNHQIFKLKGDTTMYTHVGDANHWLWGVSNGMAAAEVHGVMNFNLSGFVAQMIQNDNVTVKATITANIGAREGTQSGGVNPYVNKLFYSAIAVPDGKQMTGGLSYDLRNNATDSGQDKTGFIS
-114 GYGKNA
+114 GYQDSDKKGAQDRTSNEVTLTKETPGLGFALGCGWKQQTNVFTGGQDHYVYMSNIRVTFTITFNGNFTDNASLTLGDNAAPVASSAYGIQNGYVQGTSGSGYAPYLTDAKNA
-120 NNSKTEWS
+120 P
-128 IGDVTFNKYVFG
+128 
-140 MKNITY
+140 
-146 NSEKGKIKSQDSEE
+146 
-160 EDKTVGV
+160 V
-167 YPLAGG
+167 Y
-173 GAKMSFY
+173 Y
-180 IDAGLFGADSIS
+180 DSIK
-192 AVLNV
+192 N
-197 VLPEYLQSLISTN
+197 
-210 DEYSLQFDA
+210 
-219 QIDVSKGDNLVN
+219 
-231 VSAQNYQRA
+231 
-240 RAKIATAPETLSAVD
+240 
-255 ENHIQYTGANKAGD
+255 
-269 VKDSQYGYQSNTTSN
+269 
-284 GSWSGST
+284 
-291 LSFTGIVANSANPYI
+291 
-306 YFCIGIGESD
+306 
-316 GTCTVS
+316 
-322 FRNLKF
+322 
-328 TNVKLVREVKADS
+328 NVKL
-341 DSIERVDGAA
+341 DSIVDGA
-351 PVNKAQFDNT
+351 
-361 VQDSFYPYNTN
+361 
-372 ASTAGGWAVWHD
+372 
-384 NITSQLSKKIDNVT
+384 
-398 YGNGKLQSYTNS
+398 GKMQSYTNAS
-410 PIATIGGQNYYKTS
+410 LGQISADGANHSYYKFAQTEYVDMYNYSGESSIQSAILKYGADAAKTIGVGDRLITGISSDGTLQTS
-424 TVTYHD
+424 
-430 TYNYLP
+430 
-436 GLMGYIDSGDI
+436 
-447 SQGFTT
+447 
-453 ETLKYVCECGYVY
+453 ETN
-466 TGTSFDSLDN
+466 N
-476 SYTCPNCGKS
+476 STHL
-486 KSAFTK
+486 
-492 TINVPSKMAQ
+492 Q
-502 DIDINYASGI
+502 YASGI
-512 KQVIVGS
+512 KTVTVNETTFNIW
-519 KYREEDA
+519 DA
-526 DDTTG
+526 TDRAKTKAITVENDDG
-531 GTLAAVFNLYD
+531 V
-542 ANSYGENHGKGI
+542 
-554 YVEGQL
+554 
-560 VGWAVVTKTNRA
+560 AVVVGYAKVNYINRG
-572 EVVVKTYMYT
+572 
-582 NARVATQVMDY
+582 RVAVMIYMIANGSVQTAVEDY
-593 GFSSNRWNIEYSGI
+593 GGISSKSRIEFSGI
-607 DTTAPDDNVNSGTN
+607 DTTSPDDSVNGGTN
-621 VSLDKFVG
+621 VSLDNYIKSSSS
-629 ANAQDLAWLRQNK
+629 DLAWFRQNK

-668 VNREDSLAE
+668 VNRADSLAD
-677 LNNIAITQFADYA
+677 LNGIAVTQFADYN

-823 MHAIVVNGMGDYEG
+823 MHALVVNGLGEYEG
-837 DSYIAGIANYIT
+837 ESYVAGIANYIT
-849 SASGTATTAVGNDIT
+849 SASGAATTAVGNDIT

-878 EGGNGTFTFTIPA
+878 EGGNGTFTFTIPT

-961 ELPSSRNWFTTS
+961 ELPSLRNWFTTS

-1144 KFTQNGNVLFENY
+1144 KFTQNGNVLLENY

-1195 EKSNRFELSARKV
+1195 EKSNKFELSARKV

-1359 AQMASENIVVNLVLK
+1359 AQMASENIFVNLVLK

-1464 YNPVTD
+1464 YKPVTD

-1553 APAYKIAAKDMVVA
+1553 APTYKIAAKDMVVA

-1577 AQLSLGAQIAD
+1577 AKLSLGAKIAE

-1646 VYGFVWSE
+1646 VYGFVWGE

-1749 IGFDVTSVGGQAIAK
+1749 IGFDVASVGGQAIAK
-1764 DGNYA
+1764 DGSYA

-1854 DLSTKYF
+1854 NLSTKYF

-2072 NAVYNNRKGIKIV
+2072 NAMYNNRKGIKIV

-2133 DTAQTIGLKLAGK
+2133 DTAQTVGLKLAGK

-2204 GTSNVVVDNVNGTFT
+2204 GTSNVVADNVNGTFT

-2263 LVSGLEVRFDGTD
+2263 LVSGLEVKFDGTD

-2297 NKINSLQVGAI
+2297 NKINSLQLGAI

-2571 NANAIVGFYKVD
+2571 NAIVGFYKVD

-2668 VTIANVS
+2668 VTIANFS

-3278 MKLTGD
+3278 MKLTGN

-3504 AWKIYVIVAA
+3504 AWKICVIVAA

>member
-1 MYKNLRAHTRY
+1 
-12 ESVHAH
+12 
-18 NTKPEVDIMRNGN
+18 MRNGN

-50 LVFAV
+50 LVFA
-55 AISVTPDGYFN
+55 F
-66 SAKALNPDGDTSG
+66 
-79 LVRVY
+79 
-84 QKDAYL
+84 
-90 NTSTLVNPDD
+90 
-100 YALSAFKTDFESIM
+100 ALSASVSQVASAYDVVEQEKDDDATLGSPSAFFGDNGELTGMHFGYPGLSANTQTWTFTETYNTVVPSTGNHQIFKLKGDTTMYTHVGDANHWLWGVKNGMAAAEVHGVMNFNLSGFVAQMIQNDNVTVKATITANIGAREGTQSGGVNPYVNKLFYSAIAVPDGKQMTGGLSYDLRNNATDSGQDKTGFIS
-114 GYGKNA
+114 GYQDSDKKGAQDRTSNEVTLTKETPGLGFALGCGWKQQTNVLTGGQDHYVYMSNIRVTFTITFNGNFTDNASLTLGDNAAPVASSAYGIQNGYVQGTSGSGYAPYLTDAKNA
-120 NNSKTEWS
+120 P
-128 IGDVTFNKYVFG
+128 
-140 MKNITY
+140 
-146 NSEKGKIKSQDSEE
+146 
-160 EDKTVGV
+160 V
-167 YPLAGG
+167 Y
-173 GAKMSFY
+173 Y
-180 IDAGLFGADSIS
+180 DSIK
-192 AVLNV
+192 N
-197 VLPEYLQSLISTN
+197 
-210 DEYSLQFDA
+210 
-219 QIDVSKGDNLVN
+219 
-231 VSAQNYQRA
+231 
-240 RAKIATAPETLSAVD
+240 
-255 ENHIQYTGANKAGD
+255 
-269 VKDSQYGYQSNTTSN
+269 
-284 GSWSGST
+284 
-291 LSFTGIVANSANPYI
+291 
-306 YFCIGIGESD
+306 
-316 GTCTVS
+316 
-322 FRNLKF
+322 
-328 TNVKLVREVKADS
+328 NVKL
-341 DSIERVDGAA
+341 DSIVDGA
-351 PVNKAQFDNT
+351 
-361 VQDSFYPYNTN
+361 
-372 ASTAGGWAVWHD
+372 
-384 NITSQLSKKIDNVT
+384 
-398 YGNGKLQSYTNS
+398 GKMQSYTNAS
-410 PIATIGGQNYYKTS
+410 LGQISADGANHSYYKFAQTEYVDMYNYSGESSIQSAILKYGADAAKTIGVGDRLITGISSDGTLQASETNDS
-424 TVTYHD
+424 TH
-430 TYNYLP
+430 L
-436 GLMGYIDSGDI
+436 
-447 SQGFTT
+447 Q
-453 ETLKYVCECGYVY
+453 
-466 TGTSFDSLDN
+466 
-476 SYTCPNCGKS
+476 
-486 KSAFTK
+486 
-492 TINVPSKMAQ
+492 
-502 DIDINYASGI
+502 YASGI
-512 KQVIVGS
+512 KTVTVNETTFNIW
-519 KYREEDA
+519 DA
-526 DDTTG
+526 TDRAKTKAITVENDDG
-531 GTLAAVFNLYD
+531 
-542 ANSYGENHGKGI
+542 
-554 YVEGQL
+554 
-560 VGWAVVTKTNRA
+560 VT
-572 EVVVKTYMYT
+572 VVVGYAKVNYI
-582 NARVATQVMDY
+582 NRGRVAVMIYMIANGTVQTSVGDY
-593 GFSSNRWNIEYSGI
+593 GGISSKSRIEFSGI
-607 DTTAPDDNVNSGTN
+607 DTTSPDDSVNGGTN
-621 VSLDKFVG
+621 VSLDNYIKSSSS
-629 ANAQDLAWLRQNK
+629 DLAWFRQNK

-659 YSPYIWFYT
+659 YSPYLWFYT
-668 VNREDSLAE
+668 VNRADSLAD
-677 LNNIAITQFADYA
+677 LNGIAVTQFADYN

-837 DSYIAGIANYIT
+837 DSYVAGIANYIT
-849 SASGTATTAVGNDIT
+849 SASGAATTAVSNDIT

-878 EGGNGTFTFTIPA
+878 EGGNGTFTFTIPT

-1035 RYIMVTGDALDGDA
+1035 RYIMATGDALDGDA

-1144 KFTQNGNVLFENY
+1144 KFTQNGNVLLENY

-1274 GNPVFFVPTKVG
+1274 GSPVFFVPTKVG

-1359 AQMASENIVVNLVLK
+1359 AQMASENIFVNLVLK

-1508 SNYSIVVQTTKY
+1508 SNYSIIVQTTKY

-1539 FPFGTTVESEIGKI
+1539 FPFGTTVESEISKI

-1577 AQLSLGAQIAD
+1577 AQLSLGAQIAA

-1646 VYGFVWSE
+1646 VYGFVWGE

-1690 AGKRV
+1690 AGKRI

-1740 YGEEDGVYG
+1740 YGEEDGVYV
-1749 IGFDVTSVGGQAIAK
+1749 IGFDVASVGGQAIAK
-1764 DGNYA
+1764 DGSYA

-1854 DLSTKYF
+1854 NLSTKYF

-1913 VFDAFSLS
+1913 VFDTFSLS

-2072 NAVYNNRKGIKIV
+2072 NAMYNNRKGIKIV

-2204 GTSNVVVDNVNGTFT
+2204 GTSNVVADNVNGTFT

-2423 KARPVLVS
+2423 EARPLLVS

-2668 VTIANVS
+2668 VTIANFS

-2828 LPQAYASF
+2828 LPQAYVSF

-3016 DGQIRTIFDIAGTN
+3016 DGQVRTIFDIAGTN

-3038 EIVLPKL
+3038 DIVLPKL

-3168 EYATAGGENRI
+3168 EYATAGGANRI

>member
-1 MYKNLRAHTRY
+1 
-12 ESVHAH
+12 
-18 NTKPEVDIMRNGN
+18 MRNGN
-31 KTRQL
+31 QSRQL

-50 LVFAV
+50 LVFA
-55 AISVTPDGYFN
+55 F
-66 SAKALNPDGDTSG
+66 
-79 LVRVY
+79 
-84 QKDAYL
+84 
-90 NTSTLVNPDD
+90 
-100 YALSAFKTDFESIM
+100 ALSASVSQVASAYDVVEQEKPDDATLGSPSAFFGDNGELTGMHFGYPGLSANTQTWTFTETYNTVVPSTGNHQIFKLKGDTTMYTHVGDANHWYWGVSNGQAAAEVHGAMNFNLSGFVTQMIQNDNVKVEAEVLANISASKESSYLAARVNNIFFSAIGVPNGKSFTAGLSYDLRNNSSDSGQDKTGFVASFQNSSDKDDKQRTSNKITLTKDTPGLGFALGCGWAFQGLGAAGDHWVMMHDIKVRFTITFNGNFTDNASLTLGDNAAPVASSAYGIQN
-114 GYGKNA
+114 GYVQGTSGSGYAPYLTDAKNA
-120 NNSKTEWS
+120 P
-128 IGDVTFNKYVFG
+128 
-140 MKNITY
+140 
-146 NSEKGKIKSQDSEE
+146 
-160 EDKTVGV
+160 V
-167 YPLAGG
+167 Y
-173 GAKMSFY
+173 Y
-180 IDAGLFGADSIS
+180 DSIK
-192 AVLNV
+192 N
-197 VLPEYLQSLISTN
+197 
-210 DEYSLQFDA
+210 
-219 QIDVSKGDNLVN
+219 
-231 VSAQNYQRA
+231 
-240 RAKIATAPETLSAVD
+240 
-255 ENHIQYTGANKAGD
+255 
-269 VKDSQYGYQSNTTSN
+269 
-284 GSWSGST
+284 
-291 LSFTGIVANSANPYI
+291 
-306 YFCIGIGESD
+306 
-316 GTCTVS
+316 
-322 FRNLKF
+322 
-328 TNVKLVREVKADS
+328 NVKL
-341 DSIERVDGAA
+341 DSIVDGA
-351 PVNKAQFDNT
+351 
-361 VQDSFYPYNTN
+361 
-372 ASTAGGWAVWHD
+372 
-384 NITSQLSKKIDNVT
+384 
-398 YGNGKLQSYTNS
+398 GKMQSYTNAS
-410 PIATIGGQNYYKTS
+410 LGQISADGANHSYYKFAQTEYVDMYNYSGESSIQSAILKYGADAAKTIGVGDRLITGISSDGTLQTS
-424 TVTYHD
+424 ET
-430 TYNYLP
+430 N
-436 GLMGYIDSGDI
+436 DSTHL
-447 SQGFTT
+447 Q
-453 ETLKYVCECGYVY
+453 YV
-466 TGTSFDSLDN
+466 
-476 SYTCPNCGKS
+476 
-486 KSAFTK
+486 
-492 TINVPSKMAQ
+492 
-502 DIDINYASGI
+502 SGI
-512 KQVIVGS
+512 KTVTVNETTFNIW
-519 KYREEDA
+519 DA
-526 DDTTG
+526 TDRAKTKAITVENDDG
-531 GTLAAVFNLYD
+531 
-542 ANSYGENHGKGI
+542 
-554 YVEGQL
+554 
-560 VGWAVVTKTNRA
+560 VT
-572 EVVVKTYMYT
+572 VVVGYAKVNYI
-582 NARVATQVMDY
+582 NRGRVAVMIYMIANGTVQTSVGDY
-593 GFSSNRWNIEYSGI
+593 GGISSKSRIEFSGI
-607 DTTAPDDNVNSGTN
+607 DTTSPDDSVNGGTN
-621 VSLDKFVG
+621 VSLDNYIKSSSS
-629 ANAQDLAWLRQNK
+629 DLAWFRQNK

-701 LGEISSFTYDF
+701 YGEISSFTYDF
-712 ANGVAKAYGGGEQGN
+712 ANGVAKAYGGADQGN

-837 DSYIAGIANYIT
+837 DSYVAGIANYIT
-849 SASGTATTAVGNDIT
+849 SASGAATTAVGNDIT

-878 EGGNGTFTFTIPA
+878 DEGGNGTFTFTIPT

-1005 NLTELLAYRDINVEN
+1005 NLTELLAYRDINVED

-1035 RYIMVTGDALDGDA
+1035 RYIMATGDALYGDA

-1144 KFTQNGNVLFENY
+1144 KFTQNGNVLLENY

-1180 TLRVTLDDFNNLTDL
+1180 TLQVTLDDFNNLTDL

-1242 VYRFVDSDNNLLYE
+1242 VYRFVDSDNNLFYE

-1274 GNPVFFVPTKVG
+1274 GSPVFFVPTKVG

-1359 AQMASENIVVNLVLK
+1359 AQMASENIFVNLVLK

-1525 KRIVKLDVSGQSSV
+1525 KRNVKLDVSGQSSV
-1539 FPFGTTVESEIGKI
+1539 FPFGTTVESEISKI
-1553 APAYKIAAKDMVVA
+1553 APTYKIAAKDMVVA
-1567 SQIEALFANG
+1567 SQIDALFANG
-1577 AQLSLGAQIAD
+1577 AKLSLGAKIAE
-1588 LTDENYSA
+1588 LTEEDYSA
-1596 AYKYAILLGG
+1596 VYKYAIVLGG
-1606 NLDDGNV
+1606 TLDDGNI

-1646 VYGFVWSE
+1646 VYGFVWGE

-1682 VANGTILD
+1682 VENGTILD
-1690 AGKRV
+1690 AGKRI

-1726 SIVVKPTAQNLSKV
+1726 TIVVKPTAQNLSKV

-1749 IGFDVTSVGGQAIAK
+1749 IGFDVASVGGQAIAK
-1764 DGNYA
+1764 DGSYA

-1823 VGTPFST
+1823 IGTPFST

-1876 NGANLYDLSSY
+1876 NGTNLYDLSSY

-1913 VFDAFSLS
+1913 VFDTFSLS

-1942 NGSAAKDTVAIDDS
+1942 NGSSAKDTVAIDDS

-2072 NAVYNNRKGIKIV
+2072 NAMYNNRKGIKIV

-2133 DTAQTIGLKLAGK
+2133 DTAQTVGLKLAGK

-2204 GTSNVVVDNVNGTFT
+2204 GTSNVVADNVNGTFT

-2423 KARPVLVS
+2423 EARPVLVS

-2469 KNGSYFIDKNVA
+2469 KNGAYFIDKNVA

-2658 AVSNV
+2658 AVSNI

-2828 LPQAYASF
+2828 LPQAYVSF

-2900 NYGDVMS
+2900 NYGEVMS

-2939 AKDRTNFFPTVRL
+2939 ANDRTNFFPTVRL

-3007 IDTISARDN
+3007 IDTISSRDN

-3168 EYATAGGENRI
+3168 EYATAGGANRI

-3353 LELTTKSLASSDGSS
+3353 LELTAKSLASSDGSS

-3439 NTSTTVT
+3439 NTPTTVT

>member
-50 LVFAV
+50 LVFAFALSKNNSQV
-55 AISVTPDGYFN
+55 ASAYTVVEQEKDDDATLGSPSAFFGDNGELTGMHFGYPGLSANTQTWTFTETYNTVVPSTGNHQIFKLKGNTKMYTHVGDANHWLWGVSNGMAAAEVHGAMNFNLSGFVAQMIQNDNVTVKAKVTANIGAKEGNSTPLISYVNNLFYSAVAVPAGKELTGGLSYDLRNNKSESGQDKTGFIAGYQNSDKKGAQDRTSNEVTLTKETPGLGFALGCGWRQQVGSYDHHVYMSNIRVTFTITFNNVTDGSGLNIGDNAAPVASSTYGIQN
-66 SAKALNPDGDTSG
+66 SYQQGTSG
-79 LVRVY
+79 SGYAPYLT
-84 QKDAYL
+84 DA
-90 NTSTLVNPDD
+90 
-100 YALSAFKTDFESIM
+100 
-114 GYGKNA
+114 KNA
-120 NNSKTEWS
+120 P
-128 IGDVTFNKYVFG
+128 
-140 MKNITY
+140 
-146 NSEKGKIKSQDSEE
+146 
-160 EDKTVGV
+160 V
-167 YPLAGG
+167 Y
-173 GAKMSFY
+173 Y
-180 IDAGLFGADSIS
+180 DSIK
-192 AVLNV
+192 N
-197 VLPEYLQSLISTN
+197 
-210 DEYSLQFDA
+210 
-219 QIDVSKGDNLVN
+219 
-231 VSAQNYQRA
+231 
-240 RAKIATAPETLSAVD
+240 
-255 ENHIQYTGANKAGD
+255 
-269 VKDSQYGYQSNTTSN
+269 
-284 GSWSGST
+284 
-291 LSFTGIVANSANPYI
+291 
-306 YFCIGIGESD
+306 
-316 GTCTVS
+316 
-322 FRNLKF
+322 
-328 TNVKLVREVKADS
+328 NVKL
-341 DSIERVDGAA
+341 DSIVDGA
-351 PVNKAQFDNT
+351 
-361 VQDSFYPYNTN
+361 
-372 ASTAGGWAVWHD
+372 
-384 NITSQLSKKIDNVT
+384 
-398 YGNGKLQSYTNS
+398 GKMQSYTNAS
-410 PIATIGGQNYYKTS
+410 LGQISADGANHSYYKFAQTEYVDMYNYSGESSIQSAILKYGADAAKTIGVGDRLITGISSDGTLQTS
-424 TVTYHD
+424 ET
-430 TYNYLP
+430 N
-436 GLMGYIDSGDI
+436 DSTHL
-447 SQGFTT
+447 Q
-453 ETLKYVCECGYVY
+453 
-466 TGTSFDSLDN
+466 
-476 SYTCPNCGKS
+476 
-486 KSAFTK
+486 
-492 TINVPSKMAQ
+492 
-502 DIDINYASGI
+502 YASGI
-512 KQVIVGS
+512 KTVTVNETTFNIW
-519 KYREEDA
+519 DA
-526 DDTTG
+526 TDRAKTKAITVENDDG
-531 GTLAAVFNLYD
+531 
-542 ANSYGENHGKGI
+542 
-554 YVEGQL
+554 
-560 VGWAVVTKTNRA
+560 VT
-572 EVVVKTYMYT
+572 VVVGYAKVNYI
-582 NARVATQVMDY
+582 NRGRVAVMIYMIANGTVQTSVGDY
-593 GFSSNRWNIEYSGI
+593 GGISSKSRIEFSGI
-607 DTTAPDDNVNSGTN
+607 DTTSPDDSVNGGTN
-621 VSLDKFVG
+621 VSLDNYIKSSSS
-629 ANAQDLAWLRQNK
+629 DLAWFRQNK

-659 YSPYIWFYT
+659 YSPYLWFYT

-701 LGEISSFTYDF
+701 YGEISSFTYDF
-712 ANGVAKAYGGGEQGN
+712 ANGVAKAYGGADQGN

-849 SASGTATTAVGNDIT
+849 SASGTATTAVSNDIT

-878 EGGNGTFTFTIPA
+878 DEGGNGTFTFTIPT

-1035 RYIMVTGDALDGDA
+1035 RYIMATGDALDGDA

-1095 SASVKSN
+1095 AASVKSN

-1144 KFTQNGNVLFENY
+1144 KFTQNGNVLLENY
-1157 TQNQVWSGISNE
+1157 TQNQVWSGISND

-1180 TLRVTLDDFNNLTDL
+1180 TLQVTLDDFNNLTDL
-1195 EKSNRFELSARKV
+1195 EKSNKFELSARKV

-1359 AQMASENIVVNLVLK
+1359 AQMASENIFVNLVLK

-1464 YNPVTD
+1464 YKPVTD

-1539 FPFGTTVESEIGKI
+1539 FPFGTTVESEISKI

-1577 AQLSLGAQIAD
+1577 AKLSLGAQIAE
-1588 LTDENYSA
+1588 LTEEEDYSA
-1596 AYKYAILLGG
+1596 VYKYAIVLGG
-1606 NLDDGNV
+1606 TLDDGNV

-1646 VYGFVWSE
+1646 VYGFVWGE

-1690 AGKRV
+1690 AGKRI

-1726 SIVVKPTAQNLSKV
+1726 TIVVKPTAQNFSKV

-1749 IGFDVTSVGGQAIAK
+1749 IGFDVASVGGQAIAK
-1764 DGNYA
+1764 DGSYA

-1876 NGANLYDLSSY
+1876 NGTNLYDLSSY

-1967 DGKGNIIISAGIIAL
+1967 DGKGNIIISAGVIAL

-2072 NAVYNNRKGIKIV
+2072 NAMYNNRKGIKIV

-2204 GTSNVVVDNVNGTFT
+2204 GTSNVVADNVNGTFT

-2423 KARPVLVS
+2423 EARPVLVS

-2469 KNGSYFIDKNVA
+2469 KNGAYFIDKNVA

-2828 LPQAYASF
+2828 LPQAYVSF

-3016 DGQIRTIFDIAGTN
+3016 DGQVRTIFDIAGAN

-3179 SYNNLTNGYNLVKN
+3179 SYNNLTNGYNLVKD

-3259 TLSSDGYAM
+3259 TFSSDGYAM

-3353 LELTTKSLASSDGSS
+3353 LELTAKSLASSDGSS

-3439 NTSTTVT
+3439 NTPTTVT

>member
-1 MYKNLRAHTRY
+1 
-12 ESVHAH
+12 
-18 NTKPEVDIMRNGN
+18 MRNGN
-31 KTRQL
+31 KSRQL

-55 AISVTPDGYFN
+55 ALSN
-66 SAKALNPDGDTSG
+66 
-79 LVRVY
+79 
-84 QKDAYL
+84 DA
-90 NTSTLVNPDD
+90 
-100 YALSAFKTDFESIM
+100 
-114 GYGKNA
+114 
-120 NNSKTEWS
+120 
-128 IGDVTFNKYVFG
+128 IGG
-140 MKNITY
+140 
-146 NSEKGKIKSQDSEE
+146 
-160 EDKTVGV
+160 
-167 YPLAGG
+167 
-173 GAKMSFY
+173 
-180 IDAGLFGADSIS
+180 
-192 AVLNV
+192 
-197 VLPEYLQSLISTN
+197 
-210 DEYSLQFDA
+210 
-219 QIDVSKGDNLVN
+219 
-231 VSAQNYQRA
+231 
-240 RAKIATAPETLSAVD
+240 IATAAESEKDGDATFGAGVSILGDHGELTGVDFGYPGIGTQTTWTYTETFNTVVSSTTNIQVYKETGDTKMFIEEGASGTWQFGVSNAAKAAQCHGVINFGASKFIDQMIQNDNVVVTASITFSMGALSSNFNNKFYSAVVGPEALTAQKSYNLREKDGDSNYIYNYKNSSKEAAETFTTDAVTLSPGKNNLALATGLGWAQRWAPPYTPRRGL
-255 ENHIQYTGANKAGD
+255 EIKNIQIKYTITFNNVTDSSSLNIGD
-269 VKDSQYGYQSNTTSN
+269 NAAPVASSTYGIQNSYQQGT
-284 GSWSGST
+284 SGS
-291 LSFTGIVANSANPYI
+291 GYAPYLTDAKNAPVYYDSI
-306 YFCIGIGESD
+306 K
-316 GTCTVS
+316 
-322 FRNLKF
+322 N
-328 TNVKLVREVKADS
+328 NVKL
-341 DSIERVDGAA
+341 DSI
-351 PVNKAQFDNT
+351 VN
-361 VQDSFYPYNTN
+361 
-372 ASTAGGWAVWHD
+372 GE
-384 NITSQLSKKIDNVT
+384 
-398 YGNGKLQSYTNS
+398 GKMQSYTNAS
-410 PIATIGGQNYYKTS
+410 LGQISADGANHSYYKFAQTEYVDMYNYSGESSIQSAILKYGADAAKTIGVGDRLITGISSDGTLQTS
-424 TVTYHD
+424 
-430 TYNYLP
+430 
-436 GLMGYIDSGDI
+436 
-447 SQGFTT
+447 
-453 ETLKYVCECGYVY
+453 ETN
-466 TGTSFDSLDN
+466 N
-476 SYTCPNCGKS
+476 STHL
-486 KSAFTK
+486 
-492 TINVPSKMAQ
+492 Q
-502 DIDINYASGI
+502 YASGI
-512 KQVIVGS
+512 KTVTVNETTFNIWDATDRAKTKAITVENDDGVTVVVGYA
-519 KYREEDA
+519 KVNYINRGRVA
-526 DDTTG
+526 VMIYMIAN
-531 GTLAAVFNLYD
+531 GTLQT
-542 ANSYGENHGKGI
+542 S
-554 YVEGQL
+554 
-560 VGWAVVTKTNRA
+560 VG
-572 EVVVKTYMYT
+572 
-582 NARVATQVMDY
+582 DY
-593 GFSSNRWNIEYSGI
+593 GGIASKSRIEFSGI
-607 DTTAPDDNVNSGTN
+607 DTTSPDDSVNSGTN
-621 VSLDKFVG
+621 VSLDNYIKSSSS
-629 ANAQDLAWLRQNK
+629 DLAWFRQNK
-642 IVADGSININE
+642 IVADGSINVNE

-659 YSPYIWFYT
+659 YSPYLWFYT
-668 VNREDSLAE
+668 VNRADSLAA
-677 LNNIAITQFADYA
+677 LNNIAITQFANYA

-701 LGEISSFTYDF
+701 YGEISSFTYDF

-837 DSYIAGIANYIT
+837 DSYVAGIANYI
-849 SASGTATTAVGNDIT
+849 SSVSGAATTAVSNDIT

-878 EGGNGTFTFTIPA
+878 DEGGNGTFTFTIPT

-1020 NYKSAIDI
+1020 NYKSAIDV

-1035 RYIMVTGDALDGDA
+1035 RYIMATGDALDGDA

-1144 KFTQNGNVLFENY
+1144 KFTQNGNVLLENY

-1359 AQMASENIVVNLVLK
+1359 AQMASENIFVNLVLK

-1464 YNPVTD
+1464 YKPVTD

-1577 AQLSLGAQIAD
+1577 AKLSLGAQIAE

-1726 SIVVKPTAQNLSKV
+1726 TIVVKPTAQNLSKV

-1913 VFDAFSLS
+1913 VFDTFSLS

-1942 NGSAAKDTVAIDDS
+1942 NGSAAKDIVAIDDS

-1997 DLGVSS
+1997 DLGVSD

-2072 NAVYNNRKGIKIV
+2072 NAMYNNRKGIKIV

-2104 TLDAVDRDYNKKTD
+2104 TLDAVDRDYNKQTD

-2246 LNGAE
+2246 LKGAE

-2423 KARPVLVS
+2423 EARPVLVS

-2828 LPQAYASF
+2828 LPQAYVSF

-2984 VVSDYDYDAVDT
+2984 VVSDYDYNGIDT

-3007 IDTISARDN
+3007 IDTISSRDN
-3016 DGQIRTIFDIAGTN
+3016 DGQIRTIFDIVGAN

-3058 SYSYAIDKTGNGIN
+3058 SYAYAIDKTGNGIN

-3405 YVAAMSQKAG
+3405 YVAAMCQKAG

-3439 NTSTTVT
+3439 NTPTTVT

>member
-1 MYKNLRAHTRY
+1 
-12 ESVHAH
+12 
-18 NTKPEVDIMRNGN
+18 MRNGN

-50 LVFAV
+50 LVFA
-55 AISVTPDGYFN
+55 F
-66 SAKALNPDGDTSG
+66 
-79 LVRVY
+79 
-84 QKDAYL
+84 
-90 NTSTLVNPDD
+90 
-100 YALSAFKTDFESIM
+100 ALSK
-114 GYGKNA
+114 
-120 NNSKTEWS
+120 NNSQVASAYTVVEQEKDDDATLGSPSSFFGDNSELTGTHFGYPGLSADTQTWTFTETYNTVVPSTGNHQIFKLKGNTTMYTHVGDANHWLWGVKNGMAAAEVHGVMNFNLSGFVAQMIQNDNVTVKAKVTANIGAKEGNSTPLVSYVNNLFYSAVAVPAGKELTGGLSYDLRNNKSESGQDKTGFIAGYQNSDKKGAQDRTSNEVTLTKETPGLGFALGCGWGQQVGS
-128 IGDVTFNKYVFG
+128 HDHYVYMSNIRVTYTITFNGNFTD
-140 MKNITY
+140 N
-146 NSEKGKIKSQDSEE
+146 
-160 EDKTVGV
+160 
-167 YPLAGG
+167 A
-173 GAKMSFY
+173 
-180 IDAGLFGADSIS
+180 
-192 AVLNV
+192 
-197 VLPEYLQSLISTN
+197 SLT
-210 DEYSLQFDA
+210 L
-219 QIDVSKGDNLVN
+219 GDN
-231 VSAQNYQRA
+231 
-240 RAKIATAPETLSAVD
+240 
-255 ENHIQYTGANKAGD
+255 
-269 VKDSQYGYQSNTTSN
+269 
-284 GSWSGST
+284 
-291 LSFTGIVANSANPYI
+291 
-306 YFCIGIGESD
+306 
-316 GTCTVS
+316 
-322 FRNLKF
+322 
-328 TNVKLVREVKADS
+328 
-341 DSIERVDGAA
+341 AA
-351 PVNKAQFDNT
+351 PVASSAYGIQNGY
-361 VQDSFYPYNTN
+361 VQGTSGSGYAPYLTDAKN
-372 ASTAGGWAVWHD
+372 ASVYYDSIAK
-384 NITSQLSKKIDNVT
+384 NIKLDNVT
-398 YGNGKLQSYTNS
+398 DGAGKMQSYTNTGLGQIS
-410 PIATIGGQNYYKTS
+410 ADGTNHTYYKFAQTEYVDMYNYSGESSIQSAILKYGADAAKTIGVGDRLITGISSDGTLQTS
-424 TVTYHD
+424 
-430 TYNYLP
+430 
-436 GLMGYIDSGDI
+436 
-447 SQGFTT
+447 
-453 ETLKYVCECGYVY
+453 ETN
-466 TGTSFDSLDN
+466 N
-476 SYTCPNCGKS
+476 STHL
-486 KSAFTK
+486 
-492 TINVPSKMAQ
+492 Q
-502 DIDINYASGI
+502 YASGI
-512 KQVIVGS
+512 KTVTVNETTFNIW
-519 KYREEDA
+519 DA
-526 DDTTG
+526 TDRAKTKAITVENDDG
-531 GTLAAVFNLYD
+531 V
-542 ANSYGENHGKGI
+542 
-554 YVEGQL
+554 
-560 VGWAVVTKTNRA
+560 AVVVGYAKVNYINRG
-572 EVVVKTYMYT
+572 
-582 NARVATQVMDY
+582 RVAVMIYMIANGTVQTSVGDY
-593 GFSSNRWNIEYSGI
+593 GGISSKSRIEFSGI
-607 DTTAPDDNVNSGTN
+607 DTTSPDDSVNGGTN
-621 VSLDKFVG
+621 ISLDNYIKSSSS
-629 ANAQDLAWLRQNK
+629 DLAWFRQNK

-668 VNREDSLAE
+668 VNRADSLAK
-677 LNNIAITQFADYA
+677 LNGIAVTQFADYN

-837 DSYIAGIANYIT
+837 DSYVAGIVDYIT
-849 SASGTATTAVGNDIT
+849 SASGTATTAVSNDIT

-878 EGGNGTFTFTIPA
+878 DEGGNGTFTFTIPA

-940 IAPTVPLFEDEEGYL
+940 IAPTIPLFEDEEGYL

-1020 NYKSAIDI
+1020 NYKSAIDV

-1144 KFTQNGNVLFENY
+1144 KFTQNGNVLLENY

-1359 AQMASENIVVNLVLK
+1359 AQMASENIFVNLVLK

-1508 SNYSIVVQTTKY
+1508 SNYSIIVQTTKY

-1539 FPFGTTVESEIGKI
+1539 FPFGTDVNTVIGNI
-1553 APAYKIAAKDMVVA
+1553 APTYKISATDMVVA
-1567 SQIEALFANG
+1567 STVEALFANG
-1577 AQLSLGAQIAD
+1577 AKLSLGAQIAE

-1646 VYGFVWSE
+1646 VYGFVWGE

-1726 SIVVKPTAQNLSKV
+1726 TIVVKPTAQNLSKV

-1913 VFDAFSLS
+1913 VFDTFSLS

-1942 NGSAAKDTVAIDDS
+1942 NGSSAKDTVAIDDS

-2263 LVSGLEVRFDGTD
+2263 LVSGLEVRFDGAD

-2423 KARPVLVS
+2423 EARPVLVS

-2828 LPQAYASF
+2828 LPQAYVSF

-2952 GVYNENTGVTTPA
+2952 GVYNENTGVTTLA

-3007 IDTISARDN
+3007 IDTISTRDK

-3038 EIVLPKL
+3038 DIVLPKL

-3439 NTSTTVT
+3439 NTPTTVT

>member
-1 MYKNLRAHTRY
+1 
-12 ESVHAH
+12 
-18 NTKPEVDIMRNGN
+18 MRNGN

-55 AISVTPDGYFN
+55 ALSN
-66 SAKALNPDGDTSG
+66 
-79 LVRVY
+79 
-84 QKDAYL
+84 DAIGGIANAYEE
-90 NTSTLVNPDD
+90 
-100 YALSAFKTDFESIM
+100 KTDDATLGVASAITGDHGELTGVNF
-114 GYGKNA
+114 GYPGTGTQTTWTF
-120 NNSKTEWS
+120 TETYDTVVPS
-128 IGDVTFNKYVFG
+128 TSNHQIYKKKGNTVMYTHIGDANHWYW
-140 MKNITY
+140 
-146 NSEKGKIKSQDSEE
+146 
-160 EDKTVGV
+160 GV
-167 YPLAGG
+167 
-173 GAKMSFY
+173 
-180 IDAGLFGADSIS
+180 
-192 AVLNV
+192 
-197 VLPEYLQSLISTN
+197 
-210 DEYSLQFDA
+210 
-219 QIDVSKGDNLVN
+219 
-231 VSAQNYQRA
+231 
-240 RAKIATAPETLSAVD
+240 
-255 ENHIQYTGANKAGD
+255 
-269 VKDSQYGYQSNTTSN
+269 
-284 GSWSGST
+284 
-291 LSFTGIVANSANPYI
+291 
-306 YFCIGIGESD
+306 SD
-316 GTCTVS
+316 GQAGA
-322 FRNLKF
+322 
-328 TNVKLVREVKADS
+328 EVHGVINFDLS
-341 DSIERVDGAA
+341 GFV
-351 PVNKAQFDNT
+351 AQMIQN
-361 VQDSFYPYNTN
+361 
-372 ASTAGGWAVWHD
+372 
-384 NITSQLSKKIDNVT
+384 DNVT
-398 YGNGKLQSYTNS
+398 VKAKVTANIGARDGPVAGANYVNKLFYSALGVPAGKKMTGGLSFDIRNNDNVSGEDKSGFTSGYQNSSSKGAQDRTSNEVTLDKNTPGLAFALGCGWGLQGSPQDHYVYMSNIRVVFTITFNNVTDSASLNIGDNAAPIASSAYGIQNGYVQGTSGSGYAPYLTDAKNASVYYDSIAKNIKLDNVTDGAGKMQSYTNTGLGQIS
-410 PIATIGGQNYYKTS
+410 ADGTNHTYYKFAQTEYVDMYNYSGESSIQSAILKYGADAAKTIGVGDRLITGISSDGTLQTS
-424 TVTYHD
+424 ET
-430 TYNYLP
+430 N
-436 GLMGYIDSGDI
+436 DSTHL
-447 SQGFTT
+447 Q
-453 ETLKYVCECGYVY
+453 
-466 TGTSFDSLDN
+466 
-476 SYTCPNCGKS
+476 
-486 KSAFTK
+486 
-492 TINVPSKMAQ
+492 
-502 DIDINYASGI
+502 YASGI
-512 KQVIVGS
+512 KTVTVNETTFNIW
-519 KYREEDA
+519 DA
-526 DDTTG
+526 TDRAKTKAITVENDDG
-531 GTLAAVFNLYD
+531 V
-542 ANSYGENHGKGI
+542 
-554 YVEGQL
+554 
-560 VGWAVVTKTNRA
+560 AVVVGYAKVNYINRG
-572 EVVVKTYMYT
+572 
-582 NARVATQVMDY
+582 RVAVMIYMIANGTVQTSVGDY
-593 GFSSNRWNIEYSGI
+593 GGISSKSRIEFSGI
-607 DTTAPDDNVNSGTN
+607 DTTSPDDSVNGGTN
-621 VSLDKFVG
+621 VSLDNYIKSSSS
-629 ANAQDLAWLRQNK
+629 DLAWFRKNK

-659 YSPYIWFYT
+659 YSPYLWFYT
-668 VNREDSLAE
+668 VNRADSLAD
-677 LNNIAITQFADYA
+677 LNGIAVTQFADYN

-837 DSYIAGIANYIT
+837 DSYVAGIANYIT
-849 SASGTATTAVGNDIT
+849 SASGTATTAVSNDIT

-878 EGGNGTFTFTIPA
+878 EGGNGTFTFTIPT

-1020 NYKSAIDI
+1020 NYKSAIDV

-1144 KFTQNGNVLFENY
+1144 KFTQNGNVLLENY

-1359 AQMASENIVVNLVLK
+1359 AQMASENIFVNLVLK

-1464 YNPVTD
+1464 YKPVTD

-1508 SNYSIVVQTTKY
+1508 SNYSIIVQTTKY

-1577 AQLSLGAQIAD
+1577 AQLSLGAKIAE

-1606 NLDDGNV
+1606 TLDDGNV
-1613 VIELDAS
+1613 VIELAAS

-1726 SIVVKPTAQNLSKV
+1726 TIVVKPTAQNLSKV

-1749 IGFDVTSVGGQAIAK
+1749 ISFDVASVGGQAIAK
-1764 DGNYA
+1764 DGSYA
-1769 NVAYNDILAQING
+1769 NVAYDDILAQING

-1906 EKGIRSI
+1906 EKGIRNI
-1913 VFDAFSLS
+1913 VFDTFSLS

-2104 TLDAVDRDYNKKTD
+2104 TLDAVDRDYNKQTD

-2204 GTSNVVVDNVNGTFT
+2204 GTSNVVVNNVNGTFT

-2231 KKFSYDA
+2231 KK
-2238 SKVSFMLS
+2238 
-2246 LNGAE
+2246 
-2251 DENVGANGKHNV
+2251 
-2263 LVSGLEVRFDGTD
+2263 
-2276 TDILKNYVLEG
+2276 ILL
-2287 ARYSKVDDKY
+2287 R
-2297 NKINSLQVGAI
+2297 
-2308 DDFELIDAVNMSK
+2308 
-2321 KQIQLIVNDFDIK
+2321 
-2334 DKIYDGTTSA
+2334 
-2344 SITINITDGR
+2344 
-2354 IVAGHSDLLEVVAS
+2354 
-2368 GNFARKQTGKNIAI
+2368 RKQ
-2382 DVSVATLQIK
+2382 SFLH
-2392 NSLSQ
+2392 
-2397 EQYDL
+2397 
-2402 ALEAIDNYELVQYKG
+2402 AL
-2417 TITGNI
+2417 
-2423 KARPVLVS
+2423 
-2431 ADLGTR
+2431 
-2437 EYNGDEA
+2437 
-2444 VVKSNI
+2444 
-2450 SYTFKNMI
+2450 F
-2458 DADKKFYAIQT
+2458 
-2469 KNGSYFIDKNVA
+2469 
-2481 IDKDG
+2481 
-2486 NVIAKDGTAYGLL
+2486 
-2499 LQNIKEKY
+2499 
-2507 DNYTLVYSNNSEIA
+2507 
-2521 GKKALAF
+2521 
-2528 VMADGTI
+2528 
-2535 VYEKPAEAEI
+2535 
-2545 AEYWYALETTDK
+2545 
-2557 YILKNDTAS
+2557 
-2566 VEEAQ
+2566 
-2571 NANAIVGFYKVD
+2571 
-2583 GVDAYLIASDYAGE
+2583 
-2597 TSKLVDAINYL
+2597 
-2608 PAQGKITQR
+2608 
-2617 TASIRASGIERA
+2617 ER
-2629 TDTDA
+2629 
-2634 FEKTYDGTDIFFGQ
+2634 
-2648 VGVDFNFSTS
+2648 
-2658 AVSNV
+2658 
-2663 IIGDD
+2663 
-2668 VTIANVS
+2668 
-2675 AKFDSAYATAKYVV
+2675 
-2689 FTASGIAGADAY
+2689 
-2701 NYTIAGEKTSVEVKL
+2701 
-2716 SGRIKARS
+2716 
-2724 INAYLADDEAEY
+2724 
-2736 GVSTGKFTG
+2736 
-2745 KVTYKLVGN
+2745 
-2754 DGVEYALDNQ
+2754 
-2764 FANDT
+2764 
-2769 AFYISMSDFLA
+2769 
-2780 ATGLDASNATLLAGV
+2780 
-2795 SYDLADGKYV
+2795 
-2805 KAAEGAIGGYV
+2805 
-2816 RMGEGANDKIST
+2816 
-2828 LPQAYASF
+2828 
-2836 AATTP
+2836 
-2841 EAGTTSTS
+2841 
-2849 YVLKGGRAKNYD
+2849 
-2861 FKPVYTDKGSVSEA
+2861 
-2875 NGTTSK
+2875 
-2881 VSVVKKNLYVLTVS
+2881 
-2895 NAYSA
+2895 
-2900 NYGDVMS
+2900 
-2907 ADGKL
+2907 
-2912 LFNVGL
+2912 
-2918 RYLDKNGNDGIIGGQ
+2918 
-2933 SVNTLF
+2933 
-2939 AKDRTNFFPTVRL
+2939 
-2952 GVYNENTGVTTPA
+2952 
-2965 TQLAKIS
+2965 
-2972 DKLESYEHYVLY
+2972 
-2984 VVSDYDYDAVDT
+2984 
-2996 IVRNYNVVLAG
+2996 
-3007 IDTISARDN
+3007 
-3016 DGQIRTIFDIAGTN
+3016 
-3030 AKFDTATL
+3030 
-3038 EIVLPKL
+3038 
-3045 TGVSVGS
+3045 
-3052 DTQNEF
+3052 
-3058 SYSYAIDKTGNGIN
+3058 
-3072 RLHEVVQGELET
+3072 
-3084 DEVIFV
+3084 
-3090 DDEGNELYPINVGTY
+3090 
-3105 SGIVKV
+3105 
-3111 RRYINANGQFVARKD
+3111 RRG
-3126 VDANGYYIEWN
+3126 
-3137 SGSVKKS
+3137 
-3144 IVIDKAD
+3144 
-3151 VGLRAQNV
+3151 
-3159 SEYYNGAKH
+3159 
-3168 EYATAGGENRI
+3168 
-3179 SYNNLTNGYNLVKN
+3179 
-3193 ADFTL
+3193 
-3198 TYQVLKDGKYVTISA
+3198 
-3213 NEVVNAGKYRV
+3213 
-3224 IVALTDK
+3224 
-3231 FLASECG
+3231 
-3238 KNYNAASTVAELQVL
+3238 
-3253 RAIVNV
+3253 
-3259 TLSSDGYAM
+3259 
-3268 SEEMIDGSTV
+3268 
-3278 MKLTGD
+3278 
-3284 FVEGKNYSVGYEVA
+3284 
-3298 MASASNA
+3298 
-3305 PAIAIDKS
+3305 
-3313 QTKLVGLEGIKSAGK
+3313 
-3328 YSFAVVLSDDTL
+3328 
-3340 SQDNYVFMSSTGV
+3340 
-3353 LELTTKSLASSDGSS
+3353 
-3368 INITEGKGVVANR
+3368 
-3381 LEVKEIKTNNALASD
+3381 
-3396 MSYLKAVEQ
+3396 
-3405 YVAAMSQKAG
+3405 
-3415 VKDASVA
+3415 
-3422 AVLRVNL
+3422 
-3429 YLDDQLVLLS
+3429 
-3439 NTSTTVT
+3439 
-3446 VALPESVKN
+3446 
-3455 LNGIAIYYVNENGGL
+3455 
-3470 TKLTD
+3470 
-3475 YVVNDGKL
+3475 
-3483 TYSANYVN
+3483 
-3491 GIVFVDVNHQSLD
+3491 
-3504 AWKIYVIVAA
+3504 
-3514 VVIVTLIVVATVV
+3514 
-3527 TIVVKKSKLK
+3527 
-3537 KLA
+3537 

>member
-1 MYKNLRAHTRY
+1 
-12 ESVHAH
+12 
-18 NTKPEVDIMRNGN
+18 MRNGN
-31 KTRQL
+31 QSRQL

-50 LVFAV
+50 LVFA
-55 AISVTPDGYFN
+55 F
-66 SAKALNPDGDTSG
+66 
-79 LVRVY
+79 
-84 QKDAYL
+84 
-90 NTSTLVNPDD
+90 
-100 YALSAFKTDFESIM
+100 ALSASVSQVASAYDVVEQEKDDDATLGSPSAFFGDNGELTGMHFGYPGLSANTQTWTFTETYNTVVPSTGNHQIFKLKGNTKMYTHVGDANHWLWGVSNGMAAAEVHGAMNFNLSGFVAQMIQNDNVTVKAKVTANIGAKEGDSTWLISYVNNLFYSAVAVPAGKELTGGLSYDLRNNKSESGQDKTGFIAGYQNSDKKGAQDRTSNEVTLTKETPGLGFALGCGWRQQVGSYDHHVYMSNIRVTFTITFNNVTDGSGLNIGDNAAPVASSTYGIQNSYQQGTSGS
-114 GYGKNA
+114 GYAPYLTDAKNA
-120 NNSKTEWS
+120 P
-128 IGDVTFNKYVFG
+128 
-140 MKNITY
+140 
-146 NSEKGKIKSQDSEE
+146 
-160 EDKTVGV
+160 V
-167 YPLAGG
+167 Y
-173 GAKMSFY
+173 Y
-180 IDAGLFGADSIS
+180 DSIK
-192 AVLNV
+192 N
-197 VLPEYLQSLISTN
+197 
-210 DEYSLQFDA
+210 
-219 QIDVSKGDNLVN
+219 
-231 VSAQNYQRA
+231 
-240 RAKIATAPETLSAVD
+240 
-255 ENHIQYTGANKAGD
+255 
-269 VKDSQYGYQSNTTSN
+269 
-284 GSWSGST
+284 
-291 LSFTGIVANSANPYI
+291 
-306 YFCIGIGESD
+306 
-316 GTCTVS
+316 
-322 FRNLKF
+322 
-328 TNVKLVREVKADS
+328 NVKL
-341 DSIERVDGAA
+341 DSIVDGA
-351 PVNKAQFDNT
+351 
-361 VQDSFYPYNTN
+361 
-372 ASTAGGWAVWHD
+372 
-384 NITSQLSKKIDNVT
+384 
-398 YGNGKLQSYTNS
+398 GKMQSYTNAS
-410 PIATIGGQNYYKTS
+410 LGQISADGANHSYYKFAQTEYVDMYNYSGESSIQSAILKYGADAAKTIGVGDRLITGISSDGTLQTS
-424 TVTYHD
+424 ET
-430 TYNYLP
+430 N
-436 GLMGYIDSGDI
+436 DSTHL
-447 SQGFTT
+447 Q
-453 ETLKYVCECGYVY
+453 
-466 TGTSFDSLDN
+466 
-476 SYTCPNCGKS
+476 
-486 KSAFTK
+486 
-492 TINVPSKMAQ
+492 
-502 DIDINYASGI
+502 YASGI
-512 KQVIVGS
+512 KTVTVNETTFNIW
-519 KYREEDA
+519 DA
-526 DDTTG
+526 TDRAKTKAITVENDDG
-531 GTLAAVFNLYD
+531 
-542 ANSYGENHGKGI
+542 
-554 YVEGQL
+554 
-560 VGWAVVTKTNRA
+560 VT
-572 EVVVKTYMYT
+572 VVVGYAKVNYI
-582 NARVATQVMDY
+582 NRGRVAVMIYMIANGTVQTSVGDY
-593 GFSSNRWNIEYSGI
+593 GGISSKSRIEFSGI
-607 DTTAPDDNVNSGTN
+607 DTTSPDDSVNGGTN
-621 VSLDKFVG
+621 VSLDNYIKSSSS
-629 ANAQDLAWLRQNK
+629 DLAWFRQNK

-659 YSPYIWFYT
+659 YSPYLWFYT

-701 LGEISSFTYDF
+701 YGEISSFTYDF
-712 ANGVAKAYGGGEQGN
+712 ANGVAKAYGGADQGN

-849 SASGTATTAVGNDIT
+849 SASGTATTAVSNDIT

-878 EGGNGTFTFTIPA
+878 DEGGNGTFTFTIPT

-1035 RYIMVTGDALDGDA
+1035 RYIMATGDALDGDA

-1095 SASVKSN
+1095 AASVKSN

-1144 KFTQNGNVLFENY
+1144 KFTQNGNVLLENY
-1157 TQNQVWSGISNE
+1157 TQNQVWSGISND

-1180 TLRVTLDDFNNLTDL
+1180 TLQVTLDDFNNLTDL
-1195 EKSNRFELSARKV
+1195 EKSNKFELSARKV

-1359 AQMASENIVVNLVLK
+1359 AQMASENIFVNLVLK

-1464 YNPVTD
+1464 YKPVTD

-1539 FPFGTTVESEIGKI
+1539 FPFGTTVESEISKI

-1577 AQLSLGAQIAD
+1577 AKLSLGAQIAE
-1588 LTDENYSA
+1588 LTEEEDYSA
-1596 AYKYAILLGG
+1596 VYKYAIVLGG
-1606 NLDDGNV
+1606 TLDDGNV

-1646 VYGFVWSE
+1646 VYGFVWGE

-1726 SIVVKPTAQNLSKV
+1726 TIVVKPTAQNLSKV

-1749 IGFDVTSVGGQAIAK
+1749 IGFDVASVGGQAIAK
-1764 DGNYA
+1764 DGSYA
-1769 NVAYNDILAQING
+1769 NVAYDDILAQING

-1913 VFDAFSLS
+1913 VFDTFSLS

-1942 NGSAAKDTVAIDDS
+1942 NGSSAKDTVAIDDS

-2072 NAVYNNRKGIKIV
+2072 NAMYNNRKGIKIV

-2146 AANANAGTHSVR
+2146 AANANAGTHTVT

-2204 GTSNVVVDNVNGTFT
+2204 GTSNVVADNVNGTFT

-2423 KARPVLVS
+2423 EARPVLVS

-2469 KNGSYFIDKNVA
+2469 KNGAYFIDKNVA

-2828 LPQAYASF
+2828 LPQAYVSF

-3016 DGQIRTIFDIAGTN
+3016 DGQVRTIFDIAGAN

-3179 SYNNLTNGYNLVKN
+3179 SYNNLTNGYNLVKD

-3259 TLSSDGYAM
+3259 TFSSDGYAM

-3353 LELTTKSLASSDGSS
+3353 LELTAKSLASSDGSS

-3439 NTSTTVT
+3439 NTPTTVT
-3446 VALPESVKN
+3446 VALPESVNN

>member
-1 MYKNLRAHTRY
+1 
-12 ESVHAH
+12 
-18 NTKPEVDIMRNGN
+18 MRNDN
-31 KTRQL
+31 QSRQL

-50 LVFAV
+50 LVFA
-55 AISVTPDGYFN
+55 F
-66 SAKALNPDGDTSG
+66 
-79 LVRVY
+79 
-84 QKDAYL
+84 
-90 NTSTLVNPDD
+90 
-100 YALSAFKTDFESIM
+100 ALSASVSQVASAYDVVEQEKDDDATLGSPSAFFGDNGELTGMHFGYPGLSANTQTWTFTETYNTVVPSTGNHQIFKLKGNTKMYTHVGDANHWLWGVSNGMAAAEVHGAMNFNLSGFVAQMIQNDNVTVKAKVTANIGAKEGNSTPLISYVNNLFYSAVAVPAGKELTGGLSYDLRNNKSESGQDKTGFIAGYQKSDKKGAQDRTSNEVTLTKETPGLGFALGCGWGQQAGAYDHHVYMSNIRVTFTITFNNVTDGSGLNIGDNAAPVASSTYGIQNSYQQGTSGS
-114 GYGKNA
+114 GYAPYLTDAKNA
-120 NNSKTEWS
+120 P
-128 IGDVTFNKYVFG
+128 
-140 MKNITY
+140 
-146 NSEKGKIKSQDSEE
+146 
-160 EDKTVGV
+160 V
-167 YPLAGG
+167 Y
-173 GAKMSFY
+173 Y
-180 IDAGLFGADSIS
+180 DSIK
-192 AVLNV
+192 N
-197 VLPEYLQSLISTN
+197 
-210 DEYSLQFDA
+210 
-219 QIDVSKGDNLVN
+219 
-231 VSAQNYQRA
+231 
-240 RAKIATAPETLSAVD
+240 
-255 ENHIQYTGANKAGD
+255 
-269 VKDSQYGYQSNTTSN
+269 
-284 GSWSGST
+284 
-291 LSFTGIVANSANPYI
+291 
-306 YFCIGIGESD
+306 
-316 GTCTVS
+316 
-322 FRNLKF
+322 
-328 TNVKLVREVKADS
+328 NVKL
-341 DSIERVDGAA
+341 DSIVDGA
-351 PVNKAQFDNT
+351 
-361 VQDSFYPYNTN
+361 
-372 ASTAGGWAVWHD
+372 
-384 NITSQLSKKIDNVT
+384 
-398 YGNGKLQSYTNS
+398 GKMQSYTNAS
-410 PIATIGGQNYYKTS
+410 LGQISADGANHSYYKFAQTEYVDMYNYSGESSIQSAILKYGADAAKTIGVGDRLITGISSDGTLQTS
-424 TVTYHD
+424 ET
-430 TYNYLP
+430 N
-436 GLMGYIDSGDI
+436 DSTHL
-447 SQGFTT
+447 Q
-453 ETLKYVCECGYVY
+453 
-466 TGTSFDSLDN
+466 
-476 SYTCPNCGKS
+476 
-486 KSAFTK
+486 
-492 TINVPSKMAQ
+492 
-502 DIDINYASGI
+502 YASGI
-512 KQVIVGS
+512 KTVTVNETTFNIW
-519 KYREEDA
+519 DA
-526 DDTTG
+526 TDRAKTKAITVENDDG
-531 GTLAAVFNLYD
+531 V
-542 ANSYGENHGKGI
+542 
-554 YVEGQL
+554 
-560 VGWAVVTKTNRA
+560 AVVVGYAKVNYINRG
-572 EVVVKTYMYT
+572 
-582 NARVATQVMDY
+582 RVAVMIYMIANGTVQTSVGDY
-593 GFSSNRWNIEYSGI
+593 GGNSSKSRIEFSGI
-607 DTTAPDDNVNSGTN
+607 DTTSPDDSVNGGTN
-621 VSLDKFVG
+621 VSLDNYIKSSSS
-629 ANAQDLAWLRQNK
+629 DLAWLRQNK

-701 LGEISSFTYDF
+701 YGEISSFTYDF

-837 DSYIAGIANYIT
+837 DSYVAGIANYIT
-849 SASGTATTAVGNDIT
+849 SASGAATMAVSNDIT

-878 EGGNGTFTFTIPA
+878 DEGGNGTFTFTIPT

-1035 RYIMVTGDALDGDA
+1035 RYIMATGDALDGDA

-1131 LFNVGLANSYVPF
+1131 LFEVGLANSYVPF
-1144 KFTQNGNVLFENY
+1144 KFTQNGNVLLENY

-1180 TLRVTLDDFNNLTDL
+1180 TLQVTLDDFNNLTDL
-1195 EKSNRFELSARKV
+1195 EKSNKFELSARKV

-1359 AQMASENIVVNLVLK
+1359 AQMASEKIFVNLVLK

-1446 FAGLYKSA
+1446 FAGLFKSA

-1464 YNPVTD
+1464 YKPVTD

-1539 FPFGTTVESEIGKI
+1539 FPFGTTVESEISKI

-1577 AQLSLGAQIAD
+1577 AKLSLGAKIAE
-1588 LTDENYSA
+1588 LTEEDYSA
-1596 AYKYAILLGG
+1596 VYKYAIVLGG
-1606 NLDDGNV
+1606 TLDDGNV

-1634 VVKVKDGVNFEF
+1634 VVKVKDGVNFDF
-1646 VYGFVWSE
+1646 VYGFVWGE

-1690 AGKRV
+1690 AGKRI

-1726 SIVVKPTAQNLSKV
+1726 TIVVKPTAQNLSKV
-1740 YGEEDGVYG
+1740 YGEEDGDYG
-1749 IGFDVTSVGGQAIAK
+1749 IGFDVASVGGQAIAK
-1764 DGNYA
+1764 DGSYA
-1769 NVAYNDILAQING
+1769 NVAYNDLKDGING

-1830 QNSNFKVEA
+1830 KNSNFKVEA

-1913 VFDAFSLS
+1913 VFDTFSLS

-1942 NGSAAKDTVAIDDS
+1942 NGSAAKDIVAIDDS

-2072 NAVYNNRKGIKIV
+2072 NAMYNNRKGIKIV

-2133 DTAQTIGLKLAGK
+2133 DTAQTVGLKLAGK

-2158 VSGYSV
+2158 VSGYNV

-2263 LVSGLEVRFDGTD
+2263 LVSGLEVKFDGTD

-2402 ALEAIDNYELVQYKG
+2402 AIEAIDNYELVQYKG

-2423 KARPVLVS
+2423 EARPVLVS

-2469 KNGSYFIDKNVA
+2469 KNGAYFIDKNVA

-2486 NVIAKDGTAYGLL
+2486 NVIAKDGAAYGLL

-2507 DNYTLVYSNNSEIA
+2507 DNYTLVYSNNSEIV

-2571 NANAIVGFYKVD
+2571 NANKIVGFYKVD

-2701 NYTIAGEKTSVEVKL
+2701 NYTIAGEKASVEVKL

-2805 KAAEGAIGGYV
+2805 KAAEGAIGVYV

-2828 LPQAYASF
+2828 LPQAYVSF

-3007 IDTISARDN
+3007 IDTISTRDN
-3016 DGQIRTIFDIAGTN
+3016 DGQVRTIFDIAGAN

-3038 EIVLPKL
+3038 DIVLPKL

-3168 EYATAGGENRI
+3168 EYATAGGANRI

-3353 LELTTKSLASSDGSS
+3353 LELTAKSLASSDGSS

-3439 NTSTTVT
+3439 DTPTTVT

-3470 TKLTD
+3470 AKLTD

>member
-1 MYKNLRAHTRY
+1 
-12 ESVHAH
+12 
-18 NTKPEVDIMRNGN
+18 MRNGN

-55 AISVTPDGYFN
+55 ALSN
-66 SAKALNPDGDTSG
+66 
-79 LVRVY
+79 
-84 QKDAYL
+84 DA
-90 NTSTLVNPDD
+90 
-100 YALSAFKTDFESIM
+100 
-114 GYGKNA
+114 
-120 NNSKTEWS
+120 
-128 IGDVTFNKYVFG
+128 IGG
-140 MKNITY
+140 
-146 NSEKGKIKSQDSEE
+146 
-160 EDKTVGV
+160 
-167 YPLAGG
+167 
-173 GAKMSFY
+173 
-180 IDAGLFGADSIS
+180 
-192 AVLNV
+192 
-197 VLPEYLQSLISTN
+197 
-210 DEYSLQFDA
+210 
-219 QIDVSKGDNLVN
+219 
-231 VSAQNYQRA
+231 
-240 RAKIATAPETLSAVD
+240 IATAAESEKDGDATFGAGVSILGDHGELTGVDFGYPGIGTQTTWTYTETFNTVVSSTTNIQVYKETGDTKMFIEEGASGTWQFGVSNAAKAAQCHGVINFGASKFIDQMIQNDNVVVTASITFSLGALSSNFNNKFYSAVVGPEALTAQKSYNLREKDGDSNYTYNYKNSSKEAAETFTTDAVTLSPGKNNLALATGLGWAQRWAPPYTPRRGL
-255 ENHIQYTGANKAGD
+255 EIKNIQIKYTITFNNVTDSSSLNIGD
-269 VKDSQYGYQSNTTSN
+269 NAAPVASSTYGIQNSYQQGT
-284 GSWSGST
+284 SGS
-291 LSFTGIVANSANPYI
+291 GYAPYLTDAKNAPVYYDSI
-306 YFCIGIGESD
+306 K
-316 GTCTVS
+316 
-322 FRNLKF
+322 N
-328 TNVKLVREVKADS
+328 NVKL
-341 DSIERVDGAA
+341 DSIVDGA
-351 PVNKAQFDNT
+351 
-361 VQDSFYPYNTN
+361 
-372 ASTAGGWAVWHD
+372 
-384 NITSQLSKKIDNVT
+384 
-398 YGNGKLQSYTNS
+398 GKMQSYTNAS
-410 PIATIGGQNYYKTS
+410 LGQISADGANHSYYKFAQTEYVDMYNYSGESSIQSAILKYGADAAKTIGVGDRLITGISSDGTLQTS
-424 TVTYHD
+424 
-430 TYNYLP
+430 
-436 GLMGYIDSGDI
+436 
-447 SQGFTT
+447 
-453 ETLKYVCECGYVY
+453 ETN
-466 TGTSFDSLDN
+466 N
-476 SYTCPNCGKS
+476 STHL
-486 KSAFTK
+486 
-492 TINVPSKMAQ
+492 Q
-502 DIDINYASGI
+502 YASGI
-512 KQVIVGS
+512 KTVTVNETTFNIW
-519 KYREEDA
+519 DA
-526 DDTTG
+526 TDRAKTKAITVENDDG
-531 GTLAAVFNLYD
+531 V
-542 ANSYGENHGKGI
+542 
-554 YVEGQL
+554 
-560 VGWAVVTKTNRA
+560 AVVVGYAKVNYINRG
-572 EVVVKTYMYT
+572 
-582 NARVATQVMDY
+582 RVAVMIYMIANGTVQTSVGDY
-593 GFSSNRWNIEYSGI
+593 GGISSKSRIEFSGI
-607 DTTAPDDNVNSGTN
+607 DTTSPDDSVNGGTN
-621 VSLDKFVG
+621 VSLDNYIKSSSS
-629 ANAQDLAWLRQNK
+629 DLAWFRQNK

-659 YSPYIWFYT
+659 YSPYLWFYT
-668 VNREDSLAE
+668 VNRADSLAE

-690 AVKAAGINPIA
+690 AVKVTGINPIA
-701 LGEISSFTYDF
+701 YGEISSFTYDF

-837 DSYIAGIANYIT
+837 DSYVAGIVDYIT
-849 SASGTATTAVGNDIT
+849 SASGTATTAVSNDIT

-878 EGGNGTFTFTIPA
+878 DEGGNGTFTFTIPA

-1020 NYKSAIDI
+1020 NYKSAIDV

-1144 KFTQNGNVLFENY
+1144 KFTQNGNVLLENY
-1157 TQNQVWSGISNE
+1157 TQNQVWNGISNE

-1359 AQMASENIVVNLVLK
+1359 AQMASENIFVNLVLK

-1454 NEIVADVFSA
+1454 NEIVVDVFSA
-1464 YNPVTD
+1464 YKPVTD

-1485 SRESAEGVGQYD
+1485 FRESAEGVGQYD

-1525 KRIVKLDVSGQSSV
+1525 KRIVKLDVSGQSGV

-1577 AQLSLGAQIAD
+1577 AQLSLGAQIAE

-1596 AYKYAILLGG
+1596 VYKYAIVLGG
-1606 NLDDGNV
+1606 TLDDGNV

-1646 VYGFVWSE
+1646 VYGFVWGE

-1726 SIVVKPTAQNLSKV
+1726 TIVVKPTAQNLSKV

-1913 VFDAFSLS
+1913 VFDTFSLS

-1942 NGSAAKDTVAIDDS
+1942 NGSSAKDTVAIDDN

-2072 NAVYNNRKGIKIV
+2072 NAMYNNRKGIKIV

-2423 KARPVLVS
+2423 EARPVLVS

-2469 KNGSYFIDKNVA
+2469 KNGAYFIDKNVA

-2629 TDTDA
+2629 TDTNA

-2828 LPQAYASF
+2828 LPQAYVSF

-3007 IDTISARDN
+3007 IDTISTRDN
-3016 DGQIRTIFDIAGTN
+3016 DGQVRTIFDIAGTN

-3038 EIVLPKL
+3038 DIVLPKL

-3439 NTSTTVT
+3439 NTPTTVT

>member
-1 MYKNLRAHTRY
+1 
-12 ESVHAH
+12 
-18 NTKPEVDIMRNGN
+18 MRNGN

-55 AISVTPDGYFN
+55 ALSN
-66 SAKALNPDGDTSG
+66 
-79 LVRVY
+79 
-84 QKDAYL
+84 DA
-90 NTSTLVNPDD
+90 
-100 YALSAFKTDFESIM
+100 
-114 GYGKNA
+114 
-120 NNSKTEWS
+120 
-128 IGDVTFNKYVFG
+128 IGG
-140 MKNITY
+140 
-146 NSEKGKIKSQDSEE
+146 
-160 EDKTVGV
+160 
-167 YPLAGG
+167 
-173 GAKMSFY
+173 
-180 IDAGLFGADSIS
+180 
-192 AVLNV
+192 
-197 VLPEYLQSLISTN
+197 
-210 DEYSLQFDA
+210 
-219 QIDVSKGDNLVN
+219 
-231 VSAQNYQRA
+231 
-240 RAKIATAPETLSAVD
+240 IATAAESEKDGDATFGAGVSILGDHGELTGVDFGYPGIGTQTTWTYTETFNTVVSSTTNIQVYKETGDTKMFIEEGASGTWQFGVSNAAKAAQCHGVINFGTSKFIDQMIQNDNVVVTASVTFSLGALSSNFNNKFYSAVVGPEALTAQKSYNLREKDGDSNYTYNYKNSSKEAAETFTTDAVTLSPGKNNLALATGLGWAQRWAPPYTPRRGL
-255 ENHIQYTGANKAGD
+255 EIKNIQIKYTITFNNVTDGSGLNIGD
-269 VKDSQYGYQSNTTSN
+269 NAAPVASSTYGIQNSYQQGT
-284 GSWSGST
+284 SGS
-291 LSFTGIVANSANPYI
+291 GYAPYLTDAKNAPVYYDSI
-306 YFCIGIGESD
+306 K
-316 GTCTVS
+316 
-322 FRNLKF
+322 N
-328 TNVKLVREVKADS
+328 NVKL
-341 DSIERVDGAA
+341 DSI
-351 PVNKAQFDNT
+351 VN
-361 VQDSFYPYNTN
+361 
-372 ASTAGGWAVWHD
+372 GE
-384 NITSQLSKKIDNVT
+384 
-398 YGNGKLQSYTNS
+398 GKMQSYTNAS
-410 PIATIGGQNYYKTS
+410 LGQISADGANHSYYKFAQTEYVDMYNYSGESSIQSAILKYGADAAKTIGVGDRLITGISSDGTLQTS
-424 TVTYHD
+424 
-430 TYNYLP
+430 
-436 GLMGYIDSGDI
+436 
-447 SQGFTT
+447 
-453 ETLKYVCECGYVY
+453 ETN
-466 TGTSFDSLDN
+466 N
-476 SYTCPNCGKS
+476 STHL
-486 KSAFTK
+486 
-492 TINVPSKMAQ
+492 Q
-502 DIDINYASGI
+502 YASGI
-512 KQVIVGS
+512 KTVTVNETTFNIW
-519 KYREEDA
+519 DA
-526 DDTTG
+526 TDRAKTKAITVENDDG
-531 GTLAAVFNLYD
+531 V
-542 ANSYGENHGKGI
+542 
-554 YVEGQL
+554 
-560 VGWAVVTKTNRA
+560 AVVVGYAKVNYINRG
-572 EVVVKTYMYT
+572 
-582 NARVATQVMDY
+582 RVAVMIYMIANGTVQTSVGDY
-593 GFSSNRWNIEYSGI
+593 GGISSKSRIEFSGI
-607 DTTAPDDNVNSGTN
+607 DTTSPDDSVNSGTN
-621 VSLDKFVG
+621 VSLDNYIKSSSS
-629 ANAQDLAWLRQNK
+629 DLAWFRQNK
-642 IVADGSININE
+642 IVADGSINVNE

-659 YSPYIWFYT
+659 YSPYLWFYT
-668 VNREDSLAE
+668 VNRADSLAD
-677 LNNIAITQFADYA
+677 LNGIAVTQFADYN

-773 DYSFDKNGVQTT
+773 DYSFNKNGVQTT

-837 DSYIAGIANYIT
+837 DSYVAGIVDYIT
-849 SASGTATTAVGNDIT
+849 SASGTATTAVSNDIT

-1144 KFTQNGNVLFENY
+1144 NFTQNGNVLFENY

-1359 AQMASENIVVNLVLK
+1359 AQMASENIFVNLVLK

-1464 YNPVTD
+1464 YKPVTD

-1539 FPFGTTVESEIGKI
+1539 FPFGTTVESEISKI

-1577 AQLSLGAQIAD
+1577 AQLSLGAQIAE

-1646 VYGFVWSE
+1646 VYGFVWGE

-1726 SIVVKPTAQNLSKV
+1726 TIVVKPTAQNLSKV

-1769 NVAYNDILAQING
+1769 NVAYNDILAKING

-1913 VFDAFSLS
+1913 VFDTFSLS

-1942 NGSAAKDTVAIDDS
+1942 NGSSANDTVAIDDN

-2104 TLDAVDRDYNKKTD
+2104 TLDAVDRDYNKQTD

-2423 KARPVLVS
+2423 EARPVLVS

-2828 LPQAYASF
+2828 LPQAYVSF

-3007 IDTISARDN
+3007 IDTISSRDN

-3198 TYQVLKDGKYVTISA
+3198 THQVLKDGKYVTISA

-3439 NTSTTVT
+3439 NTPTTVT

>member
-1 MYKNLRAHTRY
+1 
-12 ESVHAH
+12 
-18 NTKPEVDIMRNGN
+18 MRNGN

-55 AISVTPDGYFN
+55 ALSTIGSIDMPGTSIAANEDDNEAKGGIVSVTADQGPLSAELFGFPGTDPTKKSWSATLTFN
-66 SAKALNPDGDTSG
+66 NTKFDSTNVSNFLSSGSANVGGVVGDTGSFRASEFDDEG
-79 LVRVY
+79 KESSHGVGYAPYLYSAVNYTFSDFMVRLMASSNYTVTA
-84 QKDAYL
+84 KM
-90 NTSTLVNPDD
+90 TSTMNKHHGGTSANRKNGFALV
-100 YALSAFKTDFESIM
+100 SA
-114 GYGKNA
+114 
-120 NNSKTEWS
+120 
-128 IGDVTFNKYVFG
+128 
-140 MKNITY
+140 
-146 NSEKGKIKSQDSEE
+146 KGKIKAQEKANENGDNIDI
-160 EDKTVGV
+160 EDGNVSWTTNSNKTGTFTATTGDATFSKEKQTMVMLWVSKSGTNMKNNYTISNISITFTITLNTSV
-167 YPLAGG
+167 ADGDGFTLIDG
-173 GAKMSFY
+173 GAPVVSDSYNLANAYSEGTSGSGYAPMLTNAKNANVY
-180 IDAGLFGADSIS
+180 YDSI
-192 AVLNV
+192 A
-197 VLPEYLQSLISTN
+197 
-210 DEYSLQFDA
+210 
-219 QIDVSKGDNLVN
+219 KGIKTDYVN
-231 VSAQNYQRA
+231 
-240 RAKIATAPETLSAVD
+240 
-255 ENHIQYTGANKAGD
+255 
-269 VKDSQYGYQSNTTSN
+269 
-284 GSWSGST
+284 SGS
-291 LSFTGIVANSANPYI
+291 
-306 YFCIGIGESD
+306 
-316 GTCTVS
+316 
-322 FRNLKF
+322 
-328 TNVKLVREVKADS
+328 
-341 DSIERVDGAA
+341 
-351 PVNKAQFDNT
+351 
-361 VQDSFYPYNTN
+361 
-372 ASTAGGWAVWHD
+372 
-384 NITSQLSKKIDNVT
+384 
-398 YGNGKLQSYTNS
+398 GKLQSYVNKKLGTLNVSGTNVD
-410 PIATIGGQNYYKTS
+410 YYKYAQTEF
-424 TVTYHD
+424 VD
-430 TYNYLP
+430 TYNYTNTTIQNAFVEL
-436 GLMGYIDSGDI
+436 GMDAARYIGVGDRILTGIDSTSGTPTWTN
-447 SQGFTT
+447 TT
-453 ETLKYVCECGYVY
+453 ATEHLHYVSGLKTVVINET
-466 TGTSFDSLDN
+466 TTFNMWDSSD
-476 SYTCPNCGKS
+476 Y
-486 KSAFTK
+486 TK
-492 TINVPSKMAQ
+492 TKAITQ
-502 DIDINYASGI
+502 
-512 KQVIVGS
+512 
-519 KYREEDA
+519 ED
-526 DDTTG
+526 DN
-531 GTLAAVFNLYD
+531 GTL
-542 ANSYGENHGKGI
+542 
-554 YVEGQL
+554 
-560 VGWAVVTKTNRA
+560 VTIGYAKVSKTNRGRL
-572 EVVVKTYMYT
+572 VVMVYMIT
-582 NARVATQVMDY
+582 NGTVSTKVTDY
-593 GFSSNRWNIEYSGI
+593 GGSPTTTRIDVSGI
-607 DTTAPDDNVNSGTN
+607 DLTNPDEKVNGNTSISLENFITSNSSGLSTWYRRDDITADAEIRID
-621 VSLDKFVG
+621 
-629 ANAQDLAWLRQNK
+629 
-642 IVADGSININE
+642 E
-653 DDTAAG
+653 DDSAAG
-659 YSPYIWFYT
+659 YSPYLWFYT
-668 VNREDSLAE
+668 VNRADSLAA
-677 LNNIAITQFADYA
+677 LNDIAITQFADYA

-701 LGEISSFTYDF
+701 YGEISSFTYDF

-849 SASGTATTAVGNDIT
+849 SASGTATTAVSNDIT

-878 EGGNGTFTFTIPA
+878 DEGGNGTFTFTIPT

-1005 NLTELLAYRDINVEN
+1005 NLTELLTYRDINVEN

-1035 RYIMVTGDALDGDA
+1035 RYIMATGDALDGDA

-1095 SASVKSN
+1095 AASVKSN

-1144 KFTQNGNVLFENY
+1144 KFTQNGNVLLENY
-1157 TQNQVWSGISNE
+1157 TQNQVWSGISND

-1180 TLRVTLDDFNNLTDL
+1180 TLQVTLDDFNNLTDL
-1195 EKSNRFELSARKV
+1195 EKSNKFELSARKV

-1274 GNPVFFVPTKVG
+1274 GNPMFFVPTKVG

-1359 AQMASENIVVNLVLK
+1359 AQMASENIFVNLVLK

-1454 NEIVADVFSA
+1454 NEIVAEVFSA

-1539 FPFGTTVESEIGKI
+1539 FPFGTTVESEISKI
-1553 APAYKIAAKDMVVA
+1553 APAYKISAEDMVVA

-1577 AQLSLGAQIAD
+1577 AKLSLGAKIAE
-1588 LTDENYSA
+1588 LTEEDYSEV
-1596 AYKYAILLGG
+1596 YKYAIVLGG
-1606 NLDDGNV
+1606 TLDDGNV

-1634 VVKVKDGVNFEF
+1634 VVKVKDGVKFEF
-1646 VYGFVWSE
+1646 VYGFVWGE

-1690 AGKRV
+1690 AGKRI

-1726 SIVVKPTAQNLSKV
+1726 TIVVKPTAQNLSKV

-1749 IGFDVTSVGGQAIAK
+1749 IGFDVASVGGQAIAK
-1764 DGNYA
+1764 DGSYA

-1913 VFDAFSLS
+1913 VFDTFSLS

-1942 NGSAAKDTVAIDDS
+1942 NGSSAKDTVAIDDS

-2072 NAVYNNRKGIKIV
+2072 NAMYNNRKGIKIV

-2204 GTSNVVVDNVNGTFT
+2204 GTSNVVADNVNGTFT

-2423 KARPVLVS
+2423 EARPVLVS

-2469 KNGSYFIDKNVA
+2469 KNGAYFIDKNVA

-2828 LPQAYASF
+2828 LPQAYVSF

-3016 DGQIRTIFDIAGTN
+3016 DGQVRTIFDIAGAN

-3084 DEVIFV
+3084 DEVFV

-3179 SYNNLTNGYNLVKN
+3179 SYNNLTNGYNLVKD

-3259 TLSSDGYAM
+3259 TFSSDGYAM

-3353 LELTTKSLASSDGSS
+3353 LELTAKSLASSDGSS

-3429 YLDDQLVLLS
+3429 YLDDQFVLLS
-3439 NTSTTVT
+3439 NTPTTVT
-3446 VALPESVKN
+3446 VALPESVNN

>member
-1 MYKNLRAHTRY
+1 
-12 ESVHAH
+12 
-18 NTKPEVDIMRNGN
+18 MRNGN

-55 AISVTPDGYFN
+55 ALSN
-66 SAKALNPDGDTSG
+66 
-79 LVRVY
+79 
-84 QKDAYL
+84 DAIGGIANAYE
-90 NTSTLVNPDD
+90 VKEQDKPDD
-100 YALSAFKTDFESIM
+100 ATLGVASAITGDHGELTGVNF
-114 GYGKNA
+114 GYPGTGTQTTWTF
-120 NNSKTEWS
+120 TETYDTVVPS
-128 IGDVTFNKYVFG
+128 TSNHQIYKKKGNTVMYTHIGDANHWYW
-140 MKNITY
+140 
-146 NSEKGKIKSQDSEE
+146 
-160 EDKTVGV
+160 GV
-167 YPLAGG
+167 
-173 GAKMSFY
+173 
-180 IDAGLFGADSIS
+180 
-192 AVLNV
+192 
-197 VLPEYLQSLISTN
+197 
-210 DEYSLQFDA
+210 
-219 QIDVSKGDNLVN
+219 
-231 VSAQNYQRA
+231 
-240 RAKIATAPETLSAVD
+240 
-255 ENHIQYTGANKAGD
+255 
-269 VKDSQYGYQSNTTSN
+269 
-284 GSWSGST
+284 
-291 LSFTGIVANSANPYI
+291 
-306 YFCIGIGESD
+306 SD
-316 GTCTVS
+316 GQAGA
-322 FRNLKF
+322 
-328 TNVKLVREVKADS
+328 EVHGVINFDLS
-341 DSIERVDGAA
+341 GFV
-351 PVNKAQFDNT
+351 AQMIQN
-361 VQDSFYPYNTN
+361 
-372 ASTAGGWAVWHD
+372 
-384 NITSQLSKKIDNVT
+384 DNVT
-398 YGNGKLQSYTNS
+398 VKAKVTANIGARDGSVAGANYVNKLFYSALGVPAGKKMTGGLSFDIRNNDNVSGEDKSGFTSGYQNSSSKGAQDRTSNEVTLDKNTPGLAFALGCGWGQQWSPQDHYVYMSNIRVVFTITFNNVTDSASLNIGDNAAPIASSAYGIQNGYVQGTSGSGYAPYLTDAKNASVYYDSIAKNIKLDNVTDGAGKMQSYTNTGLGQIS
-410 PIATIGGQNYYKTS
+410 ADGTNHTYYKFAQTEYVDMYNYSGESSIQSAILKYGADAAKTIGVGDRLITGISSDGTLQTS
-424 TVTYHD
+424 ET
-430 TYNYLP
+430 N
-436 GLMGYIDSGDI
+436 DSTHL
-447 SQGFTT
+447 Q
-453 ETLKYVCECGYVY
+453 
-466 TGTSFDSLDN
+466 
-476 SYTCPNCGKS
+476 
-486 KSAFTK
+486 
-492 TINVPSKMAQ
+492 
-502 DIDINYASGI
+502 YASGI
-512 KQVIVGS
+512 KTVTVNETTFNIW
-519 KYREEDA
+519 DA
-526 DDTTG
+526 TDRAKTKAITVENDDG
-531 GTLAAVFNLYD
+531 
-542 ANSYGENHGKGI
+542 
-554 YVEGQL
+554 
-560 VGWAVVTKTNRA
+560 VT
-572 EVVVKTYMYT
+572 VVVGYAKVNYI
-582 NARVATQVMDY
+582 NRGRVAVMIYMIANGTVQTSVGDY
-593 GFSSNRWNIEYSGI
+593 GGISSKSRIEFSGI
-607 DTTAPDDNVNSGTN
+607 DTTSPDDSVNGGTN
-621 VSLDKFVG
+621 VSLDNYIKSSSS
-629 ANAQDLAWLRQNK
+629 DLAWFRQNK
-642 IVADGSININE
+642 IVADGSINVNE

-659 YSPYIWFYT
+659 YSPYLWFYT
-668 VNREDSLAE
+668 VNRADSLAE
-677 LNNIAITQFADYA
+677 LNGSAVTQFADYN

-712 ANGVAKAYGGGEQGN
+712 ANGVAKAYGGADQGN

-837 DSYIAGIANYIT
+837 DSYVAGIVDYIT
-849 SASGTATTAVGNDIT
+849 SASGTATTAVSNDIT

-878 EGGNGTFTFTIPA
+878 EGGNGTFTFTIPT

-1274 GNPVFFVPTKVG
+1274 GNSVFFVPTKVG

-1359 AQMASENIVVNLVLK
+1359 AQMASENIFVNLVLK

-1464 YNPVTD
+1464 YKPVTD

-1539 FPFGTTVESEIGKI
+1539 FPFGTTVESEISKI
-1553 APAYKIAAKDMVVA
+1553 APTYKIAAKDMVVA

-1577 AQLSLGAQIAD
+1577 AQLSLGAKIAE

-1726 SIVVKPTAQNLSKV
+1726 TIVVKPTAQNLSKV

-1913 VFDAFSLS
+1913 VFDTFSLS

-1942 NGSAAKDTVAIDDS
+1942 NGSAANDTVAIDDS

-2104 TLDAVDRDYNKKTD
+2104 TLDAVDRDYNKQTD

-2423 KARPVLVS
+2423 EARPVLVS

-2507 DNYTLVYSNNSEIA
+2507 DNYTLVYSNNSEIV

-2828 LPQAYASF
+2828 LPQAYVSF

-2841 EAGTTSTS
+2841 EAGTMSTS
-2849 YVLKGGRAKNYD
+2849 YVLKGGRAKNYG

-3007 IDTISARDN
+3007 IDTISSRDN
-3016 DGQIRTIFDIAGTN
+3016 DGQVRTIFDIAGTN

-3038 EIVLPKL
+3038 DIVLPKL

-3090 DDEGNELYPINVGTY
+3090 DDDGNELYPINVGTY

-3111 RRYINANGQFVARKD
+3111 RRYINANGKFVARKD

-3198 TYQVLKDGKYVTISA
+3198 THQVLKDGKYVTISA

-3439 NTSTTVT
+3439 NTPTTVT

>member
-1 MYKNLRAHTRY
+1 
-12 ESVHAH
+12 
-18 NTKPEVDIMRNGN
+18 MRNGN
-31 KTRQL
+31 QSRQL

-50 LVFAV
+50 LVFAFALSKNNSQV
-55 AISVTPDGYFN
+55 ASAYTVVEQEKADDATLGSPSAFFGDNSELTGMHFGYPGLSADTQTWTFTETYNTVVPSTGNHQIFKLKGNTTMYTHVGDANHWLWGVSNGMAAAEVHGVMNFNLSGFVAQMIQNDNVTVKAKVTANIGAKEGDSTWLISYVNNLFYSAVAVPAGKELTGGLSYDLRNNKSESGQDKTGFIVGYQNSDKKGAQDRTSNEVTLTKETPGLGFALGCGWGQQAGSYDHHVYMSNIRVTFTITFNNVTDGSGLNIGDNAAPIASSTYGIQN
-66 SAKALNPDGDTSG
+66 SYQQGTSG
-79 LVRVY
+79 SGYAPYLT
-84 QKDAYL
+84 DA
-90 NTSTLVNPDD
+90 
-100 YALSAFKTDFESIM
+100 
-114 GYGKNA
+114 KNA
-120 NNSKTEWS
+120 P
-128 IGDVTFNKYVFG
+128 
-140 MKNITY
+140 
-146 NSEKGKIKSQDSEE
+146 
-160 EDKTVGV
+160 V
-167 YPLAGG
+167 Y
-173 GAKMSFY
+173 Y
-180 IDAGLFGADSIS
+180 DSIK
-192 AVLNV
+192 N
-197 VLPEYLQSLISTN
+197 
-210 DEYSLQFDA
+210 
-219 QIDVSKGDNLVN
+219 
-231 VSAQNYQRA
+231 
-240 RAKIATAPETLSAVD
+240 
-255 ENHIQYTGANKAGD
+255 
-269 VKDSQYGYQSNTTSN
+269 
-284 GSWSGST
+284 
-291 LSFTGIVANSANPYI
+291 
-306 YFCIGIGESD
+306 
-316 GTCTVS
+316 
-322 FRNLKF
+322 
-328 TNVKLVREVKADS
+328 NVKL
-341 DSIERVDGAA
+341 DSIVDGA
-351 PVNKAQFDNT
+351 
-361 VQDSFYPYNTN
+361 
-372 ASTAGGWAVWHD
+372 
-384 NITSQLSKKIDNVT
+384 
-398 YGNGKLQSYTNS
+398 GKMQSYTNAS
-410 PIATIGGQNYYKTS
+410 LGQISADGANHSYYKFAQTEYVDMYNYSGESSIQSAILKYGADAAKTIGVGDRLITGISSDGTLQTS
-424 TVTYHD
+424 
-430 TYNYLP
+430 
-436 GLMGYIDSGDI
+436 
-447 SQGFTT
+447 
-453 ETLKYVCECGYVY
+453 ETN
-466 TGTSFDSLDN
+466 N
-476 SYTCPNCGKS
+476 STHL
-486 KSAFTK
+486 
-492 TINVPSKMAQ
+492 Q
-502 DIDINYASGI
+502 YASGI
-512 KQVIVGS
+512 KTVTVNETTFNIW
-519 KYREEDA
+519 DA
-526 DDTTG
+526 TDRAKTKAITVENDDG
-531 GTLAAVFNLYD
+531 
-542 ANSYGENHGKGI
+542 
-554 YVEGQL
+554 
-560 VGWAVVTKTNRA
+560 VT
-572 EVVVKTYMYT
+572 VVVGYAKVNYI
-582 NARVATQVMDY
+582 NRGRVAVMIYMIANGTVQTSVGDY
-593 GFSSNRWNIEYSGI
+593 GGISSKSRIEFSGI
-607 DTTAPDDNVNSGTN
+607 DTTSPDDSVNGGTN
-621 VSLDKFVG
+621 VSLDNYIKSSSS
-629 ANAQDLAWLRQNK
+629 DLAWFRQNK

-701 LGEISSFTYDF
+701 YGEISSFTYDF

-837 DSYIAGIANYIT
+837 DSYVAGIANYIT
-849 SASGTATTAVGNDIT
+849 SASGAATTAVSNDIT

-878 EGGNGTFTFTIPA
+878 DEGGNGTFTFTIPT

-961 ELPSSRNWFTTS
+961 ELPSLRNWFTTS

-1035 RYIMVTGDALDGDA
+1035 RYIMATGDALDGDA

-1144 KFTQNGNVLFENY
+1144 KFTQNGNVLLENY

-1180 TLRVTLDDFNNLTDL
+1180 TLQVTLDDFNNLTDL

-1225 DVSSVVISGYE
+1225 DVSSAVVIPEYE
-1236 GAKSSF
+1236 SAKSSF
-1242 VYRFVDSDNNLLYE
+1242 VYRFVDAENNLLYVKDDGE
-1256 NNEGGTT
+1256 TTIDVNEAARDT
-1263 TDPSEAKLDSD
+1263 S
-1274 GNPVFFVPTKVG
+1274 GNPVYFVPTKVG
-1286 SYRVRIYIPK
+1286 DYYVRIYIPK
-1296 DDESFVTSDFETNDA
+1296 ENDSFITKDFAMNEG
-1311 GEQVFAPVRYDV
+1311 GEQLFKARAYN
-1323 IKGKAVITVKSSTS
+1323 IIRGKAVITVKSSTS

-1359 AQMASENIVVNLVLK
+1359 AQMASENIFVNLVLK

-1553 APAYKIAAKDMVVA
+1553 APAYKIAATDMVVA

-1577 AQLSLGAQIAD
+1577 AKLSLGAQIAE
-1588 LTDENYSA
+1588 LTEEEDYSA
-1596 AYKYAILLGG
+1596 VYKYAIVLGG
-1606 NLDDGNV
+1606 TLDDGNV

-1646 VYGFVWSE
+1646 VYGFVWGE

-1690 AGKRV
+1690 AGKRI

-1726 SIVVKPTAQNLSKV
+1726 TIVVKPTAQNLSKV
-1740 YGEEDGVYG
+1740 YGEKDDDYG
-1749 IGFDVTSVGGQAIAK
+1749 IGFDVASVGGQAIAK
-1764 DGNYA
+1764 DGSYA
-1769 NVAYNDILAQING
+1769 NVAYNDILRQING

-1830 QNSNFKVEA
+1830 PKNSNFKVEA

-1854 DLSTKYF
+1854 NLSTKYF

-1913 VFDAFSLS
+1913 VFDTFSLS

-1942 NGSAAKDTVAIDDS
+1942 NGSAAKDIVAIDDS

-1997 DLGVSS
+1997 DLGVSD

-2072 NAVYNNRKGIKIV
+2072 NAMYNNRKGIKIV

-2092 IKQRVLGTSSFQ
+2092 IKQRLLGTSSFQ
-2104 TLDAVDRDYNKKTD
+2104 TLDAVDRDYNKQTD

-2133 DTAQTIGLKLAGK
+2133 DTAQTVGLKLTGK
-2146 AANANAGTHSVR
+2146 AANANAGTHTVT

-2238 SKVSFMLS
+2238 NKVSFMLS

-2263 LVSGLEVRFDGTD
+2263 LVSGLEVKFDGTD

-2423 KARPVLVS
+2423 EARPVLVS

-2469 KNGSYFIDKNVA
+2469 KNGAYFIDKNVA

-2828 LPQAYASF
+2828 LPQAYVSF

-2939 AKDRTNFFPTVRL
+2939 ANDRTNFFPTVRL

-3016 DGQIRTIFDIAGTN
+3016 DGQVRTIFDIAGAN

-3038 EIVLPKL
+3038 DIVLPKL

-3168 EYATAGGENRI
+3168 EYATAGGANRI

-3353 LELTTKSLASSDGSS
+3353 LELTAKSLASSDGSS

-3439 NTSTTVT
+3439 NTPTTVT